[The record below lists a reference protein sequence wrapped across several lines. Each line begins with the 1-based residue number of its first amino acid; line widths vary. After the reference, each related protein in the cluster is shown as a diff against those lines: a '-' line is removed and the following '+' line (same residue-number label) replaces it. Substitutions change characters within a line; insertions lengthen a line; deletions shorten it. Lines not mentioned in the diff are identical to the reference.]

1 MLRKELQKKMQAV
14 AMAAVVTLTTVGAPA
29 TTFAGE
35 LPEEV
40 TAEDFSDAG
49 EAVTEEVTGDDFS
62 DGEAVAEQS
71 SADENGV
78 VEDVPA
84 VQAEE
89 SSEGSTEDEQAKAQA
104 YLKEN
109 FIDGSNKIITSGGT
123 GVTKSEDGLTYNVAL
138 TIPTSGYAIR
148 SMRLKYVNTVYKTGW
163 YIDKDNPYVGYKA
176 PATNGSRSITRP
188 TAEQGPY
195 SFTATLKL
203 FALDTDTT
211 AINDGTATALATQ
224 NFTIVLAP
232 EKRNYTVNIKPV
244 NAKTGEAIEGAT
256 VDIQKDWNSLT
267 PGEDGSYTLVE
278 GSEYTLTVTADGY
291 DKYTQTFIPSASGD
305 MEVKLSPIVYRNTTF
320 AVTGNDGATITDAD
334 ITVKEGWYTTLRPQE
349 DGSYKLQAGKEYK
362 YTITKDGYKE
372 ASGSFTVPDEAGD
385 YTFPVTLE
393 SNINP
398 ADQSAVDAVKKAF
411 DAEFGTLR
419 PVYGTDSNIADM
431 VLAKVKKYNLDVDVS
446 NVKVSLATSEDT
458 DYIGTDGT
466 IHYVKSDL
474 NSMGVYSKSLDCTF
488 KFTCNNASAV
498 SESRRVTVSWDQEYF
513 RGKMQAEAD
522 QLTWDSIKGNNASQE
537 EVTSDLT
544 LPGCMGTSMR
554 NIWST
559 VTWESSDPEVIS
571 IQNPSIDSPIYPR
584 TGKINPKTEDTE
596 VTLTATFKANDTL
609 LNEYIE
615 KADSF
620 GTITKTF
627 EVTVKGSGSQAPTEE
642 ELKAILDKYY
652 TADQLKDF
660 TTQTQLDTAN
670 CTGDI
675 QLPRYTRIKD
685 ENGEYVFNN
694 KEITVTSSDANLMK
708 INGYRAAVD
717 LFAYDKDTTANLIVT
732 FTREGVTA
740 TKEIPITVSVKD
752 INEKLDTE
760 IAMMDYAK
768 AHYFDG
774 IKGDNADVDSIT
786 TNLHAFQEMY
796 LDNEGK
802 AVWVYTADDKTG
814 AGIITDDYFDD
825 PWIMEGQGYNHFKS
839 SNNAVIQ
846 HENLVV
852 NRPESNT
859 QITISSLLSSEKY
872 GQFAKDHP
880 DNAKLQKLYKQE
892 ASVTV
897 TVKGTKA
904 ESEAL
909 KAKIQEANT
918 LLESITEG
926 TEAGQYPEGTKKA
939 LTEAIAAAQAVSDN
953 AEATEAQQ
961 TEAITALTEAMKDCQ
976 DSRIPQ
982 SADVTVI
989 AATEANTSGKTQ
1001 ALTVKA
1007 TDAALYGYTKPE
1019 SVQAEVTVLDA
1030 LADLHAA
1037 MYGDAFKAAPE
1048 DYLVVSEQGWINKVF
1063 GVTTASVGFFVNNK
1077 MPISADTGYGS
1088 TCNEAVLQSGDIL
1101 NVVLYHDTTGWSDKY
1116 LYFDGIASD
1125 IMAKKDFTLNVK
1137 GFTAAWGDESV
1148 AQKDI
1153 TVELR
1158 DSEGKAAATGT
1169 TDENG
1174 NVTLNVPAE
1183 GTYTAVITKTP
1194 YEYYIPVDAQI
1205 VAKAH
1210 EHSYTTWKKV
1220 SDATVFAPEKQESTC
1235 DFCGEKT
1242 TKDGGKKLDPTV
1254 KLSKTTVAL
1263 TLKQSETVKVSGLA
1277 KGDSVKGWTSS
1288 DKSIATVDK
1297 NGKITATTKEGKATI
1312 TVTLASGKK
1321 AQIAVTVK
1329 ETKHV
1334 YTKWTKVSS
1343 ATVFAPEKRQSTCNL
1358 CGRKITREFGTKL
1371 TPTVKLTKTTLT
1383 LKTKQS
1389 VTVKASGLARG
1400 DSVKKWTSS
1409 NKSIATVDKN
1419 GKITA
1424 TAKEGKAT
1432 ITVTLASGKTAK
1444 VAVTVKL
1451 IRTTKL
1457 TNVPKTLSITAGK
1470 KYTLKPVVT
1479 PSNSQE
1485 KVTYKS
1491 SNTKIATVSSQGAVT
1506 AVKAGSATITVQS
1519 GKQKATVKVTVK
1531 KAPALKSIKNVPG
1544 SKTIANGKTYTL
1556 KPQLYP
1562 SGAIAK
1568 ITYTTSNKNVATVD
1582 SKGKITAKKKGT
1594 AVITVKAG
1602 KFTAKC
1608 KVTVK

>member
-35 LPEEV
+35 LPGEL
-40 TAEDFSDAG
+40 TAEAFSDNG
-49 EAVTEEVTGDDFS
+49 EAVTEEVTEDDFS
-62 DGEAVAEQS
+62 DGETAAGQS
-71 SADENGV
+71 SAGENEV
-78 VEDVPA
+78 VDVPA
-84 VQAEE
+84 AQAEE

-195 SFTATLKL
+195 TFTATLKL

-224 NFTIVLAP
+224 DFTIVLAP
-232 EKRNYTVNIKPV
+232 EKKNYTVNIKPV

-256 VDIQKDWNSLT
+256 VDIQKDWSSLT
-267 PGEDGSYTLVE
+267 PADDGSYTLVE

-291 DKYTQTFIPSASGD
+291 DKYTQTILPSASGD
-305 MEVKLSPIVYRNTTF
+305 IEVKLSPIVYRNTTF

-385 YTFPVTLE
+385 YTFPVTLQ
-393 SNINP
+393 SNIDP
-398 ADQSAVDAVKKAF
+398 ADQAAVDAVKKAF

-419 PVYGTDSNIADM
+419 PIYGTDSNIADM

-559 VTWESSDPEVIS
+559 VTWESSDPDVIS

-596 VTLTATFKANDTL
+596 VTLTATFKANDIL

-627 EVTVKGSGSQAPTEE
+627 KVTVKGSGSQEPTEE

-717 LFAYDKDTTANLIVT
+717 LFTYDKDTTANLIVT

-752 INEKLDTE
+752 INEKLDAE

-774 IKGDNADVDSIT
+774 IKGDNADADSIT

-802 AVWVYTADDKTG
+802 AVWVYNADDKTG
-814 AGIITDDYFDD
+814 AGIITDDYFDN

-872 GQFAKDHP
+872 GQFAKDHL

-904 ESEAL
+904 EGEAL

-926 TEAGQYPEGTKKA
+926 TEAGQYPEGTKDA
-939 LTEAIAAAQAVSDN
+939 LSEAIKAAQAVSDN

-961 TEAITALTEAMKDCQ
+961 TEAITALAKAMKDCQ

-989 AATEANTSGKTQ
+989 AGTEANTAGKTQ

-1007 TDAALYGYTKPE
+1007 TDAALYGYVKPE
-1019 SVQAEVTVLDA
+1019 KVQAEVTVLDA

-1048 DYLVVSEQGWINKVF
+1048 DYLVVNESGWISKAF
-1063 GVTTASVGFFVNNK
+1063 GVTTANVSFFVNNK
-1077 MPISADTGYGS
+1077 MPLGDSGYGS
-1088 TCNEAVLQSGDIL
+1088 MCNEAVLNSGDVL
-1101 NVVLYHDTTGWSDKY
+1101 NVFFYNDTAGYSDEY
-1116 LYFDGIASD
+1116 LYFDSIACD
-1125 IMAKKDFTLNVK
+1125 IMAKKDFILNVK
-1137 GFTAAWGDESV
+1137 GFKAAWGEEAS

-1158 DSEGKAAATGT
+1158 DSEGKTVATGT

-1174 NVTLNVPAE
+1174 NVTLNAPAE
-1183 GTYTAVITKTP
+1183 GTYTAAIVKTP
-1194 YEYYIPVDAQI
+1194 YEYYIPVDAKV

-1220 SDATVFAPEKQESTC
+1220 SSATVFAPEKQESTC

-1242 TKDGGKKLDPTV
+1242 TKTVGEKLTPTV
-1254 KLSKTTVAL
+1254 KLTATKLALKT
-1263 TLKQSETVKVSGLA
+1263 KQSVTVRATGLA
-1277 KGDSVKGWTSS
+1277 KGDYVKSWTSS
-1288 DKSIATVDK
+1288 KKSVATVDK
-1297 NGKITATTKEGKATI
+1297 NGKITATSKEGT
-1312 TVTLASGKK
+1312 
-1321 AQIAVTVK
+1321 AV
-1329 ETKHV
+1329 
-1334 YTKWTKVSS
+1334 
-1343 ATVFAPEKRQSTCNL
+1343 
-1358 CGRKITREFGTKL
+1358 
-1371 TPTVKLTKTTLT
+1371 
-1383 LKTKQS
+1383 
-1389 VTVKASGLARG
+1389 
-1400 DSVKKWTSS
+1400 
-1409 NKSIATVDKN
+1409 
-1419 GKITA
+1419 
-1424 TAKEGKAT
+1424 

-1444 VAVTVKL
+1444 VTVTVKM

-1457 TNVPKTLSITAGK
+1457 TKVPKTLSLTTGK

-1491 SNTKIATVSSQGAVT
+1491 SNTKIATVSSTGVIT
-1506 AVKAGSATITVQS
+1506 AKKVGKVTITVQS
-1519 GKQKATVKVTVK
+1519 GKQKATVTLTVK
-1531 KAPALKSIKNVPG
+1531 KAPALKAIKNVPTK
-1544 SKTIANGKTYTL
+1544 KTITKGKTYTL

-1568 ITYTTSNKNVATVD
+1568 ITYTSSNKSVATVD

>member
-35 LPEEV
+35 LPGEL
-40 TAEDFSDAG
+40 TAEAFSDNG
-49 EAVTEEVTGDDFS
+49 EAVTEEVTEDDFS
-62 DGEAVAEQS
+62 DGETAAGQS
-71 SADENGV
+71 SAGENEV
-78 VEDVPA
+78 VDVPA
-84 VQAEE
+84 AQAEE

-195 SFTATLKL
+195 TFTATLKL

-224 NFTIVLAP
+224 DFTIVLAP
-232 EKRNYTVNIKPV
+232 EKKNYTVNIKPV

-256 VDIQKDWNSLT
+256 VDIQKDWSSLT
-267 PGEDGSYTLVE
+267 PADDGSYTLVE

-291 DKYTQTFIPSASGD
+291 DKYTQTILPSASGD
-305 MEVKLSPIVYRNTTF
+305 IEVKLSPIVYRNTTF

-385 YTFPVTLE
+385 YTFPVTLQ
-393 SNINP
+393 SNIDP
-398 ADQSAVDAVKKAF
+398 ADQAAVDAVKKAF

-419 PVYGTDSNIADM
+419 PIYGTDSNIADM

-559 VTWESSDPEVIS
+559 VTWESSDPDVIS

-596 VTLTATFKANDTL
+596 VTLTATFKANDIL

-627 EVTVKGSGSQAPTEE
+627 KVTVKGSGSQAPTEE

-717 LFAYDKDTTANLIVT
+717 LFTYDKDTTANLIVT

-752 INEKLDTE
+752 INEKLDAE

-774 IKGDNADVDSIT
+774 IKGDNADADSIT

-802 AVWVYTADDKTG
+802 AVWVYNADDKTG

-872 GQFAKDHP
+872 GQFAKDHL
-880 DNAKLQKLYKQE
+880 DNAKLQKLYKQK

-904 ESEAL
+904 EGEAL

-926 TEAGQYPEGTKKA
+926 TEAGQYPEGTKDA
-939 LTEAIAAAQAVSDN
+939 LSEAIKVAQAVSDN

-961 TEAITALTEAMKDCQ
+961 TEAITALAKAMKDCQ

-989 AATEANTSGKTQ
+989 AGTEANTAGKTQ

-1007 TDAALYGYTKPE
+1007 TDAALYGYVKPE
-1019 SVQAEVTVLDA
+1019 KVQAEVTVLDA

-1048 DYLVVSEQGWINKVF
+1048 DYLVVNESGLISKAF
-1063 GVTTASVGFFVNNK
+1063 GVTTANVSFFVNNK
-1077 MPISADTGYGS
+1077 MPLGDSGYGS
-1088 TCNEAVLQSGDIL
+1088 MCNEAVLNSGDVL
-1101 NVVLYHDTTGWSDKY
+1101 NVFFYNDTAGYSDEY
-1116 LYFDGIASD
+1116 LYFDSIACD
-1125 IMAKKDFTLNVK
+1125 IMAKKDFILNVK
-1137 GFTAAWGDESV
+1137 GFKAAWGEEAS

-1158 DSEGKAAATGT
+1158 DSEGKTVATGT

-1174 NVTLNVPAE
+1174 NVTLNAPAE
-1183 GTYTAVITKTP
+1183 GTYTAAIVKTP
-1194 YEYYIPVDAQI
+1194 YEYYIPVDAKV

-1220 SDATVFAPEKQESTC
+1220 SSATVFAPEKQESTC

-1242 TKDGGKKLDPTV
+1242 TKTVGEKLTPTV
-1254 KLSKTTVAL
+1254 KLTATKLALKT
-1263 TLKQSETVKVSGLA
+1263 KQSVTVKATGLA
-1277 KGDSVKGWTSS
+1277 KGDYVKSWTSS
-1288 DKSIATVDK
+1288 KKSVATVDK
-1297 NGKITATTKEGKATI
+1297 NGKITATSKEGTAVI
-1312 TVTLASGKK
+1312 TVTLASK
-1321 AQIAVTVK
+1321 
-1329 ETKHV
+1329 
-1334 YTKWTKVSS
+1334 
-1343 ATVFAPEKRQSTCNL
+1343 
-1358 CGRKITREFGTKL
+1358 
-1371 TPTVKLTKTTLT
+1371 
-1383 LKTKQS
+1383 
-1389 VTVKASGLARG
+1389 
-1400 DSVKKWTSS
+1400 
-1409 NKSIATVDKN
+1409 
-1419 GKITA
+1419 
-1424 TAKEGKAT
+1424 
-1432 ITVTLASGKTAK
+1432 KTAK
-1444 VAVTVKL
+1444 VTVTVKM

-1457 TNVPKTLSITAGK
+1457 TKVPKTLSLTTGK

-1491 SNTKIATVSSQGAVT
+1491 SNTKIATVSSTGVIT
-1506 AVKAGSATITVQS
+1506 AKKVGKVTITVQS
-1519 GKQKATVKVTVK
+1519 GKQKATVTLTVK
-1531 KAPALKSIKNVPG
+1531 KAPALKAIKNVPTK
-1544 SKTIANGKTYTL
+1544 KTITKGKTYTL

-1568 ITYTTSNKNVATVD
+1568 ITYTTSNKSIATVD

>member
-35 LPEEV
+35 LPGEL
-40 TAEDFSDAG
+40 TAEAFSDNG
-49 EAVTEEVTGDDFS
+49 EAVTEEVTEDDFS
-62 DGEAVAEQS
+62 DGETAAGQS
-71 SADENGV
+71 SAGENEV
-78 VEDVPA
+78 VDVPA
-84 VQAEE
+84 AQAEE

-195 SFTATLKL
+195 TFTATLKL

-224 NFTIVLAP
+224 DFTIVLAP
-232 EKRNYTVNIKPV
+232 EKKNYTVNIKPV

-256 VDIQKDWNSLT
+256 VDIQKDWSSLT
-267 PGEDGSYTLVE
+267 PADDGSYTLVE

-291 DKYTQTFIPSASGD
+291 DKYTQTILPSASGD
-305 MEVKLSPIVYRNTTF
+305 IEVKLSPIVYRNTTF

-385 YTFPVTLE
+385 YTFPVTLQ
-393 SNINP
+393 SNIDP
-398 ADQSAVDAVKKAF
+398 ADQAAVDAVKKAF

-559 VTWESSDPEVIS
+559 VTWESSDPDVIS

-596 VTLTATFKANDTL
+596 VTLTATFKANDIL

-627 EVTVKGSGSQAPTEE
+627 KVTVKGSGSQAPTEE

-717 LFAYDKDTTANLIVT
+717 LFTYDKDTTANLIVT

-752 INEKLDTE
+752 INEKLDAE

-774 IKGDNADVDSIT
+774 IKGDNADADSIT

-802 AVWVYTADDKTG
+802 AVWVYNADDKTG
-814 AGIITDDYFDD
+814 AGIITDDYFDN

-872 GQFAKDHP
+872 GQFAKDHL

-904 ESEAL
+904 EGEAL

-926 TEAGQYPEGTKKA
+926 TEAGQYPEGTKDA
-939 LTEAIAAAQAVSDN
+939 LSEAIKAAQAVSDN

-961 TEAITALTEAMKDCQ
+961 TEAITALAKAMKDCQ

-989 AATEANTSGKTQ
+989 AGTEANTAGKTQ
-1001 ALTVKA
+1001 ALIVKA
-1007 TDAALYGYTKPE
+1007 TDAALYGYVKPE
-1019 SVQAEVTVLDA
+1019 KVQAEVTVLDA

-1048 DYLVVSEQGWINKVF
+1048 DYLVVNESGWISKAF
-1063 GVTTASVGFFVNNK
+1063 GVTTANVSFFVNNK
-1077 MPISADTGYGS
+1077 MPLGDSGYGS
-1088 TCNEAVLQSGDIL
+1088 MCNEAVLNSGDVL
-1101 NVVLYHDTTGWSDKY
+1101 NVFFYNDTAGYSDEY
-1116 LYFDGIASD
+1116 LYFDSIACD
-1125 IMAKKDFTLNVK
+1125 IMAKKDFILNVK
-1137 GFTAAWGDESV
+1137 GFKAAWGEEAS

-1158 DSEGKAAATGT
+1158 DSEGKTVATGT

-1174 NVTLNVPAE
+1174 NVTLNAPAE
-1183 GTYTAVITKTP
+1183 GTYTAAIVKTP
-1194 YEYYIPVDAQI
+1194 YEYYIPVDAKV

-1220 SDATVFAPEKQESTC
+1220 SSATVFAPEKQESTC

-1242 TKDGGKKLDPTV
+1242 TKTVGEKLTPTV
-1254 KLSKTTVAL
+1254 KLTATKLALKT
-1263 TLKQSETVKVSGLA
+1263 KQSVTVRATGLA
-1277 KGDSVKGWTSS
+1277 KGDYVKSWTSS
-1288 DKSIATVDK
+1288 KKSVATVDK
-1297 NGKITATTKEGKATI
+1297 NGKITATSKEGTAVI
-1312 TVTLASGKK
+1312 TVTLAS
-1321 AQIAVTVK
+1321 
-1329 ETKHV
+1329 
-1334 YTKWTKVSS
+1334 
-1343 ATVFAPEKRQSTCNL
+1343 R
-1358 CGRKITREFGTKL
+1358 
-1371 TPTVKLTKTTLT
+1371 
-1383 LKTKQS
+1383 
-1389 VTVKASGLARG
+1389 
-1400 DSVKKWTSS
+1400 
-1409 NKSIATVDKN
+1409 
-1419 GKITA
+1419 
-1424 TAKEGKAT
+1424 
-1432 ITVTLASGKTAK
+1432 KTAK
-1444 VAVTVKL
+1444 VTVTVKM

-1457 TNVPKTLSITAGK
+1457 TKVPKTLSLTTGK

-1491 SNTKIATVSSQGAVT
+1491 SNTKIATVSSTGVIT
-1506 AVKAGSATITVQS
+1506 AKKVGKVTITVQS
-1519 GKQKATVKVTVK
+1519 GKQKATVTLTVK
-1531 KAPALKSIKNVPG
+1531 KAPALKAIKNVPTK
-1544 SKTIANGKTYTL
+1544 KTITKGKTYTL

-1568 ITYTTSNKNVATVD
+1568 ITYTTSNKSIATVD

>member
-35 LPEEV
+35 LPGEL
-40 TAEDFSDAG
+40 TAEAFSDNG
-49 EAVTEEVTGDDFS
+49 EAVTEEVTEDDFS
-62 DGEAVAEQS
+62 DGETAAGQS
-71 SADENGV
+71 SAGENEV
-78 VEDVPA
+78 VDVPA
-84 VQAEE
+84 AQAEE

-195 SFTATLKL
+195 TFTATLKL

-224 NFTIVLAP
+224 DFTIVLAP
-232 EKRNYTVNIKPV
+232 EKKNYTVNIKPV

-256 VDIQKDWNSLT
+256 VDIQKDWSSLT
-267 PGEDGSYTLVE
+267 PADDGSYTLVE

-291 DKYTQTFIPSASGD
+291 DKYTQTILPSASGD
-305 MEVKLSPIVYRNTTF
+305 IEVKLSPIVYRNTTF

-385 YTFPVTLE
+385 YTFPVTLQ
-393 SNINP
+393 SNIDP
-398 ADQSAVDAVKKAF
+398 ADQAAVDAVKKAF

-419 PVYGTDSNIADM
+419 PIYGTDSNIADM

-559 VTWESSDPEVIS
+559 VTWESSDPDVIS

-596 VTLTATFKANDTL
+596 VTLTATFRANDIL

-627 EVTVKGSGSQAPTEE
+627 KVTVKGSGSQAPTEE

-717 LFAYDKDTTANLIVT
+717 LFTYDKDTTANLIVT

-752 INEKLDTE
+752 INEKLDAE

-774 IKGDNADVDSIT
+774 IKGDNADADSIT

-802 AVWVYTADDKTG
+802 AVWVYNADDKTG

-852 NRPESNT
+852 NRPERNT

-872 GQFAKDHP
+872 GQFAKDHL

-904 ESEAL
+904 EGEAL

-926 TEAGQYPEGTKKA
+926 TEAGQYPEGTKDA
-939 LTEAIAAAQAVSDN
+939 LSEAIKAAQAVSDN

-961 TEAITALTEAMKDCQ
+961 TEAITALAKAMKDCQ

-989 AATEANTSGKTQ
+989 AGTEANTAGKTQ

-1007 TDAALYGYTKPE
+1007 TDAALYGYVKPE
-1019 SVQAEVTVLDA
+1019 KVQAEVTVLDA

-1048 DYLVVSEQGWINKVF
+1048 DYLVVNESGLISKAF
-1063 GVTTASVGFFVNNK
+1063 GVTTANVSFFVNNK
-1077 MPISADTGYGS
+1077 MPLGDSGYGS
-1088 TCNEAVLQSGDIL
+1088 MCNEAVLNSGDVL
-1101 NVVLYHDTTGWSDKY
+1101 NVFFYNDTAGYSDEY
-1116 LYFDGIASD
+1116 LYFDSIACD
-1125 IMAKKDFTLNVK
+1125 IMAKKDFILNVK
-1137 GFTAAWGDESV
+1137 GFKAAWGEEAS

-1158 DSEGKAAATGT
+1158 DSEGKTVATGT

-1174 NVTLNVPAE
+1174 NVTLNAPAE
-1183 GTYTAVITKTP
+1183 GTYTAAIVKTP
-1194 YEYYIPVDAQI
+1194 YEYYIPVDAKV

-1220 SDATVFAPEKQESTC
+1220 SSATVFAPEKQESTC

-1242 TKDGGKKLDPTV
+1242 TKTVGEKLTPTV
-1254 KLSKTTVAL
+1254 KLTATKLALKT
-1263 TLKQSETVKVSGLA
+1263 KQSVTVRATGLA
-1277 KGDSVKGWTSS
+1277 KGDYVKSWTSS
-1288 DKSIATVDK
+1288 KKSVATVDK
-1297 NGKITATTKEGKATI
+1297 NGKITATSKEGTAVI
-1312 TVTLASGKK
+1312 TVTLASK
-1321 AQIAVTVK
+1321 
-1329 ETKHV
+1329 
-1334 YTKWTKVSS
+1334 
-1343 ATVFAPEKRQSTCNL
+1343 
-1358 CGRKITREFGTKL
+1358 
-1371 TPTVKLTKTTLT
+1371 
-1383 LKTKQS
+1383 
-1389 VTVKASGLARG
+1389 
-1400 DSVKKWTSS
+1400 
-1409 NKSIATVDKN
+1409 
-1419 GKITA
+1419 
-1424 TAKEGKAT
+1424 
-1432 ITVTLASGKTAK
+1432 KTAK
-1444 VAVTVKL
+1444 VTVTVKM

-1457 TNVPKTLSITAGK
+1457 TKVPKTLSLTTGK

-1491 SNTKIATVSSQGAVT
+1491 SNTKIATVSSTGVIT
-1506 AVKAGSATITVQS
+1506 AKKVGKVTITVQS
-1519 GKQKATVKVTVK
+1519 GKQKATVTLTVK
-1531 KAPALKSIKNVPG
+1531 KAPALKAIKNVPTK
-1544 SKTIANGKTYTL
+1544 KTITKGKTYTL

-1568 ITYTTSNKNVATVD
+1568 ITYTTSNKSIATVD

>member
-35 LPEEV
+35 LPGEL
-40 TAEDFSDAG
+40 TAEAFSDNG
-49 EAVTEEVTGDDFS
+49 EAVTEEVTEDDFS
-62 DGEAVAEQS
+62 DGETAAGQS
-71 SADENGV
+71 SAGENEV
-78 VEDVPA
+78 VDVPA
-84 VQAEE
+84 AQAEE

-195 SFTATLKL
+195 TFTATLKL

-224 NFTIVLAP
+224 DFTIVLAP
-232 EKRNYTVNIKPV
+232 EKKNYTVNIKPV

-256 VDIQKDWNSLT
+256 VDIQKDWSSLT
-267 PGEDGSYTLVE
+267 PADDGSYTLVE

-291 DKYTQTFIPSASGD
+291 DKYTQTILPSASGD
-305 MEVKLSPIVYRNTTF
+305 IEVKLSPIVYRNTTF

-385 YTFPVTLE
+385 YTFPVTLQ
-393 SNINP
+393 SNIDP
-398 ADQSAVDAVKKAF
+398 ADQAAVDAVKKAF

-419 PVYGTDSNIADM
+419 PIYGTDSNIADM

-498 SESRRVTVSWDQEYF
+498 SESRRDQEYF

-559 VTWESSDPEVIS
+559 VTWESSDPDVIS

-596 VTLTATFKANDTL
+596 VTLTATFRANDIL

-627 EVTVKGSGSQAPTEE
+627 KVTVKGSGSQAPTEE

-717 LFAYDKDTTANLIVT
+717 LFTYDKDTTANLIVT

-752 INEKLDTE
+752 INEKLDAE

-774 IKGDNADVDSIT
+774 IKGDNADADSIT

-802 AVWVYTADDKTG
+802 AVWVYNADDKTG

-872 GQFAKDHP
+872 GQFAKDHL

-904 ESEAL
+904 EGEAL

-926 TEAGQYPEGTKKA
+926 TEAGQYPEGTKDA
-939 LTEAIAAAQAVSDN
+939 LSEAIKAAQAVSDN

-961 TEAITALTEAMKDCQ
+961 TEAITALAKAMKDCQ

-989 AATEANTSGKTQ
+989 AGTEANTAGKTQ

-1007 TDAALYGYTKPE
+1007 TDAALYGYVKPE
-1019 SVQAEVTVLDA
+1019 KVQAEVTVLDA

-1048 DYLVVSEQGWINKVF
+1048 DYLVVNESGLISKAF
-1063 GVTTASVGFFVNNK
+1063 GVTTANVSFFVNNK
-1077 MPISADTGYGS
+1077 MPLGDSGYGS
-1088 TCNEAVLQSGDIL
+1088 MCNEAVLNSGDVL
-1101 NVVLYHDTTGWSDKY
+1101 NVFFYNDTAGYSDEY
-1116 LYFDGIASD
+1116 LYFDSIACD
-1125 IMAKKDFTLNVK
+1125 IMAKKDFILNVK
-1137 GFTAAWGDESV
+1137 GFKAAWGEEAS

-1158 DSEGKAAATGT
+1158 DSEGKTVATGT

-1174 NVTLNVPAE
+1174 NVTLNAPAE
-1183 GTYTAVITKTP
+1183 GTYTAAIVKTP
-1194 YEYYIPVDAQI
+1194 YEYYIPVDAKV

-1220 SDATVFAPEKQESTC
+1220 SSATVFAPEKQESTC

-1242 TKDGGKKLDPTV
+1242 TKTVGEKLTPTV
-1254 KLSKTTVAL
+1254 KLTATKLALKT
-1263 TLKQSETVKVSGLA
+1263 KQSVTVRATGLA
-1277 KGDSVKGWTSS
+1277 KGDYVKSWTSS
-1288 DKSIATVDK
+1288 KKSVATVDK
-1297 NGKITATTKEGKATI
+1297 NGKITATSKEGTAVI
-1312 TVTLASGKK
+1312 TVTLASK
-1321 AQIAVTVK
+1321 
-1329 ETKHV
+1329 
-1334 YTKWTKVSS
+1334 
-1343 ATVFAPEKRQSTCNL
+1343 
-1358 CGRKITREFGTKL
+1358 
-1371 TPTVKLTKTTLT
+1371 
-1383 LKTKQS
+1383 
-1389 VTVKASGLARG
+1389 
-1400 DSVKKWTSS
+1400 
-1409 NKSIATVDKN
+1409 
-1419 GKITA
+1419 
-1424 TAKEGKAT
+1424 
-1432 ITVTLASGKTAK
+1432 KTAK
-1444 VAVTVKL
+1444 VTVTVKM

-1457 TNVPKTLSITAGK
+1457 TKVPKTLSLTTGK

-1491 SNTKIATVSSQGAVT
+1491 SNTKIATVSSTGVIT
-1506 AVKAGSATITVQS
+1506 AKKVGKVTITVQS
-1519 GKQKATVKVTVK
+1519 GKQKATVTLTVK
-1531 KAPALKSIKNVPG
+1531 KAPALKAIKNVPTK
-1544 SKTIANGKTYTL
+1544 KTITKGKTYTL

-1568 ITYTTSNKNVATVD
+1568 ITYTTSNKSIATVD

>member
-1 MLRKELQKKMQAV
+1 
-14 AMAAVVTLTTVGAPA
+14 MAAVVTLTTVGAPA

-35 LPEEV
+35 LPGEL
-40 TAEDFSDAG
+40 TAEAFSDNG
-49 EAVTEEVTGDDFS
+49 EAVTEEVTEDDFS
-62 DGEAVAEQS
+62 DGETAAGQS
-71 SADENGV
+71 SAGENEV
-78 VEDVPA
+78 VDVPA
-84 VQAEE
+84 AQAEE

-195 SFTATLKL
+195 TFTATLKL

-224 NFTIVLAP
+224 DFTIVLAP
-232 EKRNYTVNIKPV
+232 EKKNYTVNIKPV

-256 VDIQKDWNSLT
+256 VDIQKDWSSLT
-267 PGEDGSYTLVE
+267 PADDGSYTLVE

-291 DKYTQTFIPSASGD
+291 DKYTQTILPSASGD
-305 MEVKLSPIVYRNTTF
+305 IEVKLSPIVYRNTTF

-385 YTFPVTLE
+385 YTFPVTLQ
-393 SNINP
+393 SNIDP
-398 ADQSAVDAVKKAF
+398 ADQAAVDAVKKAF

-419 PVYGTDSNIADM
+419 PIYGTDSNIADM

-559 VTWESSDPEVIS
+559 VTWESSDPDVIS

-596 VTLTATFKANDTL
+596 VTLTATFRANDIL

-627 EVTVKGSGSQAPTEE
+627 KVTVKGSGSQAPTEE

-717 LFAYDKDTTANLIVT
+717 LFTYDKDTTANLIVT

-752 INEKLDTE
+752 INEKLDAE

-774 IKGDNADVDSIT
+774 IKGDNADADSIT

-802 AVWVYTADDKTG
+802 AVWVYNADDKTG

-872 GQFAKDHP
+872 GQFAKDHL

-904 ESEAL
+904 EGEAL

-926 TEAGQYPEGTKKA
+926 TEAGQYPEGTKDA
-939 LTEAIAAAQAVSDN
+939 LSEAIKAAQAVSDN

-961 TEAITALTEAMKDCQ
+961 TEAITALAKAMKDCQ

-989 AATEANTSGKTQ
+989 AGTEANTAGKTQ

-1007 TDAALYGYTKPE
+1007 TDAALYGYVKPE
-1019 SVQAEVTVLDA
+1019 KVQAEVTVLDA

-1048 DYLVVSEQGWINKVF
+1048 DYLVVNESGLISKAF
-1063 GVTTASVGFFVNNK
+1063 GVTTANVSFFVNNK
-1077 MPISADTGYGS
+1077 MPLGDSGYGS
-1088 TCNEAVLQSGDIL
+1088 MCNEAVLNSGDVL
-1101 NVVLYHDTTGWSDKY
+1101 NVFFYNDTAGYSDEY
-1116 LYFDGIASD
+1116 LYFDSIACD
-1125 IMAKKDFTLNVK
+1125 IMAKKDFILNVK
-1137 GFTAAWGDESV
+1137 GFKAAWGEEAS

-1158 DSEGKAAATGT
+1158 DSEGKTVATGT

-1174 NVTLNVPAE
+1174 NVTLNAPAE
-1183 GTYTAVITKTP
+1183 GTYTAAIVKTP
-1194 YEYYIPVDAQI
+1194 YEYYIPVDAKV

-1220 SDATVFAPEKQESTC
+1220 SSATVFAPEKQESTC

-1242 TKDGGKKLDPTV
+1242 TKTVGEKLTPTV
-1254 KLSKTTVAL
+1254 KLTATKLALKT
-1263 TLKQSETVKVSGLA
+1263 KQSVTVRATGLA
-1277 KGDSVKGWTSS
+1277 KGDYVKSWTSS
-1288 DKSIATVDK
+1288 KKSVATVDK
-1297 NGKITATTKEGKATI
+1297 NGKITATSKEGTAVI
-1312 TVTLASGKK
+1312 TVTLASK
-1321 AQIAVTVK
+1321 
-1329 ETKHV
+1329 
-1334 YTKWTKVSS
+1334 
-1343 ATVFAPEKRQSTCNL
+1343 
-1358 CGRKITREFGTKL
+1358 
-1371 TPTVKLTKTTLT
+1371 
-1383 LKTKQS
+1383 
-1389 VTVKASGLARG
+1389 
-1400 DSVKKWTSS
+1400 
-1409 NKSIATVDKN
+1409 
-1419 GKITA
+1419 
-1424 TAKEGKAT
+1424 
-1432 ITVTLASGKTAK
+1432 KTAK
-1444 VAVTVKL
+1444 VTVTVKM
-1451 IRTTKL
+1451 IRTTKI
-1457 TNVPKTLSITAGK
+1457 TKVPKTLSLTTGK

-1491 SNTKIATVSSQGAVT
+1491 SNTKIATVSSTGVIT
-1506 AVKAGSATITVQS
+1506 AKKVGKVTITVQS
-1519 GKQKATVKVTVK
+1519 GKQKATVTLTVK
-1531 KAPALKSIKNVPG
+1531 KAPALKAIKNVPTK
-1544 SKTIANGKTYTL
+1544 KTITKGKTYTL

-1568 ITYTTSNKNVATVD
+1568 ITYTSSNKSVATVD

>member
-35 LPEEV
+35 LPGEL
-40 TAEDFSDAG
+40 TAEAFSDNG
-49 EAVTEEVTGDDFS
+49 EAVTEEVTEDDFS
-62 DGEAVAEQS
+62 DGETAAGQS
-71 SADENGV
+71 SAGENEV
-78 VEDVPA
+78 VDVPA
-84 VQAEE
+84 AQAEE

-195 SFTATLKL
+195 TFTATLKL

-224 NFTIVLAP
+224 DFTIVLAP
-232 EKRNYTVNIKPV
+232 EKKNYTVNIKPV

-256 VDIQKDWNSLT
+256 VDIQKDWSSLT
-267 PGEDGSYTLVE
+267 PADDGRYTLVE
-278 GSEYTLTVTADGY
+278 GYEYTLTVTADGY
-291 DKYTQTFIPSASGD
+291 DKYTQTILPSASGD
-305 MEVKLSPIVYRNTTF
+305 IEVKLSPIVYRNTTF

-385 YTFPVTLE
+385 YTFPVTLQ
-393 SNINP
+393 SNIDP
-398 ADQSAVDAVKKAF
+398 ADQAAVDAVKKAF

-419 PVYGTDSNIADM
+419 PIYGTDSNIADM

-559 VTWESSDPEVIS
+559 VTWESSDPDVIS

-596 VTLTATFKANDTL
+596 VTLTATFRANDIL

-627 EVTVKGSGSQAPTEE
+627 KVTVKGSGSQAPTEE

-717 LFAYDKDTTANLIVT
+717 LFTYDKDTTANLIVT

-752 INEKLDTE
+752 INEKLDAE

-774 IKGDNADVDSIT
+774 IKGDNADADSIT

-802 AVWVYTADDKTG
+802 AVWVYNADDKTG

-872 GQFAKDHP
+872 GQFAKDHL

-904 ESEAL
+904 EGEAL

-926 TEAGQYPEGTKKA
+926 TEAGQYPEGTKDA
-939 LTEAIAAAQAVSDN
+939 LSEAIKAAQAVSDN

-961 TEAITALTEAMKDCQ
+961 TEAITALAKAMKDCQ

-989 AATEANTSGKTQ
+989 AGTEANTAGKTQ

-1007 TDAALYGYTKPE
+1007 TDAALYGYVKPE
-1019 SVQAEVTVLDA
+1019 KVQAEVTVLDA

-1048 DYLVVSEQGWINKVF
+1048 DYLVVNESGLISKAF
-1063 GVTTASVGFFVNNK
+1063 GVTTANVSFFVNNK
-1077 MPISADTGYGS
+1077 MPLGDSGYGS
-1088 TCNEAVLQSGDIL
+1088 MCNEAVLNSGDVL
-1101 NVVLYHDTTGWSDKY
+1101 NVFFYNDTAGYSDEY
-1116 LYFDGIASD
+1116 LYFDSIACD
-1125 IMAKKDFTLNVK
+1125 IMAKKDFILNVK
-1137 GFTAAWGDESV
+1137 GFKAAWGEEAS

-1158 DSEGKAAATGT
+1158 DSEGKTVATGT

-1174 NVTLNVPAE
+1174 NVTLNAPAE
-1183 GTYTAVITKTP
+1183 GTYTAAIVKTP
-1194 YEYYIPVDAQI
+1194 YEYYIPVDAKV

-1220 SDATVFAPEKQESTC
+1220 SSATVFAPEKQESTC

-1242 TKDGGKKLDPTV
+1242 TKTVGEKLTPTV
-1254 KLSKTTVAL
+1254 KLTATKLALKT
-1263 TLKQSETVKVSGLA
+1263 KQSVTVRATGLA
-1277 KGDSVKGWTSS
+1277 KGDYVKSWTSS
-1288 DKSIATVDK
+1288 KKSVATVDK
-1297 NGKITATTKEGKATI
+1297 NGKITATSKEGTAVI
-1312 TVTLASGKK
+1312 TVTLASK
-1321 AQIAVTVK
+1321 
-1329 ETKHV
+1329 
-1334 YTKWTKVSS
+1334 
-1343 ATVFAPEKRQSTCNL
+1343 
-1358 CGRKITREFGTKL
+1358 
-1371 TPTVKLTKTTLT
+1371 
-1383 LKTKQS
+1383 
-1389 VTVKASGLARG
+1389 
-1400 DSVKKWTSS
+1400 
-1409 NKSIATVDKN
+1409 
-1419 GKITA
+1419 
-1424 TAKEGKAT
+1424 
-1432 ITVTLASGKTAK
+1432 KTAK
-1444 VAVTVKL
+1444 VTVTVKM

-1457 TNVPKTLSITAGK
+1457 TKVPKTLSLTTGK

-1491 SNTKIATVSSQGAVT
+1491 SNTKIATVSSTGVIT
-1506 AVKAGSATITVQS
+1506 AKKVGKVTITVQS
-1519 GKQKATVKVTVK
+1519 GKQKATVTLTVK
-1531 KAPALKSIKNVPG
+1531 KAPALKAIKNVPTK
-1544 SKTIANGKTYTL
+1544 KTITKGKTYTL

-1568 ITYTTSNKNVATVD
+1568 ITYTSSNKSVATVD

>member
-35 LPEEV
+35 LPGEL
-40 TAEDFSDAG
+40 TAEAFSDNG
-49 EAVTEEVTGDDFS
+49 EAVTEEVTEDDFS
-62 DGEAVAEQS
+62 DGETAAGQS
-71 SADENGV
+71 SAGENEV
-78 VEDVPA
+78 VDVPA
-84 VQAEE
+84 AQAEE

-195 SFTATLKL
+195 TFTATLKL

-224 NFTIVLAP
+224 DFTIVLAP
-232 EKRNYTVNIKPV
+232 EKKNYTVNIKPV

-256 VDIQKDWNSLT
+256 VDIQKDWSSLT
-267 PGEDGSYTLVE
+267 PADDGSYTLVE

-291 DKYTQTFIPSASGD
+291 DKYTQTILPSASGD
-305 MEVKLSPIVYRNTTF
+305 IEVKLSPIVYRNTTF

-385 YTFPVTLE
+385 YTFPVTLQ
-393 SNINP
+393 SNIDP
-398 ADQSAVDAVKKAF
+398 ADQAAVDAVKKAF

-419 PVYGTDSNIADM
+419 PIYGTDSNIADM

-559 VTWESSDPEVIS
+559 VTWESSDPDVIS

-596 VTLTATFKANDTL
+596 VTLTATFKANDIL

-627 EVTVKGSGSQAPTEE
+627 KVTVKGSGSQAPTEE

-717 LFAYDKDTTANLIVT
+717 LFTYDKDTTANLIVT

-752 INEKLDTE
+752 INEKLDAE

-774 IKGDNADVDSIT
+774 IKGDNADADSIT

-802 AVWVYTADDKTG
+802 AVWVYNADDKTG
-814 AGIITDDYFDD
+814 AGIITDDYFDN

-872 GQFAKDHP
+872 GQFAKDHL

-904 ESEAL
+904 EGEAL

-926 TEAGQYPEGTKKA
+926 TEAGQYPEGTKDA
-939 LTEAIAAAQAVSDN
+939 LSEAIKAAQAVSDN

-961 TEAITALTEAMKDCQ
+961 TEAITALAKAMKDCQ

-989 AATEANTSGKTQ
+989 AGTEANTAGKTQ

-1007 TDAALYGYTKPE
+1007 TDAALYGYVKPE
-1019 SVQAEVTVLDA
+1019 KVQAEVTVLDA

-1048 DYLVVSEQGWINKVF
+1048 DYLVVNESGWISKAF
-1063 GVTTASVGFFVNNK
+1063 GVTTANVSFFVNNK
-1077 MPISADTGYGS
+1077 MPLGDSGYGS
-1088 TCNEAVLQSGDIL
+1088 MCNEAVLNSGDVL
-1101 NVVLYHDTTGWSDKY
+1101 NVFFYNDTAGYSDEY
-1116 LYFDGIASD
+1116 LYFDSIACD
-1125 IMAKKDFTLNVK
+1125 IMAKKDFILNVK
-1137 GFTAAWGDESV
+1137 GFKAAWGEEAS

-1158 DSEGKAAATGT
+1158 DSEGKTVATGT

-1174 NVTLNVPAE
+1174 NVTLNAPAE
-1183 GTYTAVITKTP
+1183 GTYTAAIVKTP
-1194 YEYYIPVDAQI
+1194 YEYYIPVDAKV

-1220 SDATVFAPEKQESTC
+1220 SSATVFAPEKQESTC

-1242 TKDGGKKLDPTV
+1242 TKTVGEKLTPTV
-1254 KLSKTTVAL
+1254 KLTATKLALKT
-1263 TLKQSETVKVSGLA
+1263 KQSVTVRATGLA
-1277 KGDSVKGWTSS
+1277 KGDYVKSWISSKKSV
-1288 DKSIATVDK
+1288 ATVDK
-1297 NGKITATTKEGKATI
+1297 NGKITATSKEGT
-1312 TVTLASGKK
+1312 
-1321 AQIAVTVK
+1321 AV
-1329 ETKHV
+1329 
-1334 YTKWTKVSS
+1334 
-1343 ATVFAPEKRQSTCNL
+1343 
-1358 CGRKITREFGTKL
+1358 
-1371 TPTVKLTKTTLT
+1371 
-1383 LKTKQS
+1383 
-1389 VTVKASGLARG
+1389 
-1400 DSVKKWTSS
+1400 
-1409 NKSIATVDKN
+1409 
-1419 GKITA
+1419 
-1424 TAKEGKAT
+1424 

-1444 VAVTVKL
+1444 VTVTVKM

-1457 TNVPKTLSITAGK
+1457 TKVPKTLSLTTGK

-1485 KVTYKS
+1485 KITYKS
-1491 SNTKIATVSSQGAVT
+1491 SNTKIATVSSTGVIT
-1506 AVKAGSATITVQS
+1506 AKKVGKVTITVQS
-1519 GKQKATVKVTVK
+1519 GKQKATVTLTVK
-1531 KAPALKSIKNVPG
+1531 KAPALKAIKNVPTK
-1544 SKTIANGKTYTL
+1544 KTITKGKTYTL

-1568 ITYTTSNKNVATVD
+1568 ITYTTSNKSIATVD

>member
-1 MLRKELQKKMQAV
+1 MT
-14 AMAAVVTLTTVGAPA
+14 AA
-29 TTFAGE
+29 
-35 LPEEV
+35 
-40 TAEDFSDAG
+40 
-49 EAVTEEVTGDDFS
+49 
-62 DGEAVAEQS
+62 
-71 SADENGV
+71 
-78 VEDVPA
+78 
-84 VQAEE
+84 QAEE

-195 SFTATLKL
+195 TFTATLKL

-224 NFTIVLAP
+224 DFTIVLAP
-232 EKRNYTVNIKPV
+232 EKKNYTVNIKPV

-256 VDIQKDWNSLT
+256 VDIQKDWSSLT
-267 PGEDGSYTLVE
+267 PADDGSYTLVE

-291 DKYTQTFIPSASGD
+291 DKYTQTILPSASGD
-305 MEVKLSPIVYRNTTF
+305 IEVKLSPIVYRNTTF

-385 YTFPVTLE
+385 YTFPVTLQ
-393 SNINP
+393 SNIDP
-398 ADQSAVDAVKKAF
+398 ADQAAVDAVKKAF

-419 PVYGTDSNIADM
+419 PIYGTDSNIADM

-559 VTWESSDPEVIS
+559 VTWESSDPDVIS

-596 VTLTATFKANDTL
+596 VTLTATFRANDIL

-627 EVTVKGSGSQAPTEE
+627 KVTVKGSGSQAPTEE

-717 LFAYDKDTTANLIVT
+717 LFTYDKDTTANLIVT

-752 INEKLDTE
+752 INEKLDAE

-774 IKGDNADVDSIT
+774 IKGDNADADSIT

-802 AVWVYTADDKTG
+802 AVWVYNADDKTG

-872 GQFAKDHP
+872 GQFAKDHL

-904 ESEAL
+904 EGEAL

-926 TEAGQYPEGTKKA
+926 TEAGQYPEGTKDA
-939 LTEAIAAAQAVSDN
+939 LSEAIKAAQAVSDN

-961 TEAITALTEAMKDCQ
+961 TEAITALAKAMKDCQ

-989 AATEANTSGKTQ
+989 AGTEANTAGKTQ

-1007 TDAALYGYTKPE
+1007 TDAALYGYVKPE
-1019 SVQAEVTVLDA
+1019 KVQAEVTVLDA

-1048 DYLVVSEQGWINKVF
+1048 DYLVVNESGLISKAF
-1063 GVTTASVGFFVNNK
+1063 GVTTANVSFFVNNK
-1077 MPISADTGYGS
+1077 MPLGDSGYGS
-1088 TCNEAVLQSGDIL
+1088 MCNEAVLNSGDVL
-1101 NVVLYHDTTGWSDKY
+1101 NVFFYNDTAGYSDEY
-1116 LYFDGIASD
+1116 LYFDSIACD
-1125 IMAKKDFTLNVK
+1125 IMAKKDFILNVK
-1137 GFTAAWGDESV
+1137 GFKAAWGEEAS

-1158 DSEGKAAATGT
+1158 DSEGKTVATGT

-1174 NVTLNVPAE
+1174 NVTLNAPAE
-1183 GTYTAVITKTP
+1183 GTYTAAIVKTP
-1194 YEYYIPVDAQI
+1194 YEYYIPVDAKV

-1220 SDATVFAPEKQESTC
+1220 SSATVFAPEKQESTC

-1242 TKDGGKKLDPTV
+1242 TKTVGEKLTPTV
-1254 KLSKTTVAL
+1254 KLTATKLALKT
-1263 TLKQSETVKVSGLA
+1263 KQSVTVRATGLA
-1277 KGDSVKGWTSS
+1277 KGDYVKSWTSS
-1288 DKSIATVDK
+1288 KKSVATVDK
-1297 NGKITATTKEGKATI
+1297 NGKITATSKEGTAVI
-1312 TVTLASGKK
+1312 TVTLASK
-1321 AQIAVTVK
+1321 
-1329 ETKHV
+1329 
-1334 YTKWTKVSS
+1334 
-1343 ATVFAPEKRQSTCNL
+1343 
-1358 CGRKITREFGTKL
+1358 
-1371 TPTVKLTKTTLT
+1371 
-1383 LKTKQS
+1383 
-1389 VTVKASGLARG
+1389 
-1400 DSVKKWTSS
+1400 
-1409 NKSIATVDKN
+1409 
-1419 GKITA
+1419 
-1424 TAKEGKAT
+1424 
-1432 ITVTLASGKTAK
+1432 KTAK
-1444 VAVTVKL
+1444 VTVTVKM

-1457 TNVPKTLSITAGK
+1457 TKVPKTLSLTTGK

-1491 SNTKIATVSSQGAVT
+1491 SNTKIATVSSTGVIT
-1506 AVKAGSATITVQS
+1506 AKKVGKVTITVQS
-1519 GKQKATVKVTVK
+1519 GKQKATVTLTVK
-1531 KAPALKSIKNVPG
+1531 KAPALKAIKNVPTK
-1544 SKTIANGKTYTL
+1544 KTITKGKTYTL

-1568 ITYTTSNKNVATVD
+1568 ITYTSSNKSVATVD

>member
-1 MLRKELQKKMQAV
+1 MAQESVPRKRKRGKKMLRKELQKKMQAV

-35 LPEEV
+35 LPGEL
-40 TAEDFSDAG
+40 TAEAFSDNG
-49 EAVTEEVTGDDFS
+49 EAVTEEVTEDDFS
-62 DGEAVAEQS
+62 DGETAAGQS
-71 SADENGV
+71 SAGENEV
-78 VEDVPA
+78 VDVPA
-84 VQAEE
+84 AQAEE

-195 SFTATLKL
+195 TFTATLKL

-224 NFTIVLAP
+224 DFTIVLAP
-232 EKRNYTVNIKPV
+232 EKKNYTVNIKPV

-256 VDIQKDWNSLT
+256 VDIQKDWSSLT
-267 PGEDGSYTLVE
+267 PADDGSYTLVE

-291 DKYTQTFIPSASGD
+291 DKYTQTILPSASGD
-305 MEVKLSPIVYRNTTF
+305 IEVKLSPIVYRNTTF

-385 YTFPVTLE
+385 YTFPVTLQ
-393 SNINP
+393 SNIDP
-398 ADQSAVDAVKKAF
+398 ADQAAVDAVKKAF

-498 SESRRVTVSWDQEYF
+498 SENRRVTVSWDQEYF

-559 VTWESSDPEVIS
+559 VTWESSDPDVIS

-596 VTLTATFKANDTL
+596 VTLTATFKANDIL

-627 EVTVKGSGSQAPTEE
+627 KVTVKGSGSQAPTEE

-717 LFAYDKDTTANLIVT
+717 LFTYDKDTTANLIVT

-752 INEKLDTE
+752 INEKLDAE

-774 IKGDNADVDSIT
+774 IKGDNADADSIT

-802 AVWVYTADDKTG
+802 AVWVYNADDKTG

-872 GQFAKDHP
+872 GQFAKDHL

-904 ESEAL
+904 EGEAL

-926 TEAGQYPEGTKKA
+926 TEAGQYPEGTKDA
-939 LTEAIAAAQAVSDN
+939 LSEAIKAAQAVSDN

-961 TEAITALTEAMKDCQ
+961 TEAITALAKAMKDCQ

-989 AATEANTSGKTQ
+989 AGTEANTAGKTQ

-1007 TDAALYGYTKPE
+1007 TDAALYGYVKPE
-1019 SVQAEVTVLDA
+1019 KVQAEVTVLDA

-1048 DYLVVSEQGWINKVF
+1048 DYLVVNESGLISKAF
-1063 GVTTASVGFFVNNK
+1063 GVTTANISFFVNNK
-1077 MPISADTGYGS
+1077 MPLGDSGYGS
-1088 TCNEAVLQSGDIL
+1088 MCNEAVLNSGDVL
-1101 NVVLYHDTTGWSDKY
+1101 NVFFYNDTAGYSDEY
-1116 LYFDGIASD
+1116 LYFDSIACD
-1125 IMAKKDFTLNVK
+1125 IMAKKDFILNVK
-1137 GFTAAWGDESV
+1137 GFKAAWGEEAS

-1158 DSEGKAAATGT
+1158 DSEGKTVATGT

-1174 NVTLNVPAE
+1174 NVTLNAPAE
-1183 GTYTAVITKTP
+1183 GTYTAAIVKTP
-1194 YEYYIPVDAQI
+1194 YEYYIPVDAKV

-1220 SDATVFAPEKQESTC
+1220 SSATVFAPEKQESTC

-1242 TKDGGKKLDPTV
+1242 TKTVGEKLTPTV
-1254 KLSKTTVAL
+1254 KLTATKLALKT
-1263 TLKQSETVKVSGLA
+1263 KQSVTVRATGLA
-1277 KGDSVKGWTSS
+1277 KGDYVKSWTSS
-1288 DKSIATVDK
+1288 KKSVATVDK
-1297 NGKITATTKEGKATI
+1297 NGKITATSKEGTAVI
-1312 TVTLASGKK
+1312 TVTLASK
-1321 AQIAVTVK
+1321 
-1329 ETKHV
+1329 
-1334 YTKWTKVSS
+1334 
-1343 ATVFAPEKRQSTCNL
+1343 
-1358 CGRKITREFGTKL
+1358 
-1371 TPTVKLTKTTLT
+1371 
-1383 LKTKQS
+1383 
-1389 VTVKASGLARG
+1389 
-1400 DSVKKWTSS
+1400 
-1409 NKSIATVDKN
+1409 
-1419 GKITA
+1419 
-1424 TAKEGKAT
+1424 
-1432 ITVTLASGKTAK
+1432 KTAK
-1444 VAVTVKL
+1444 VTVTVKM

-1457 TNVPKTLSITAGK
+1457 TKVPKTLSLTTGK

-1491 SNTKIATVSSQGAVT
+1491 SNTKIATVSSTGVIT
-1506 AVKAGSATITVQS
+1506 AKKVGKVTITVQS
-1519 GKQKATVKVTVK
+1519 GKQKATVTLTVK
-1531 KAPALKSIKNVPG
+1531 KAPALKVIKNVPTK
-1544 SKTIANGKTYTL
+1544 KTITKGKTYTL

-1568 ITYTTSNKNVATVD
+1568 ITYTTSNKSIATVD

>member
-1 MLRKELQKKMQAV
+1 
-14 AMAAVVTLTTVGAPA
+14 MAAVVTLTTVGAPA

-35 LPEEV
+35 LPGEL
-40 TAEDFSDAG
+40 TAEAFSDNG
-49 EAVTEEVTGDDFS
+49 EAVTEEVTEDDFS
-62 DGEAVAEQS
+62 DGETAAGQS
-71 SADENGV
+71 SAGENEV
-78 VEDVPA
+78 VDVPA
-84 VQAEE
+84 AQAEE

-195 SFTATLKL
+195 TFTATLKL

-224 NFTIVLAP
+224 DFTIVLAP
-232 EKRNYTVNIKPV
+232 EKKNYTVNIKPV

-256 VDIQKDWNSLT
+256 VDIQKDWSSLT
-267 PGEDGSYTLVE
+267 PADDGSYTLVE

-291 DKYTQTFIPSASGD
+291 DKYTQTILPSASGD
-305 MEVKLSPIVYRNTTF
+305 IEVKLSPIVYRNTTF

-385 YTFPVTLE
+385 YTFPVTLQ
-393 SNINP
+393 SNIDP
-398 ADQSAVDAVKKAF
+398 ADQAAVDAVKKAF

-419 PVYGTDSNIADM
+419 PIYGTDSNIADM

-559 VTWESSDPEVIS
+559 VTWESSDPDVIS

-627 EVTVKGSGSQAPTEE
+627 KVTVKGSGSQAPTEE

-675 QLPRYTRIKD
+675 QLPRYTKIKD

-717 LFAYDKDTTANLIVT
+717 LFTYDKDTTANLIVT

-752 INEKLDTE
+752 INEKLDAE

-774 IKGDNADVDSIT
+774 IKGDNADADSIT

-802 AVWVYTADDKTG
+802 AVWVYNADDKTG

-872 GQFAKDHP
+872 GQFAKDHR
-880 DNAKLQKLYKQE
+880 DNAKLQKLYKQK

-904 ESEAL
+904 EGEAL

-926 TEAGQYPEGTKKA
+926 TEAGQYPEGTKDA
-939 LTEAIAAAQAVSDN
+939 LSEAIKAAQAVSNN

-961 TEAITALTEAMKDCQ
+961 TEAITALAKAMKDCQ

-989 AATEANTSGKTQ
+989 AGTEANTAGKTQ

-1007 TDAALYGYTKPE
+1007 TDAALYGYVKPE
-1019 SVQAEVTVLDA
+1019 KVQAEVTVLDA
-1030 LADLHAA
+1030 LADLHAE

-1048 DYLVVSEQGWINKVF
+1048 DYLVVNESGWISKAF
-1063 GVTTASVGFFVNNK
+1063 GVTTANVSFFVNNK
-1077 MPISADTGYGS
+1077 MPLGDSGYGS
-1088 TCNEAVLQSGDIL
+1088 MCNEAVLNSGDVL
-1101 NVVLYHDTTGWSDKY
+1101 NVFFYNDTAGYSDEY
-1116 LYFDGIASD
+1116 LYFDSIACD
-1125 IMAKKDFTLNVK
+1125 IMAKKDFILNVK
-1137 GFTAAWGDESV
+1137 GFKAAWGEEAS

-1158 DSEGKAAATGT
+1158 DSEGKTVATGT

-1174 NVTLNVPAE
+1174 NVTLNAPAE
-1183 GTYTAVITKTP
+1183 GTYTAAIVKTP
-1194 YEYYIPVDAQI
+1194 YEYYIPVDAKV

-1220 SDATVFAPEKQESTC
+1220 SSATVFAPEKQESTC

-1242 TKDGGKKLDPTV
+1242 TKTVGEKLTPTV
-1254 KLSKTTVAL
+1254 KLTATKLALKT
-1263 TLKQSETVKVSGLA
+1263 KQSVTVRATGLA
-1277 KGDSVKGWTSS
+1277 KGDYVKSWISSKKSV
-1288 DKSIATVDK
+1288 ATVDK
-1297 NGKITATTKEGKATI
+1297 NGKITATSKEGT
-1312 TVTLASGKK
+1312 
-1321 AQIAVTVK
+1321 AV
-1329 ETKHV
+1329 
-1334 YTKWTKVSS
+1334 
-1343 ATVFAPEKRQSTCNL
+1343 
-1358 CGRKITREFGTKL
+1358 
-1371 TPTVKLTKTTLT
+1371 
-1383 LKTKQS
+1383 
-1389 VTVKASGLARG
+1389 
-1400 DSVKKWTSS
+1400 
-1409 NKSIATVDKN
+1409 
-1419 GKITA
+1419 
-1424 TAKEGKAT
+1424 

-1444 VAVTVKL
+1444 VTVTVKM

-1457 TNVPKTLSITAGK
+1457 TKVPKTLSLTTGK

-1491 SNTKIATVSSQGAVT
+1491 SNTKIATVSSTGVIT
-1506 AVKAGSATITVQS
+1506 AKKVGKVTITVQS
-1519 GKQKATVKVTVK
+1519 GKQKATVTLTVK
-1531 KAPALKSIKNVPG
+1531 KAPALKAIKNVPTK
-1544 SKTIANGKTYTL
+1544 KTITKGKTYTL

-1568 ITYTTSNKNVATVD
+1568 ITYTTSNKSIATVD

>member
-1 MLRKELQKKMQAV
+1 
-14 AMAAVVTLTTVGAPA
+14 MAAVVTLTTVGAPA

-35 LPEEV
+35 LPGEL
-40 TAEDFSDAG
+40 TAEAFSDNG
-49 EAVTEEVTGDDFS
+49 EAVTEEVTEDDFS
-62 DGEAVAEQS
+62 DGETAAGQS
-71 SADENGV
+71 SAGENEV
-78 VEDVPA
+78 VDVPA
-84 VQAEE
+84 AQAEE

-195 SFTATLKL
+195 TFTATLKL

-224 NFTIVLAP
+224 DFTIVLAP
-232 EKRNYTVNIKPV
+232 EKKNYTVNIKPV

-256 VDIQKDWNSLT
+256 VDIQKDWSSLT
-267 PGEDGSYTLVE
+267 PADDGSYTLVE

-291 DKYTQTFIPSASGD
+291 DKYTQTILPSASGD
-305 MEVKLSPIVYRNTTF
+305 IEVKLSPIVYRNTTF

-385 YTFPVTLE
+385 YTFPVTLQ
-393 SNINP
+393 SNIDP
-398 ADQSAVDAVKKAF
+398 ADQAAVDAVKKAF

-559 VTWESSDPEVIS
+559 VTWESSDPDVIS

-596 VTLTATFKANDTL
+596 VTLTATFKANDIL

-627 EVTVKGSGSQAPTEE
+627 KVTVKGSGSQAPTEE

-717 LFAYDKDTTANLIVT
+717 LFTYDKDTTANLIVT

-752 INEKLDTE
+752 INEKLDAE

-774 IKGDNADVDSIT
+774 IKGDNADADSIT

-802 AVWVYTADDKTG
+802 AVWVYNADDKTG

-872 GQFAKDHP
+872 GQFAKDHL

-904 ESEAL
+904 EGEAL

-926 TEAGQYPEGTKKA
+926 TEAGQYPEGTKDA
-939 LTEAIAAAQAVSDN
+939 LSEAIKAAQAVSDN

-961 TEAITALTEAMKDCQ
+961 TEAITALAKAMKDCQ

-989 AATEANTSGKTQ
+989 AGTEANTAGKTQ

-1007 TDAALYGYTKPE
+1007 TDAALYGYVKPE
-1019 SVQAEVTVLDA
+1019 KVQAEVTVLDA

-1048 DYLVVSEQGWINKVF
+1048 DYLVVNESGLISKAF
-1063 GVTTASVGFFVNNK
+1063 GVTTANISFFVNNK
-1077 MPISADTGYGS
+1077 MPLGDSGYGS
-1088 TCNEAVLQSGDIL
+1088 MCNEAVLNSGDVL
-1101 NVVLYHDTTGWSDKY
+1101 NVFFYNDTAGYSDEY
-1116 LYFDGIASD
+1116 LYFDSIACD
-1125 IMAKKDFTLNVK
+1125 IMAKKDFILNVK
-1137 GFTAAWGDESV
+1137 GFKAAWGEEAS

-1158 DSEGKAAATGT
+1158 DSEGKTVATGT

-1174 NVTLNVPAE
+1174 NVTLNAPAE
-1183 GTYTAVITKTP
+1183 GTYTAAIVKTP
-1194 YEYYIPVDAQI
+1194 YEYYIPVDAKV

-1220 SDATVFAPEKQESTC
+1220 SSATVFAPEKQESTC

-1242 TKDGGKKLDPTV
+1242 TKTVGEKLTPTV
-1254 KLSKTTVAL
+1254 KLTATKLALKT
-1263 TLKQSETVKVSGLA
+1263 KQSVTVRATGLA
-1277 KGDSVKGWTSS
+1277 KGDYVKSWTSS
-1288 DKSIATVDK
+1288 KKSVATVDK
-1297 NGKITATTKEGKATI
+1297 NGKITATSKEGTAVI
-1312 TVTLASGKK
+1312 TVTLASK
-1321 AQIAVTVK
+1321 
-1329 ETKHV
+1329 
-1334 YTKWTKVSS
+1334 
-1343 ATVFAPEKRQSTCNL
+1343 
-1358 CGRKITREFGTKL
+1358 
-1371 TPTVKLTKTTLT
+1371 
-1383 LKTKQS
+1383 
-1389 VTVKASGLARG
+1389 
-1400 DSVKKWTSS
+1400 
-1409 NKSIATVDKN
+1409 
-1419 GKITA
+1419 
-1424 TAKEGKAT
+1424 
-1432 ITVTLASGKTAK
+1432 KTAK
-1444 VAVTVKL
+1444 VTVTVKM

-1457 TNVPKTLSITAGK
+1457 TKVPKTLSLTTGK

-1491 SNTKIATVSSQGAVT
+1491 SNTKIATVSSTGVIT
-1506 AVKAGSATITVQS
+1506 AKKVGKVTITVQS
-1519 GKQKATVKVTVK
+1519 GKQKATVTLTVK
-1531 KAPALKSIKNVPG
+1531 KAPALKVIKNVPTK
-1544 SKTIANGKTYTL
+1544 KTITKGKTYTL

-1568 ITYTTSNKNVATVD
+1568 ITYTTSNKSIATVD

>member
-35 LPEEV
+35 LPGEL
-40 TAEDFSDAG
+40 TAEAFSDNG
-49 EAVTEEVTGDDFS
+49 EAVTEEVTEDDFS
-62 DGEAVAEQS
+62 DGETAAGQS
-71 SADENGV
+71 SAGENEV
-78 VEDVPA
+78 VDVPA
-84 VQAEE
+84 AQAEE

-195 SFTATLKL
+195 TFTATLKL

-224 NFTIVLAP
+224 DFTIVLAP
-232 EKRNYTVNIKPV
+232 EKKNYTVNIKPV

-256 VDIQKDWNSLT
+256 VDIQKDWSSLT
-267 PGEDGSYTLVE
+267 PADDGSYTLVE

-291 DKYTQTFIPSASGD
+291 DKYTQTILPSASGD
-305 MEVKLSPIVYRNTTF
+305 IEVKLSPIVYRNTTF

-385 YTFPVTLE
+385 YTFPVTLQ
-393 SNINP
+393 SNIDP
-398 ADQSAVDAVKKAF
+398 ADQAAVDAVKKAF

-559 VTWESSDPEVIS
+559 VTWESSDPDVIS

-596 VTLTATFKANDTL
+596 VTLTATFKANDIL

-627 EVTVKGSGSQAPTEE
+627 KVTVKGSGSQAPTEE

-717 LFAYDKDTTANLIVT
+717 LFTYDKDTTANLIVT

-752 INEKLDTE
+752 INEKLDAE

-774 IKGDNADVDSIT
+774 IKGDNADADSIT

-802 AVWVYTADDKTG
+802 AVWVYNADDKTG
-814 AGIITDDYFDD
+814 AGIITDDYFDN

-872 GQFAKDHP
+872 GQFAKDHL

-904 ESEAL
+904 EGEAL

-926 TEAGQYPEGTKKA
+926 TEAGQYPEGTKDA
-939 LTEAIAAAQAVSDN
+939 LSEAIKAAQAVSDN

-961 TEAITALTEAMKDCQ
+961 TEAITALAKAMKDCQ

-989 AATEANTSGKTQ
+989 AGTEANTAGKTQ

-1007 TDAALYGYTKPE
+1007 TDAALYGYVKPE
-1019 SVQAEVTVLDA
+1019 KVQAEVTVLDA

-1048 DYLVVSEQGWINKVF
+1048 DYLVVNESGWISKAF
-1063 GVTTASVGFFVNNK
+1063 GVTTANVSFFVNNK
-1077 MPISADTGYGS
+1077 MPLGDSGYGS
-1088 TCNEAVLQSGDIL
+1088 MCNEAVLNSGDVL
-1101 NVVLYHDTTGWSDKY
+1101 NVFFYNDTAGYSDEY
-1116 LYFDGIASD
+1116 LYFDSIACD
-1125 IMAKKDFTLNVK
+1125 IMAKKDFILNVK
-1137 GFTAAWGDESV
+1137 GFKAAWGEEAS
-1148 AQKDI
+1148 AQNDI

-1158 DSEGKAAATGT
+1158 DSEGKTVATGT

-1174 NVTLNVPAE
+1174 NVTLNAPAE
-1183 GTYTAVITKTP
+1183 GTYTAAIVKTP
-1194 YEYYIPVDAQI
+1194 YEYYIPVDAKV

-1220 SDATVFAPEKQESTC
+1220 SSATVFAPEKQESTC

-1242 TKDGGKKLDPTV
+1242 TKTVGEKLTPTV
-1254 KLSKTTVAL
+1254 KLTATKLALKT
-1263 TLKQSETVKVSGLA
+1263 KQSVTVRATGLA
-1277 KGDSVKGWTSS
+1277 KGDYVKSWTSS
-1288 DKSIATVDK
+1288 KKSVATVDK
-1297 NGKITATTKEGKATI
+1297 NGKITATSKEGTAVI
-1312 TVTLASGKK
+1312 TVTLASK
-1321 AQIAVTVK
+1321 
-1329 ETKHV
+1329 
-1334 YTKWTKVSS
+1334 
-1343 ATVFAPEKRQSTCNL
+1343 
-1358 CGRKITREFGTKL
+1358 
-1371 TPTVKLTKTTLT
+1371 
-1383 LKTKQS
+1383 
-1389 VTVKASGLARG
+1389 
-1400 DSVKKWTSS
+1400 
-1409 NKSIATVDKN
+1409 
-1419 GKITA
+1419 
-1424 TAKEGKAT
+1424 
-1432 ITVTLASGKTAK
+1432 KTAK
-1444 VAVTVKL
+1444 VTVTVKM

-1457 TNVPKTLSITAGK
+1457 TKVPKTLSLTTGK

-1491 SNTKIATVSSQGAVT
+1491 SNTKIATVSSTGVIT
-1506 AVKAGSATITVQS
+1506 AKKVGKVTITVQS
-1519 GKQKATVKVTVK
+1519 GKQKATVTLTVK
-1531 KAPALKSIKNVPG
+1531 KAPALKVIKNVPTK
-1544 SKTIANGKTYTL
+1544 KTITKGKTYTL

-1568 ITYTTSNKNVATVD
+1568 ITYTTSNKSIATVD

>member
-35 LPEEV
+35 LPGEL
-40 TAEDFSDAG
+40 TAEAFSDNG
-49 EAVTEEVTGDDFS
+49 EAVTEEVTEDDFS
-62 DGEAVAEQS
+62 DGETAAGQS
-71 SADENGV
+71 SAGENEV
-78 VEDVPA
+78 VDVPA
-84 VQAEE
+84 AQAEE

-163 YIDKDNPYVGYKA
+163 YIGKDNPYVGYKA

-195 SFTATLKL
+195 TFTATLKL

-224 NFTIVLAP
+224 DFTIVLAP
-232 EKRNYTVNIKPV
+232 EKKNYTVNIKPV

-256 VDIQKDWNSLT
+256 VDIQKDWSSLT
-267 PGEDGSYTLVE
+267 PADDGSYTLVE

-291 DKYTQTFIPSASGD
+291 DKYTQTILPSASGD
-305 MEVKLSPIVYRNTTF
+305 IEVKLSPIVYRNTTF

-385 YTFPVTLE
+385 YTFPVTLQ
-393 SNINP
+393 SNIDP
-398 ADQSAVDAVKKAF
+398 ADQAAVDAVKKAF

-419 PVYGTDSNIADM
+419 PIYGTDSNIADM

-559 VTWESSDPEVIS
+559 VTWESSDPDVIS

-596 VTLTATFKANDTL
+596 VTLTATFRANDIL

-627 EVTVKGSGSQAPTEE
+627 KVTVKGSGSQAPTEE

-717 LFAYDKDTTANLIVT
+717 LFTYDKDTTANLIVT

-752 INEKLDTE
+752 INEKLDAE

-774 IKGDNADVDSIT
+774 IKGDNADADSIT

-802 AVWVYTADDKTG
+802 AVWVYNADDKTG

-872 GQFAKDHP
+872 GQFAKDHL

-904 ESEAL
+904 EGEAL

-926 TEAGQYPEGTKKA
+926 TEAGQYPEGTKDA
-939 LTEAIAAAQAVSDN
+939 LSEAIKAAQAVSDN

-961 TEAITALTEAMKDCQ
+961 TEAITALAKAMKDCQ

-989 AATEANTSGKTQ
+989 AGTEANTAGKTQ

-1007 TDAALYGYTKPE
+1007 TDAALYGYVKPE
-1019 SVQAEVTVLDA
+1019 KVQAEVTVLDA

-1048 DYLVVSEQGWINKVF
+1048 DYLVVNESGLISKAF
-1063 GVTTASVGFFVNNK
+1063 GVTTANVSFFVNNK
-1077 MPISADTGYGS
+1077 MPLGDSGYGS
-1088 TCNEAVLQSGDIL
+1088 MCNEAVLNSGDVL
-1101 NVVLYHDTTGWSDKY
+1101 NVFFYNDTAGYSDEY
-1116 LYFDGIASD
+1116 LYFDSIACD
-1125 IMAKKDFTLNVK
+1125 IMAKKDFILNVK
-1137 GFTAAWGDESV
+1137 GFKAAWGEEAS

-1158 DSEGKAAATGT
+1158 DSEGKTVATGT

-1174 NVTLNVPAE
+1174 NVTLNAPAE
-1183 GTYTAVITKTP
+1183 GTYTAAIVKTP
-1194 YEYYIPVDAQI
+1194 YEYYIPVDAKV

-1220 SDATVFAPEKQESTC
+1220 SSATVFAPEKQESTC

-1242 TKDGGKKLDPTV
+1242 TKTVGEKLTPTV
-1254 KLSKTTVAL
+1254 KLTATKLALKT
-1263 TLKQSETVKVSGLA
+1263 KQSVTVRATGLA
-1277 KGDSVKGWTSS
+1277 KGDYVKSWTSS
-1288 DKSIATVDK
+1288 KKSVATVDK
-1297 NGKITATTKEGKATI
+1297 NGKITATSKEGTAVI
-1312 TVTLASGKK
+1312 TVTLASK
-1321 AQIAVTVK
+1321 
-1329 ETKHV
+1329 
-1334 YTKWTKVSS
+1334 
-1343 ATVFAPEKRQSTCNL
+1343 
-1358 CGRKITREFGTKL
+1358 
-1371 TPTVKLTKTTLT
+1371 
-1383 LKTKQS
+1383 
-1389 VTVKASGLARG
+1389 
-1400 DSVKKWTSS
+1400 
-1409 NKSIATVDKN
+1409 
-1419 GKITA
+1419 
-1424 TAKEGKAT
+1424 
-1432 ITVTLASGKTAK
+1432 KTAK
-1444 VAVTVKL
+1444 VTVTVKM

-1457 TNVPKTLSITAGK
+1457 TKVPKTLSLTTGK

-1491 SNTKIATVSSQGAVT
+1491 SNTKIATVSSTGVIT
-1506 AVKAGSATITVQS
+1506 AKKVGKVTITVQS
-1519 GKQKATVKVTVK
+1519 GKQKATVTLTVK
-1531 KAPALKSIKNVPG
+1531 KAPALKAIKNVPTK
-1544 SKTIANGKTYTL
+1544 KTITKGKTYTL

-1568 ITYTTSNKNVATVD
+1568 ITYTSSNKSVATVD

>member
-35 LPEEV
+35 LPGEL
-40 TAEDFSDAG
+40 TAEAFSDNG
-49 EAVTEEVTGDDFS
+49 EAVTEEVTEDDFS
-62 DGEAVAEQS
+62 DGETAAGQS
-71 SADENGV
+71 SAGENEV
-78 VEDVPA
+78 VDVPA
-84 VQAEE
+84 AQAEE

-195 SFTATLKL
+195 TFTATLKL

-224 NFTIVLAP
+224 DFTIVLAP
-232 EKRNYTVNIKPV
+232 EKKNYTVNIKPV

-256 VDIQKDWNSLT
+256 VDIQKDWSSLT
-267 PGEDGSYTLVE
+267 PADDGSYTLVE

-291 DKYTQTFIPSASGD
+291 DKYTQTILPSASGD
-305 MEVKLSPIVYRNTTF
+305 IEVKLSPIVYRNTTF

-385 YTFPVTLE
+385 YTFPVTLQ
-393 SNINP
+393 SNIDP
-398 ADQSAVDAVKKAF
+398 ADQAAVDAVKKAF

-431 VLAKVKKYNLDVDVS
+431 ILAKVKKYNLDVDVS

-559 VTWESSDPEVIS
+559 VTWESSDPDVIS

-584 TGKINPKTEDTE
+584 TGKISPKTEDTE
-596 VTLTATFKANDTL
+596 VTLTATFKANDIL

-627 EVTVKGSGSQAPTEE
+627 KVTVKGSGSQAPTEE

-717 LFAYDKDTTANLIVT
+717 LFTYDKDTTANLIVT

-752 INEKLDTE
+752 INEKLDAE

-774 IKGDNADVDSIT
+774 IKGDNADADSIT

-802 AVWVYTADDKTG
+802 AVWVYNADDKTG
-814 AGIITDDYFDD
+814 AGIITDDYFDN

-872 GQFAKDHP
+872 GQFAKDHL

-904 ESEAL
+904 EGEAL

-926 TEAGQYPEGTKKA
+926 TEAGQYPEGTKDA
-939 LTEAIAAAQAVSDN
+939 LSEAIKAAQAVSDN

-961 TEAITALTEAMKDCQ
+961 TEAITALAKAMKDCQ

-989 AATEANTSGKTQ
+989 AGTEANTAGKTQ

-1007 TDAALYGYTKPE
+1007 TDAALYGYVKPE
-1019 SVQAEVTVLDA
+1019 KVQAEVTVLDA

-1048 DYLVVSEQGWINKVF
+1048 DYLVVNESGWISKAF
-1063 GVTTASVGFFVNNK
+1063 GVTTANVSFFVNNK
-1077 MPISADTGYGS
+1077 MPLGDSGYGS
-1088 TCNEAVLQSGDIL
+1088 MGNEAVLNSGDVL
-1101 NVVLYHDTTGWSDKY
+1101 NVFFYNDTAGYSDEY
-1116 LYFDGIASD
+1116 LYFDSIACD
-1125 IMAKKDFTLNVK
+1125 IMAKKDFILNVK
-1137 GFTAAWGDESV
+1137 GFKAAWGEEAS

-1158 DSEGKAAATGT
+1158 DSEGKTVATGT

-1174 NVTLNVPAE
+1174 NVTLNAPAE
-1183 GTYTAVITKTP
+1183 GTYTAAIVKTP
-1194 YEYYIPVDAQI
+1194 YEYYIPVDAKV

-1220 SDATVFAPEKQESTC
+1220 SSATVFAPEKQESTC

-1242 TKDGGKKLDPTV
+1242 TKTVGKKLTPTV
-1254 KLSKTTVAL
+1254 KLTATKLALKT
-1263 TLKQSETVKVSGLA
+1263 KQSVTVRATGLA
-1277 KGDSVKGWTSS
+1277 KGDYVKSWTSS
-1288 DKSIATVDK
+1288 KKSVATVDK
-1297 NGKITATTKEGKATI
+1297 NGKITATSKEGT
-1312 TVTLASGKK
+1312 
-1321 AQIAVTVK
+1321 AV
-1329 ETKHV
+1329 
-1334 YTKWTKVSS
+1334 
-1343 ATVFAPEKRQSTCNL
+1343 
-1358 CGRKITREFGTKL
+1358 
-1371 TPTVKLTKTTLT
+1371 
-1383 LKTKQS
+1383 
-1389 VTVKASGLARG
+1389 
-1400 DSVKKWTSS
+1400 
-1409 NKSIATVDKN
+1409 
-1419 GKITA
+1419 
-1424 TAKEGKAT
+1424 

-1444 VAVTVKL
+1444 VTVTVKM

-1457 TNVPKTLSITAGK
+1457 TKVPKTLSLTTGK

-1491 SNTKIATVSSQGAVT
+1491 SNTKIATVSSTGVIT
-1506 AVKAGSATITVQS
+1506 AKKVGKVTITVQS
-1519 GKQKATVKVTVK
+1519 GKQKATVTLTVK
-1531 KAPALKSIKNVPG
+1531 KAPALKAIKNVPTK
-1544 SKTIANGKTYTL
+1544 KTITKGKTYTL

-1568 ITYTTSNKNVATVD
+1568 ITYTTSNKSIATVD

>member
-35 LPEEV
+35 LPGEL
-40 TAEDFSDAG
+40 TAEAFSDNG
-49 EAVTEEVTGDDFS
+49 EAVTEEVTEDDFS
-62 DGEAVAEQS
+62 DGETAAGQS
-71 SADENGV
+71 SAGENEV
-78 VEDVPA
+78 VDVPA
-84 VQAEE
+84 AQAEE

-195 SFTATLKL
+195 TFTATLKL

-224 NFTIVLAP
+224 DFTIVLAP
-232 EKRNYTVNIKPV
+232 EKKNYTVNIKPV

-256 VDIQKDWNSLT
+256 VDIQKDWSSLT
-267 PGEDGSYTLVE
+267 PADDGSYTLVE

-291 DKYTQTFIPSASGD
+291 DKYTQTILPSASGD
-305 MEVKLSPIVYRNTTF
+305 IEVKLSPIVYRNTTF

-385 YTFPVTLE
+385 YTFPVTLQ
-393 SNINP
+393 SNIDP
-398 ADQSAVDAVKKAF
+398 ADQAAVDAVKKAF

-419 PVYGTDSNIADM
+419 PIYGTDSNIADM

-559 VTWESSDPEVIS
+559 VTWESSDPDVIS

-596 VTLTATFKANDTL
+596 VTLTATFRANDIL

-627 EVTVKGSGSQAPTEE
+627 KVTVKGSGSQAPTEE

-717 LFAYDKDTTANLIVT
+717 LFTYDKDTTANLIVT

-752 INEKLDTE
+752 INEKLDAE

-774 IKGDNADVDSIT
+774 IKGDNADADSIT

-802 AVWVYTADDKTG
+802 AVWVYNADDKTG

-872 GQFAKDHP
+872 GQFAKDHL

-904 ESEAL
+904 EGEAL

-926 TEAGQYPEGTKKA
+926 TEAGQYPEGTKDA
-939 LTEAIAAAQAVSDN
+939 LSEAIKAAQAVSDN

-961 TEAITALTEAMKDCQ
+961 TEAITALAKAMKDCQ
-976 DSRIPQ
+976 DYRIPQ

-989 AATEANTSGKTQ
+989 AGTEANTAGKTQ

-1007 TDAALYGYTKPE
+1007 TDAALYGYVKPE
-1019 SVQAEVTVLDA
+1019 KVQAEVTVLDA

-1048 DYLVVSEQGWINKVF
+1048 DYLVVNESGLISKAF
-1063 GVTTASVGFFVNNK
+1063 GVTTANVSFFVNNK
-1077 MPISADTGYGS
+1077 MPLGDSGYGS
-1088 TCNEAVLQSGDIL
+1088 MCNEAVLNSGDVL
-1101 NVVLYHDTTGWSDKY
+1101 NVFFYNDTAGYSDEY
-1116 LYFDGIASD
+1116 LYFDSIACD
-1125 IMAKKDFTLNVK
+1125 IMAKKDFILNVK
-1137 GFTAAWGDESV
+1137 GFKAAWGEEAS

-1158 DSEGKAAATGT
+1158 DSEGKTVATGT

-1174 NVTLNVPAE
+1174 NVTLNAPAE
-1183 GTYTAVITKTP
+1183 GTYTAAIVKTP
-1194 YEYYIPVDAQI
+1194 YEYYIPVDAKV

-1220 SDATVFAPEKQESTC
+1220 SSATVFAPEKQESTC

-1242 TKDGGKKLDPTV
+1242 TKTVGEKLTPTV
-1254 KLSKTTVAL
+1254 KLTATKLALKT
-1263 TLKQSETVKVSGLA
+1263 KQSVTVRATGLA
-1277 KGDSVKGWTSS
+1277 KGDYVKSWTSS
-1288 DKSIATVDK
+1288 KKSVATVDK
-1297 NGKITATTKEGKATI
+1297 NGKITATSKEGTAVI
-1312 TVTLASGKK
+1312 TVTLASK
-1321 AQIAVTVK
+1321 
-1329 ETKHV
+1329 
-1334 YTKWTKVSS
+1334 
-1343 ATVFAPEKRQSTCNL
+1343 
-1358 CGRKITREFGTKL
+1358 
-1371 TPTVKLTKTTLT
+1371 
-1383 LKTKQS
+1383 
-1389 VTVKASGLARG
+1389 
-1400 DSVKKWTSS
+1400 
-1409 NKSIATVDKN
+1409 
-1419 GKITA
+1419 
-1424 TAKEGKAT
+1424 
-1432 ITVTLASGKTAK
+1432 KTAK
-1444 VAVTVKL
+1444 VTVTVKM

-1457 TNVPKTLSITAGK
+1457 TKVPKTLSLTTGK

-1491 SNTKIATVSSQGAVT
+1491 SNTKIATVSSTGVIT
-1506 AVKAGSATITVQS
+1506 AKKVGKVTITVQS
-1519 GKQKATVKVTVK
+1519 GKQKATVTLTVK
-1531 KAPALKSIKNVPG
+1531 KAPALKAIKNVPTK
-1544 SKTIANGKTYTL
+1544 KTITKGKTYTL

-1568 ITYTTSNKNVATVD
+1568 ITYTSSNKSVATVD

>member
-35 LPEEV
+35 LPGEL
-40 TAEDFSDAG
+40 TAEAFSDNG
-49 EAVTEEVTGDDFS
+49 EAVTEEVTEDDFS
-62 DGEAVAEQS
+62 DGETAAGQS
-71 SADENGV
+71 SAGENEV
-78 VEDVPA
+78 VDVPA
-84 VQAEE
+84 AQAEE

-195 SFTATLKL
+195 TFTATLKL

-224 NFTIVLAP
+224 DFTIVLAP
-232 EKRNYTVNIKPV
+232 EKKNYTVNIKPV

-256 VDIQKDWNSLT
+256 VDIQKDWSSLT
-267 PGEDGSYTLVE
+267 PADDGSYTLVE

-291 DKYTQTFIPSASGD
+291 DKYTQTILPSASGD
-305 MEVKLSPIVYRNTTF
+305 IEVKLSPIVYRNTTF

-385 YTFPVTLE
+385 YTFPVTLQ
-393 SNINP
+393 SNIDP
-398 ADQSAVDAVKKAF
+398 ADQAAVDAVKKAF

-559 VTWESSDPEVIS
+559 VTWESSDPDVIS

-596 VTLTATFKANDTL
+596 VTLTATFRANDIL

-627 EVTVKGSGSQAPTEE
+627 KVTVKGSGSQAPTEE

-717 LFAYDKDTTANLIVT
+717 LFTYDKDTTANLIVT

-752 INEKLDTE
+752 INEKLDAE

-774 IKGDNADVDSIT
+774 IKGDNADADSIT

-802 AVWVYTADDKTG
+802 AVWVYNADDKTG
-814 AGIITDDYFDD
+814 AGIITDDYFDN

-872 GQFAKDHP
+872 GQFAKDHL

-904 ESEAL
+904 EGEAL

-926 TEAGQYPEGTKKA
+926 TEAGQYPEGTKDA
-939 LTEAIAAAQAVSDN
+939 LSEAIKAAQAVSDN

-961 TEAITALTEAMKDCQ
+961 TEAITALAKAMKDCQ

-989 AATEANTSGKTQ
+989 AGTEANTAGKTQ

-1007 TDAALYGYTKPE
+1007 TDAALYGYVKPE
-1019 SVQAEVTVLDA
+1019 KVQAEVTVLDA

-1048 DYLVVSEQGWINKVF
+1048 DYLVVNESGWISKAF
-1063 GVTTASVGFFVNNK
+1063 GVTTANVSFFVNNK
-1077 MPISADTGYGS
+1077 MPLGDSGYGS
-1088 TCNEAVLQSGDIL
+1088 MCNEAVLNSGDVL
-1101 NVVLYHDTTGWSDKY
+1101 NVFFYNGTAGYSDEY
-1116 LYFDGIASD
+1116 LYFDSIACD
-1125 IMAKKDFTLNVK
+1125 IMAKKDFILNVK
-1137 GFTAAWGDESV
+1137 GFKAAWGEEAS

-1158 DSEGKAAATGT
+1158 DSEGKTVATGT

-1174 NVTLNVPAE
+1174 NVTLNAPAE
-1183 GTYTAVITKTP
+1183 GTYTAAIVKTP
-1194 YEYYIPVDAQI
+1194 YEYYIPVDAKV

-1220 SDATVFAPEKQESTC
+1220 SSATVFAPEKQESTC

-1242 TKDGGKKLDPTV
+1242 TKTVGKKLTPTV
-1254 KLSKTTVAL
+1254 KLTATKLALKT
-1263 TLKQSETVKVSGLA
+1263 KQSVTVRATGLA
-1277 KGDSVKGWTSS
+1277 KGDYVKSWTSS
-1288 DKSIATVDK
+1288 KKSVATVDK
-1297 NGKITATTKEGKATI
+1297 NGKITATSKEGT
-1312 TVTLASGKK
+1312 
-1321 AQIAVTVK
+1321 AV
-1329 ETKHV
+1329 
-1334 YTKWTKVSS
+1334 
-1343 ATVFAPEKRQSTCNL
+1343 
-1358 CGRKITREFGTKL
+1358 
-1371 TPTVKLTKTTLT
+1371 
-1383 LKTKQS
+1383 
-1389 VTVKASGLARG
+1389 
-1400 DSVKKWTSS
+1400 
-1409 NKSIATVDKN
+1409 
-1419 GKITA
+1419 
-1424 TAKEGKAT
+1424 

-1444 VAVTVKL
+1444 VTVTVKM

-1457 TNVPKTLSITAGK
+1457 TKVPKTLSLTTGK

-1491 SNTKIATVSSQGAVT
+1491 SNTKIATVSSTGVIT
-1506 AVKAGSATITVQS
+1506 AKKVGKVTITVQS
-1519 GKQKATVKVTVK
+1519 GKQKATVTLTVK
-1531 KAPALKSIKNVPG
+1531 KAPALKAIKNVPPK
-1544 SKTIANGKTYTL
+1544 KTITKGKTYTL

-1568 ITYTTSNKNVATVD
+1568 ITYTTSNKSIATVD

>member
-35 LPEEV
+35 LPGEL
-40 TAEDFSDAG
+40 TAEAFSDNG
-49 EAVTEEVTGDDFS
+49 EAVTEEVTEDDFS
-62 DGEAVAEQS
+62 DGETAAGQS
-71 SADENGV
+71 SAGENEV
-78 VEDVPA
+78 VDVPA
-84 VQAEE
+84 AQAEE

-195 SFTATLKL
+195 TFTATLKL

-224 NFTIVLAP
+224 DFTIVLAP
-232 EKRNYTVNIKPV
+232 EKKNYTVNIKPV

-256 VDIQKDWNSLT
+256 VDIQKDWSSLT
-267 PGEDGSYTLVE
+267 PADDGSYTLVE

-291 DKYTQTFIPSASGD
+291 DKYTQTILPSASGD
-305 MEVKLSPIVYRNTTF
+305 IEVKLSPIVYRNTTF

-385 YTFPVTLE
+385 YTFPVTLQ
-393 SNINP
+393 SNIDP
-398 ADQSAVDAVKKAF
+398 ADQAAVDAVKKAF

-559 VTWESSDPEVIS
+559 VTWESSDPDVIS

-596 VTLTATFKANDTL
+596 VTLTATFKANDIL

-620 GTITKTF
+620 GTIKKTF
-627 EVTVKGSGSQAPTEE
+627 KVTVKGSGSQAPTEE

-717 LFAYDKDTTANLIVT
+717 LFTYDKDTTANLIVT

-752 INEKLDTE
+752 INEKLDAE

-774 IKGDNADVDSIT
+774 IKGDNADADSIT

-802 AVWVYTADDKTG
+802 AVWVYNADDKTG

-872 GQFAKDHP
+872 GQFAKDHL

-904 ESEAL
+904 EGEAL

-926 TEAGQYPEGTKKA
+926 TEAGQYPEGTKDA
-939 LTEAIAAAQAVSDN
+939 LSEAIKAAQAVSDN

-961 TEAITALTEAMKDCQ
+961 TEAITALAKAMKDCQ

-989 AATEANTSGKTQ
+989 AGTEANTAGKTQ

-1007 TDAALYGYTKPE
+1007 TDAALYGYVKPE
-1019 SVQAEVTVLDA
+1019 KVQAEVTVLDA

-1048 DYLVVSEQGWINKVF
+1048 DYLVVNESGLISKAF
-1063 GVTTASVGFFVNNK
+1063 GVTTANVSFFVNNK
-1077 MPISADTGYGS
+1077 MPLGDSGYGS
-1088 TCNEAVLQSGDIL
+1088 MCNEAVLNSGDVL
-1101 NVVLYHDTTGWSDKY
+1101 NVFFYNDTAGYSDEY
-1116 LYFDGIASD
+1116 LYFDSIACD
-1125 IMAKKDFTLNVK
+1125 IMAKKDFILNVK
-1137 GFTAAWGDESV
+1137 GFKAAWGEEAS

-1158 DSEGKAAATGT
+1158 DSEGKTVATGT

-1174 NVTLNVPAE
+1174 NVTLNAPAE
-1183 GTYTAVITKTP
+1183 GTYTAAIVKTP
-1194 YEYYIPVDAQI
+1194 YEYYIPVDAKV

-1220 SDATVFAPEKQESTC
+1220 SSATVFAPEKQESTC

-1242 TKDGGKKLDPTV
+1242 TKTVGEKLTPTV
-1254 KLSKTTVAL
+1254 KLTATKLALKT
-1263 TLKQSETVKVSGLA
+1263 KQSVTVRATGLA
-1277 KGDSVKGWTSS
+1277 KGDYVKSWTSS
-1288 DKSIATVDK
+1288 KKSVATVDK
-1297 NGKITATTKEGKATI
+1297 NGKITATSKEGTAVI
-1312 TVTLASGKK
+1312 TVTLASK
-1321 AQIAVTVK
+1321 
-1329 ETKHV
+1329 
-1334 YTKWTKVSS
+1334 
-1343 ATVFAPEKRQSTCNL
+1343 
-1358 CGRKITREFGTKL
+1358 
-1371 TPTVKLTKTTLT
+1371 
-1383 LKTKQS
+1383 
-1389 VTVKASGLARG
+1389 
-1400 DSVKKWTSS
+1400 
-1409 NKSIATVDKN
+1409 
-1419 GKITA
+1419 
-1424 TAKEGKAT
+1424 
-1432 ITVTLASGKTAK
+1432 KTAK
-1444 VAVTVKL
+1444 VTVTVKM

-1457 TNVPKTLSITAGK
+1457 TKVPKTLSLTTGK

-1491 SNTKIATVSSQGAVT
+1491 SNTKIATVSSTGVIT
-1506 AVKAGSATITVQS
+1506 AKKVGKVTITVQS
-1519 GKQKATVKVTVK
+1519 GKQKATVTLTVK
-1531 KAPALKSIKNVPG
+1531 KAPALKAIKNVPTK
-1544 SKTIANGKTYTL
+1544 KTITKGKTYTL

-1568 ITYTTSNKNVATVD
+1568 ITYTTSNKSIATVD

>member
-35 LPEEV
+35 LPGEL
-40 TAEDFSDAG
+40 TAEAFSDNG
-49 EAVTEEVTGDDFS
+49 EAVTEEVTEDDFS
-62 DGEAVAEQS
+62 DGETAAGQS
-71 SADENGV
+71 SAGENEV
-78 VEDVPA
+78 VDVPA
-84 VQAEE
+84 AQAEE

-195 SFTATLKL
+195 TFTATLKL

-224 NFTIVLAP
+224 DFTIVLAP
-232 EKRNYTVNIKPV
+232 EKKNYTVNIKPV

-256 VDIQKDWNSLT
+256 VDIQKDWSSLT
-267 PGEDGSYTLVE
+267 PADDGSYALVE

-291 DKYTQTFIPSASGD
+291 DKYTQTILPSASGD
-305 MEVKLSPIVYRNTTF
+305 IEVKLSPIVYRNTTF

-385 YTFPVTLE
+385 YTFPVTLQ
-393 SNINP
+393 SNIDP
-398 ADQSAVDAVKKAF
+398 ADQAAVDAVKKAF

-559 VTWESSDPEVIS
+559 VTWESSDPDVIS

-596 VTLTATFKANDTL
+596 VTLTATFKANDIL

-620 GTITKTF
+620 GTIKKTF
-627 EVTVKGSGSQAPTEE
+627 KVTVKGSGSQAPTEE

-717 LFAYDKDTTANLIVT
+717 LFTYDKDTTANLIVT

-752 INEKLDTE
+752 INEKLDAE

-774 IKGDNADVDSIT
+774 IKGDNADADSIT

-802 AVWVYTADDKTG
+802 AVWVYNADDKTG

-872 GQFAKDHP
+872 GQFAKDHR

-904 ESEAL
+904 EGEAL

-926 TEAGQYPEGTKKA
+926 TEAGQYPEGTKDA
-939 LTEAIAAAQAVSDN
+939 LSEAIKAAQAVSDN

-961 TEAITALTEAMKDCQ
+961 TEAITALAKAMKDCQ

-989 AATEANTSGKTQ
+989 AGTEANTAGKTQ

-1007 TDAALYGYTKPE
+1007 TDAALYGYVKPE
-1019 SVQAEVTVLDA
+1019 KVQAEVTVLDA

-1048 DYLVVSEQGWINKVF
+1048 DYLVVNESGLISKAF
-1063 GVTTASVGFFVNNK
+1063 GVTTANVSFFVNNK
-1077 MPISADTGYGS
+1077 MPLGDSGYGS
-1088 TCNEAVLQSGDIL
+1088 MCNEAVLNSGDVL
-1101 NVVLYHDTTGWSDKY
+1101 NVFFYNDTAGYSDEY
-1116 LYFDGIASD
+1116 LYFDSIACD
-1125 IMAKKDFTLNVK
+1125 IMAKKDFILNVK
-1137 GFTAAWGDESV
+1137 GFKAAWGEEAS

-1158 DSEGKAAATGT
+1158 DSEGKTVATGT

-1174 NVTLNVPAE
+1174 NVTLNAPAE
-1183 GTYTAVITKTP
+1183 GTYTAAIVKTP
-1194 YEYYIPVDAQI
+1194 YEYYIPVDAKV

-1220 SDATVFAPEKQESTC
+1220 SSATVFAPEKQESTC

-1242 TKDGGKKLDPTV
+1242 TKTVGEKLTPTV
-1254 KLSKTTVAL
+1254 KLTATKLALKT
-1263 TLKQSETVKVSGLA
+1263 KQSVTVRATGLA
-1277 KGDSVKGWTSS
+1277 KGDYVKSWTSS
-1288 DKSIATVDK
+1288 KKSVATVDK
-1297 NGKITATTKEGKATI
+1297 NGKITATSKEGTAVI
-1312 TVTLASGKK
+1312 TVTLASK
-1321 AQIAVTVK
+1321 
-1329 ETKHV
+1329 
-1334 YTKWTKVSS
+1334 
-1343 ATVFAPEKRQSTCNL
+1343 
-1358 CGRKITREFGTKL
+1358 
-1371 TPTVKLTKTTLT
+1371 
-1383 LKTKQS
+1383 
-1389 VTVKASGLARG
+1389 
-1400 DSVKKWTSS
+1400 
-1409 NKSIATVDKN
+1409 
-1419 GKITA
+1419 
-1424 TAKEGKAT
+1424 
-1432 ITVTLASGKTAK
+1432 KTAK
-1444 VAVTVKL
+1444 VTVTVKM

-1457 TNVPKTLSITAGK
+1457 TKVPKTLSLTTGK

-1491 SNTKIATVSSQGAVT
+1491 SNTKIATVSSTGVIT
-1506 AVKAGSATITVQS
+1506 AKKVGKVTITVQS
-1519 GKQKATVKVTVK
+1519 GKQKATVTLTVK
-1531 KAPALKSIKNVPG
+1531 KAPALKAIKNVPTK
-1544 SKTIANGKTYTL
+1544 KTITKGKTYTL

-1568 ITYTTSNKNVATVD
+1568 ITYTTSNKSIATVD

>member
-35 LPEEV
+35 LPGEL
-40 TAEDFSDAG
+40 TAEAFSDNG
-49 EAVTEEVTGDDFS
+49 EAVTEEVTEDDFS
-62 DGEAVAEQS
+62 DGETAAGQS
-71 SADENGV
+71 SAGENEV
-78 VEDVPA
+78 VDVPA
-84 VQAEE
+84 AQAEE

-195 SFTATLKL
+195 TFTATLKL

-224 NFTIVLAP
+224 DFTIVLAP
-232 EKRNYTVNIKPV
+232 EKKNYTVNIKPV

-256 VDIQKDWNSLT
+256 VDIQKDWSSLT
-267 PGEDGSYTLVE
+267 PADDGSYTLVE

-291 DKYTQTFIPSASGD
+291 DKYTQTILPSASGD
-305 MEVKLSPIVYRNTTF
+305 IEVKLSPIVYRNTTF

-385 YTFPVTLE
+385 YTFPVTLQ
-393 SNINP
+393 SNIDP
-398 ADQSAVDAVKKAF
+398 ADQAAVDAVKKAF

-559 VTWESSDPEVIS
+559 VTWESSDPDVIS

-584 TGKINPKTEDTE
+584 TGKISPKTEDTE
-596 VTLTATFKANDTL
+596 VTLTATFRANDIL

-627 EVTVKGSGSQAPTEE
+627 KVTVKGSGSQAPTEE

-717 LFAYDKDTTANLIVT
+717 LFTYDKDTTANLIVT

-752 INEKLDTE
+752 INEKLDAE
-760 IAMMDYAK
+760 IAMMDYAN

-774 IKGDNADVDSIT
+774 IKGDNADADSIT

-802 AVWVYTADDKTG
+802 AVWVYNADDKTG

-846 HENLVV
+846 NENLVV

-872 GQFAKDHP
+872 GQFAKDHL

-904 ESEAL
+904 EGEAL

-926 TEAGQYPEGTKKA
+926 TEAGQYPEGTKDA
-939 LTEAIAAAQAVSDN
+939 LSEAIKAAQAVSDN

-961 TEAITALTEAMKDCQ
+961 TEAITALAKAMKDCQ

-989 AATEANTSGKTQ
+989 AGTEANTAGKTQ

-1007 TDAALYGYTKPE
+1007 TDAALYGYVKPE
-1019 SVQAEVTVLDA
+1019 KVQAEVTVLDA

-1048 DYLVVSEQGWINKVF
+1048 DYLVVNESGLISKAF
-1063 GVTTASVGFFVNNK
+1063 GVTTANVSFFVNNK
-1077 MPISADTGYGS
+1077 MPLGDSGYGS
-1088 TCNEAVLQSGDIL
+1088 MCNEAVLNSGDVL
-1101 NVVLYHDTTGWSDKY
+1101 NVFFYNDTAGYSDEY
-1116 LYFDGIASD
+1116 LYFDSIACD
-1125 IMAKKDFTLNVK
+1125 IMAKKDFILNVK
-1137 GFTAAWGDESV
+1137 GFKAAWGEEAS

-1158 DSEGKAAATGT
+1158 DSEGKTVATGT

-1174 NVTLNVPAE
+1174 NVTLNAPAE
-1183 GTYTAVITKTP
+1183 GTYTAAIVKTP
-1194 YEYYIPVDAQI
+1194 YEYYIPVDAKV

-1220 SDATVFAPEKQESTC
+1220 SSATVFAPEKQESTC

-1242 TKDGGKKLDPTV
+1242 TKTVGEKLTPTV
-1254 KLSKTTVAL
+1254 KLTATKLALKT
-1263 TLKQSETVKVSGLA
+1263 KQSVTVRATGLA
-1277 KGDSVKGWTSS
+1277 KGDYVKSWTSS
-1288 DKSIATVDK
+1288 KKSVATVDK
-1297 NGKITATTKEGKATI
+1297 NGKITATSKEGTAVI
-1312 TVTLASGKK
+1312 TVTLASK
-1321 AQIAVTVK
+1321 
-1329 ETKHV
+1329 
-1334 YTKWTKVSS
+1334 
-1343 ATVFAPEKRQSTCNL
+1343 
-1358 CGRKITREFGTKL
+1358 
-1371 TPTVKLTKTTLT
+1371 
-1383 LKTKQS
+1383 
-1389 VTVKASGLARG
+1389 
-1400 DSVKKWTSS
+1400 
-1409 NKSIATVDKN
+1409 
-1419 GKITA
+1419 
-1424 TAKEGKAT
+1424 
-1432 ITVTLASGKTAK
+1432 KTAK
-1444 VAVTVKL
+1444 VTVTVKM

-1457 TNVPKTLSITAGK
+1457 TKVPKTLSLTTGK

-1491 SNTKIATVSSQGAVT
+1491 SNTKIATVSSTGVIT
-1506 AVKAGSATITVQS
+1506 AKKVGKVTITVQS
-1519 GKQKATVKVTVK
+1519 GKQKATVTLTVK
-1531 KAPALKSIKNVPG
+1531 KAPALKAIKNVPTK
-1544 SKTIANGKTYTL
+1544 KTITKGKTYTL

-1568 ITYTTSNKNVATVD
+1568 ITYTTSNKSIATVD

>member
-35 LPEEV
+35 LPGEL
-40 TAEDFSDAG
+40 TAEAFSDNG
-49 EAVTEEVTGDDFS
+49 EAVTEEVTEDDFS
-62 DGEAVAEQS
+62 DGETAAGQS
-71 SADENGV
+71 SAGENEV
-78 VEDVPA
+78 VDVPA
-84 VQAEE
+84 AQAEE

-195 SFTATLKL
+195 TFTATLKL

-224 NFTIVLAP
+224 DFTIVLAP
-232 EKRNYTVNIKPV
+232 EKKNYTVNIKPV

-256 VDIQKDWNSLT
+256 VDIQKDWSSLT
-267 PGEDGSYTLVE
+267 PADDGSYTLVE

-291 DKYTQTFIPSASGD
+291 DKYTQTILPSASGD
-305 MEVKLSPIVYRNTTF
+305 IEVKLSPIVYRNTTF

-385 YTFPVTLE
+385 YTFPVTLQ
-393 SNINP
+393 SNIDP
-398 ADQSAVDAVKKAF
+398 ADQAAVDAVKKAF

-419 PVYGTDSNIADM
+419 PIYGTDSNIADM

-559 VTWESSDPEVIS
+559 VTWESSDPDVIS

-596 VTLTATFKANDTL
+596 VTLTATFRANDIL

-627 EVTVKGSGSQAPTEE
+627 KVTVKGSGSQAPTEE

-717 LFAYDKDTTANLIVT
+717 LFTYDKDTTANLIVT

-752 INEKLDTE
+752 INEKLDAE

-774 IKGDNADVDSIT
+774 IKGDNADADSIT

-802 AVWVYTADDKTG
+802 AVWVYNADDKTG

-872 GQFAKDHP
+872 GQFAKDHL

-904 ESEAL
+904 EGEAL

-926 TEAGQYPEGTKKA
+926 TEAGQYPEGTKDA
-939 LTEAIAAAQAVSDN
+939 LSEAIKAAQAVSDN

-961 TEAITALTEAMKDCQ
+961 TEAITALAKAMKDCQ

-989 AATEANTSGKTQ
+989 AGTEANTAGKTQ

-1007 TDAALYGYTKPE
+1007 TDAALYGYVKPE
-1019 SVQAEVTVLDA
+1019 KVQAEVTVLDA

-1048 DYLVVSEQGWINKVF
+1048 DYLVVNESGWISKAF
-1063 GVTTASVGFFVNNK
+1063 GVTTANVSFFVNNK
-1077 MPISADTGYGS
+1077 MPLGDSGYGS
-1088 TCNEAVLQSGDIL
+1088 MCNEAVLNSGDVL
-1101 NVVLYHDTTGWSDKY
+1101 NVFFYNDTAGYSDEY
-1116 LYFDGIASD
+1116 LYFDSIACD
-1125 IMAKKDFTLNVK
+1125 IMAKKDFILNVK
-1137 GFTAAWGDESV
+1137 GFKAAWGEEAS

-1158 DSEGKAAATGT
+1158 DSEGKTVATGT

-1174 NVTLNVPAE
+1174 NVTLNAPAE
-1183 GTYTAVITKTP
+1183 GTYTAAIVKTP
-1194 YEYYIPVDAQI
+1194 YEYYIPVDAKV

-1220 SDATVFAPEKQESTC
+1220 SSATVFAPEKQESTC

-1242 TKDGGKKLDPTV
+1242 TKTVGEKLTPTV
-1254 KLSKTTVAL
+1254 KLTATKLALKT
-1263 TLKQSETVKVSGLA
+1263 KQSVTVRATGLA
-1277 KGDSVKGWTSS
+1277 KGDYVKSWTSS
-1288 DKSIATVDK
+1288 KKSVATVDK
-1297 NGKITATTKEGKATI
+1297 NGKITATSKEGTAVI
-1312 TVTLASGKK
+1312 TVTLASK
-1321 AQIAVTVK
+1321 
-1329 ETKHV
+1329 
-1334 YTKWTKVSS
+1334 
-1343 ATVFAPEKRQSTCNL
+1343 
-1358 CGRKITREFGTKL
+1358 
-1371 TPTVKLTKTTLT
+1371 
-1383 LKTKQS
+1383 
-1389 VTVKASGLARG
+1389 
-1400 DSVKKWTSS
+1400 
-1409 NKSIATVDKN
+1409 
-1419 GKITA
+1419 
-1424 TAKEGKAT
+1424 
-1432 ITVTLASGKTAK
+1432 KTAK
-1444 VAVTVKL
+1444 VTVTVKM

-1457 TNVPKTLSITAGK
+1457 TKVPKTLSLTTGK

-1491 SNTKIATVSSQGAVT
+1491 SNTKIATVSSTGV
-1506 AVKAGSATITVQS
+1506 
-1519 GKQKATVKVTVK
+1519 
-1531 KAPALKSIKNVPG
+1531 
-1544 SKTIANGKTYTL
+1544 
-1556 KPQLYP
+1556 
-1562 SGAIAK
+1562 
-1568 ITYTTSNKNVATVD
+1568 
-1582 SKGKITAKKKGT
+1582 ITAKKVGKVT
-1594 AVITVKAG
+1594 ITV
-1602 KFTAKC
+1602 
-1608 KVTVK
+1608 

>member
-35 LPEEV
+35 LPGEL
-40 TAEDFSDAG
+40 TAEAFSDNG
-49 EAVTEEVTGDDFS
+49 EAVTEEVTEDDFS
-62 DGEAVAEQS
+62 DGETAAGQS
-71 SADENGV
+71 SAGENEV
-78 VEDVPA
+78 VDVPA
-84 VQAEE
+84 AQAEE

-195 SFTATLKL
+195 TFTATLKL

-224 NFTIVLAP
+224 DFTIVLAP
-232 EKRNYTVNIKPV
+232 EKKNYTVNIKPV

-256 VDIQKDWNSLT
+256 VDIQKDWSSLT
-267 PGEDGSYTLVE
+267 PADDGSYTLVE

-291 DKYTQTFIPSASGD
+291 DKYTQTILPSASGD
-305 MEVKLSPIVYRNTTF
+305 IEVKLSPIVYRNTTF

-385 YTFPVTLE
+385 YTFPVTLQ
-393 SNINP
+393 SNIDP
-398 ADQSAVDAVKKAF
+398 ADQAAVDAVKKAF

-419 PVYGTDSNIADM
+419 PIYGTDSNIADM

-559 VTWESSDPEVIS
+559 VTWESSDPDVIS

-596 VTLTATFKANDTL
+596 VTLTATFRANDIL

-627 EVTVKGSGSQAPTEE
+627 KVTVKGSGSQAPTEE

-675 QLPRYTRIKD
+675 QLPRYTRIRD

-717 LFAYDKDTTANLIVT
+717 LFTYDKDTTANLIVT

-752 INEKLDTE
+752 INEKLDAE

-774 IKGDNADVDSIT
+774 IKGDNADADSIT

-802 AVWVYTADDKTG
+802 AVWVYNADDKTG

-872 GQFAKDHP
+872 GQFAKDHL

-904 ESEAL
+904 EGEAL

-926 TEAGQYPEGTKKA
+926 TEAGQYPEGTKDA
-939 LTEAIAAAQAVSDN
+939 LSEAIKAAQAVSDN

-961 TEAITALTEAMKDCQ
+961 TEAITALAKAMKDCQ

-989 AATEANTSGKTQ
+989 AGTEANTAGKTQ

-1007 TDAALYGYTKPE
+1007 TDAALYGYVKPE
-1019 SVQAEVTVLDA
+1019 KVQAEVTVLDA

-1048 DYLVVSEQGWINKVF
+1048 DYLVVNESGLISKAF
-1063 GVTTASVGFFVNNK
+1063 GVTTANVSFFVNNK
-1077 MPISADTGYGS
+1077 MPLGDSGYGS
-1088 TCNEAVLQSGDIL
+1088 MCNEAVLNSGDVL
-1101 NVVLYHDTTGWSDKY
+1101 NVFFYNDTAGYSDEY
-1116 LYFDGIASD
+1116 LYFDSIACD
-1125 IMAKKDFTLNVK
+1125 IMAKKDFILNVK
-1137 GFTAAWGDESV
+1137 GFKAAWGEEAS

-1158 DSEGKAAATGT
+1158 DSEGKTVATGT

-1174 NVTLNVPAE
+1174 NVTLNAPAE
-1183 GTYTAVITKTP
+1183 GTYTAAIVKTP
-1194 YEYYIPVDAQI
+1194 YEYYIPVDAKV

-1220 SDATVFAPEKQESTC
+1220 SSATVFAPEKQESTC

-1242 TKDGGKKLDPTV
+1242 TKTVGEKLTPTV
-1254 KLSKTTVAL
+1254 KLTATKLALKT
-1263 TLKQSETVKVSGLA
+1263 KQSVTVRATGLA
-1277 KGDSVKGWTSS
+1277 KGDYVKSWTSS
-1288 DKSIATVDK
+1288 KKSVATVDK
-1297 NGKITATTKEGKATI
+1297 NGKITATSKEGTAVI
-1312 TVTLASGKK
+1312 TVTLASK
-1321 AQIAVTVK
+1321 
-1329 ETKHV
+1329 
-1334 YTKWTKVSS
+1334 
-1343 ATVFAPEKRQSTCNL
+1343 
-1358 CGRKITREFGTKL
+1358 
-1371 TPTVKLTKTTLT
+1371 
-1383 LKTKQS
+1383 
-1389 VTVKASGLARG
+1389 
-1400 DSVKKWTSS
+1400 
-1409 NKSIATVDKN
+1409 
-1419 GKITA
+1419 
-1424 TAKEGKAT
+1424 
-1432 ITVTLASGKTAK
+1432 KTAK
-1444 VAVTVKL
+1444 VTVTVKM

-1457 TNVPKTLSITAGK
+1457 TKVPKTLSLTTGK

-1491 SNTKIATVSSQGAVT
+1491 SNTKIATVSSTGVIT
-1506 AVKAGSATITVQS
+1506 AKKVGKVTITVQS
-1519 GKQKATVKVTVK
+1519 GKQKATVTLTVK
-1531 KAPALKSIKNVPG
+1531 KAPALKAIKNVPTK
-1544 SKTIANGKTYTL
+1544 KTITKGKTYTL

-1568 ITYTTSNKNVATVD
+1568 ITYTTSNKSIATVD

>member
-35 LPEEV
+35 LPGEL
-40 TAEDFSDAG
+40 TAEAFSDNG
-49 EAVTEEVTGDDFS
+49 EAVTEEVTEDDFS
-62 DGEAVAEQS
+62 DGETAAGQS
-71 SADENGV
+71 SAGENEV
-78 VEDVPA
+78 VDVPA
-84 VQAEE
+84 AQAEE

-195 SFTATLKL
+195 TFTATLKL

-224 NFTIVLAP
+224 DFTIVLAP
-232 EKRNYTVNIKPV
+232 EKKNYTVNIKPV

-256 VDIQKDWNSLT
+256 VDIQKDWSSLT
-267 PGEDGSYTLVE
+267 PADDGSYTLVE

-291 DKYTQTFIPSASGD
+291 DKYTQTILPSASGD
-305 MEVKLSPIVYRNTTF
+305 IEVKLSPIVYRNTTF

-385 YTFPVTLE
+385 YTFPVTLQ
-393 SNINP
+393 SNIDP
-398 ADQSAVDAVKKAF
+398 ADHAAVDAVKKAF

-419 PVYGTDSNIADM
+419 PIYGTDSNIADM

-559 VTWESSDPEVIS
+559 VTWESSDPDVIS

-596 VTLTATFKANDTL
+596 VTLTATFKANDIL

-627 EVTVKGSGSQAPTEE
+627 KVTVKGSGSQAPTEE

-717 LFAYDKDTTANLIVT
+717 LFTYDKDTTANLIVT

-752 INEKLDTE
+752 INEKLDAE

-774 IKGDNADVDSIT
+774 IKGDNADADSIT

-802 AVWVYTADDKTG
+802 AVWVYNADDKTG
-814 AGIITDDYFDD
+814 AGIITDDYFDN

-872 GQFAKDHP
+872 GQFAKDHL

-904 ESEAL
+904 EGEAL

-926 TEAGQYPEGTKKA
+926 TEAGQYPEGTKDA
-939 LTEAIAAAQAVSDN
+939 LSEAIKAAQAVSDN

-961 TEAITALTEAMKDCQ
+961 TEAITALAKAMKDCQ

-989 AATEANTSGKTQ
+989 AGTEANTAGKTQ

-1007 TDAALYGYTKPE
+1007 TDAALYGYVKPE
-1019 SVQAEVTVLDA
+1019 KVQAEVTVLDA

-1048 DYLVVSEQGWINKVF
+1048 DYLVVNESGWISKAF
-1063 GVTTASVGFFVNNK
+1063 GVTTANVSFFVNNK
-1077 MPISADTGYGS
+1077 MPLGDSGYGS
-1088 TCNEAVLQSGDIL
+1088 MCNEAVLNSGDVL
-1101 NVVLYHDTTGWSDKY
+1101 NVFFYNDTAGYSDEY
-1116 LYFDGIASD
+1116 LYFDSIACD
-1125 IMAKKDFTLNVK
+1125 IMAKKDFILNVK
-1137 GFTAAWGDESV
+1137 GFKAAWGEEAS

-1158 DSEGKAAATGT
+1158 DSEGKTVATGT

-1174 NVTLNVPAE
+1174 NVTLNAPAE
-1183 GTYTAVITKTP
+1183 GTYTAAIVKTP
-1194 YEYYIPVDAQI
+1194 YEYYIPVDAKV

-1220 SDATVFAPEKQESTC
+1220 SSATVFAPEKQESTC

-1242 TKDGGKKLDPTV
+1242 TKTVGEKLTPTV
-1254 KLSKTTVAL
+1254 KLTATKLALKT
-1263 TLKQSETVKVSGLA
+1263 KQSVTVRATGLA
-1277 KGDSVKGWTSS
+1277 KGDYVKSWTSS
-1288 DKSIATVDK
+1288 KKSVATVDK
-1297 NGKITATTKEGKATI
+1297 NGKITATSKEGT
-1312 TVTLASGKK
+1312 
-1321 AQIAVTVK
+1321 AV
-1329 ETKHV
+1329 
-1334 YTKWTKVSS
+1334 
-1343 ATVFAPEKRQSTCNL
+1343 
-1358 CGRKITREFGTKL
+1358 
-1371 TPTVKLTKTTLT
+1371 
-1383 LKTKQS
+1383 
-1389 VTVKASGLARG
+1389 
-1400 DSVKKWTSS
+1400 
-1409 NKSIATVDKN
+1409 
-1419 GKITA
+1419 
-1424 TAKEGKAT
+1424 

-1444 VAVTVKL
+1444 VTVTVKM

-1457 TNVPKTLSITAGK
+1457 TKVPKTLSLTTGK

-1491 SNTKIATVSSQGAVT
+1491 SNTKIATVSSTGVIT
-1506 AVKAGSATITVQS
+1506 AKKVGKVTITVQS
-1519 GKQKATVKVTVK
+1519 GKQKATVTLTVK
-1531 KAPALKSIKNVPG
+1531 KAPALKAIKNVPTK
-1544 SKTIANGKTYTL
+1544 KTITKGKTYTL

-1568 ITYTTSNKNVATVD
+1568 ITYTSSNKSVATVD

>member
-1 MLRKELQKKMQAV
+1 
-14 AMAAVVTLTTVGAPA
+14 MAAVVTLTTVGAPA

-35 LPEEV
+35 LPGEL
-40 TAEDFSDAG
+40 TAEAFSDNG
-49 EAVTEEVTGDDFS
+49 EAVTEEVTEDDFS
-62 DGEAVAEQS
+62 DGETAAGQS
-71 SADENGV
+71 SAGENEV
-78 VEDVPA
+78 VDVPA
-84 VQAEE
+84 AQAEE

-195 SFTATLKL
+195 TFTATLKL

-224 NFTIVLAP
+224 DFTIVLAP
-232 EKRNYTVNIKPV
+232 EKKNYTVNIKPV

-256 VDIQKDWNSLT
+256 VDIQKDWSSLT
-267 PGEDGSYTLVE
+267 PADDGSYTLVE

-291 DKYTQTFIPSASGD
+291 DKYTQTILPSASGD
-305 MEVKLSPIVYRNTTF
+305 IEVKISPIVYRNTTF

-385 YTFPVTLE
+385 YTFPVTLQ
-393 SNINP
+393 SNIDP
-398 ADQSAVDAVKKAF
+398 ADQAAVDAVKKAF

-419 PVYGTDSNIADM
+419 PIYGTDSNIADM

-559 VTWESSDPEVIS
+559 VTWESSDPDVIS

-596 VTLTATFKANDTL
+596 VTLTATFKANDIL

-627 EVTVKGSGSQAPTEE
+627 KVTVKGSGSQAPTEE

-717 LFAYDKDTTANLIVT
+717 LFTYDKDTTANLIVT

-752 INEKLDTE
+752 INEKLDAE

-774 IKGDNADVDSIT
+774 IKGDNADADSIT

-802 AVWVYTADDKTG
+802 AVWVYNADDKTG

-872 GQFAKDHP
+872 GQFAKDHL

-904 ESEAL
+904 EGEAL

-926 TEAGQYPEGTKKA
+926 TEAGQYPEGTKDA
-939 LTEAIAAAQAVSDN
+939 LSEAIKAAQAVSDN

-961 TEAITALTEAMKDCQ
+961 TEAITALAKAMKDCQ

-989 AATEANTSGKTQ
+989 AGTEANTAGKTQ

-1007 TDAALYGYTKPE
+1007 TDAALYGYVKPE
-1019 SVQAEVTVLDA
+1019 KVQAEVTVLDA

-1048 DYLVVSEQGWINKVF
+1048 DYLVVNESGLISKAF
-1063 GVTTASVGFFVNNK
+1063 GVTTANVSFFVNNK
-1077 MPISADTGYGS
+1077 MPLGDSGYGS
-1088 TCNEAVLQSGDIL
+1088 MCNEAVLNSGDVL
-1101 NVVLYHDTTGWSDKY
+1101 NVFFYNDTAGYSDEY
-1116 LYFDGIASD
+1116 LYFDSIACD
-1125 IMAKKDFTLNVK
+1125 IMAKKDFILNVK
-1137 GFTAAWGDESV
+1137 GFKAAWGEEAS

-1158 DSEGKAAATGT
+1158 DSEGKTVATGT

-1174 NVTLNVPAE
+1174 NVTLNAPAE
-1183 GTYTAVITKTP
+1183 GTYTAAIVKTP
-1194 YEYYIPVDAQI
+1194 YEYYIPVDAKV

-1220 SDATVFAPEKQESTC
+1220 SSATVFAPEKQESTC

-1242 TKDGGKKLDPTV
+1242 TKTVGEKLTPTV
-1254 KLSKTTVAL
+1254 KLTATKLALKT
-1263 TLKQSETVKVSGLA
+1263 KQSVTVRATGLA
-1277 KGDSVKGWTSS
+1277 KGDYVKSWTSS
-1288 DKSIATVDK
+1288 KKSVATVDK
-1297 NGKITATTKEGKATI
+1297 NGKITATSKEGTAVI
-1312 TVTLASGKK
+1312 TVTLASK
-1321 AQIAVTVK
+1321 
-1329 ETKHV
+1329 
-1334 YTKWTKVSS
+1334 
-1343 ATVFAPEKRQSTCNL
+1343 
-1358 CGRKITREFGTKL
+1358 
-1371 TPTVKLTKTTLT
+1371 
-1383 LKTKQS
+1383 
-1389 VTVKASGLARG
+1389 
-1400 DSVKKWTSS
+1400 
-1409 NKSIATVDKN
+1409 
-1419 GKITA
+1419 
-1424 TAKEGKAT
+1424 
-1432 ITVTLASGKTAK
+1432 KTAK
-1444 VAVTVKL
+1444 VTVTVKM

-1457 TNVPKTLSITAGK
+1457 TKVPKTLSLTTGK

-1491 SNTKIATVSSQGAVT
+1491 SNTKIATVSSTGVIT
-1506 AVKAGSATITVQS
+1506 AKKVGKVTITVQS
-1519 GKQKATVKVTVK
+1519 GKQKATVTLTVK
-1531 KAPALKSIKNVPG
+1531 KAPALKAIKNVPTK
-1544 SKTIANGKTYTL
+1544 KTITKGKTYTL

-1568 ITYTTSNKNVATVD
+1568 ITYTSSNKSVATVD

>member
-35 LPEEV
+35 LPGEL
-40 TAEDFSDAG
+40 TAEAFSDNG
-49 EAVTEEVTGDDFS
+49 EAVTEEVTEDDFS
-62 DGEAVAEQS
+62 DGETAAEQS
-71 SADENGV
+71 SAGENEV
-78 VEDVPA
+78 VDVPA
-84 VQAEE
+84 AQAEE

-195 SFTATLKL
+195 TFTATLKL

-224 NFTIVLAP
+224 DFTIVLAP
-232 EKRNYTVNIKPV
+232 EKKNYTVNIKPV

-256 VDIQKDWNSLT
+256 VDIQKDWSSLT
-267 PGEDGSYTLVE
+267 PADDGSYTLVE

-291 DKYTQTFIPSASGD
+291 DKYTQTILPSASGD
-305 MEVKLSPIVYRNTTF
+305 IEVKLSPIVYRNTTF

-385 YTFPVTLE
+385 YTFPVTLQ
-393 SNINP
+393 SNIDP
-398 ADQSAVDAVKKAF
+398 ADQAAVDAVKKAF

-559 VTWESSDPEVIS
+559 VTWESSDPDVIS

-596 VTLTATFKANDTL
+596 VTLTATFKANDIL

-620 GTITKTF
+620 GTIKKTF
-627 EVTVKGSGSQAPTEE
+627 KVTVKGSGSQAPTEE

-685 ENGEYVFNN
+685 ENGEDVFNN

-717 LFAYDKDTTANLIVT
+717 LFTYDKDTTANLIVT

-752 INEKLDTE
+752 INEKLDAE

-774 IKGDNADVDSIT
+774 IKGDNADADSIT

-802 AVWVYTADDKTG
+802 AVWVYNVDDKTG
-814 AGIITDDYFDD
+814 AGIITDDYFDN

-872 GQFAKDHP
+872 GQFAKDHL

-904 ESEAL
+904 EGEAL

-926 TEAGQYPEGTKKA
+926 TEAGQYPEGTKDA
-939 LTEAIAAAQAVSDN
+939 LSEAIKAAQAVSDN

-961 TEAITALTEAMKDCQ
+961 TEAITALAKAMKDCQ

-989 AATEANTSGKTQ
+989 AGTEANTAGKTQ

-1007 TDAALYGYTKPE
+1007 TDAALYGYVKPE
-1019 SVQAEVTVLDA
+1019 KVQAEVTVLDA

-1048 DYLVVSEQGWINKVF
+1048 DYLVVNESGWISKAF
-1063 GVTTASVGFFVNNK
+1063 GVTTANVSFFVNNK
-1077 MPISADTGYGS
+1077 MPLGDSGYGS
-1088 TCNEAVLQSGDIL
+1088 MCNEAVLNSGDVL
-1101 NVVLYHDTTGWSDKY
+1101 NVFFYNDTAGYSDEY
-1116 LYFDGIASD
+1116 LYFDSIACD
-1125 IMAKKDFTLNVK
+1125 IMAKKDFILNVK
-1137 GFTAAWGDESV
+1137 GFKAAWGEEAS

-1158 DSEGKAAATGT
+1158 DSEGKTVATGT

-1174 NVTLNVPAE
+1174 NVTLNAPAE
-1183 GTYTAVITKTP
+1183 GTYTAAIVKTP
-1194 YEYYIPVDAQI
+1194 YEYYIPVDAKV

-1220 SDATVFAPEKQESTC
+1220 SSATVFAPEKQESTC

-1242 TKDGGKKLDPTV
+1242 TKTVGEKLTPTV
-1254 KLSKTTVAL
+1254 KLTATKLALKT
-1263 TLKQSETVKVSGLA
+1263 KQSVTVRATGLA
-1277 KGDSVKGWTSS
+1277 KGDYVKSWTSS
-1288 DKSIATVDK
+1288 KKSVATVDK
-1297 NGKITATTKEGKATI
+1297 NGKITATSKEGT
-1312 TVTLASGKK
+1312 
-1321 AQIAVTVK
+1321 AV
-1329 ETKHV
+1329 
-1334 YTKWTKVSS
+1334 
-1343 ATVFAPEKRQSTCNL
+1343 
-1358 CGRKITREFGTKL
+1358 
-1371 TPTVKLTKTTLT
+1371 
-1383 LKTKQS
+1383 
-1389 VTVKASGLARG
+1389 
-1400 DSVKKWTSS
+1400 
-1409 NKSIATVDKN
+1409 
-1419 GKITA
+1419 
-1424 TAKEGKAT
+1424 

-1444 VAVTVKL
+1444 VTVTVKM

-1457 TNVPKTLSITAGK
+1457 TKVPKTLSLTTGK

-1491 SNTKIATVSSQGAVT
+1491 SNTKIATVSSTGVIT
-1506 AVKAGSATITVQS
+1506 AKKVGKVTITVQS
-1519 GKQKATVKVTVK
+1519 GKQKATVTLTVK
-1531 KAPALKSIKNVPG
+1531 KAPALKAIKNVPTK
-1544 SKTIANGKTYTL
+1544 KTITKGKTYTL

-1568 ITYTTSNKNVATVD
+1568 ITYTTSNKSIATVD

>member
-1 MLRKELQKKMQAV
+1 
-14 AMAAVVTLTTVGAPA
+14 MAAVVTLTTVGAPA

-35 LPEEV
+35 LPGEL
-40 TAEDFSDAG
+40 TAEAFSDNG
-49 EAVTEEVTGDDFS
+49 EAVTEEVTEDDFS
-62 DGEAVAEQS
+62 DGETAAGQS
-71 SADENGV
+71 SAGENEV
-78 VEDVPA
+78 VDVPA
-84 VQAEE
+84 AQAEE

-195 SFTATLKL
+195 TFTATLKL

-224 NFTIVLAP
+224 DFTIVLAP
-232 EKRNYTVNIKPV
+232 EKKNYTVNIKPV

-256 VDIQKDWNSLT
+256 VDIQKDWSSLT
-267 PGEDGSYTLVE
+267 PADDGSYTLVE

-291 DKYTQTFIPSASGD
+291 DKYTQTILPSASGD
-305 MEVKLSPIVYRNTTF
+305 IEVKLSPIVYRNTTF

-385 YTFPVTLE
+385 YTFPVTLQ
-393 SNINP
+393 SNIDP
-398 ADQSAVDAVKKAF
+398 ADQAAVDAVKKAF

-419 PVYGTDSNIADM
+419 PIYGTDSNIADM

-559 VTWESSDPEVIS
+559 VTWESSDPDVIS

-596 VTLTATFKANDTL
+596 VTLTATFRANDIL

-627 EVTVKGSGSQAPTEE
+627 KVTVKGSGSQAPTEE

-717 LFAYDKDTTANLIVT
+717 LFTYDKDTTANLIVT

-752 INEKLDTE
+752 INEKLDAE

-774 IKGDNADVDSIT
+774 IKGDNADADSIT

-802 AVWVYTADDKTG
+802 AVWVYNADDKTG

-872 GQFAKDHP
+872 GQFAKDHL

-904 ESEAL
+904 EGEAL

-926 TEAGQYPEGTKKA
+926 TEAGQYPEGTKDA
-939 LTEAIAAAQAVSDN
+939 LSEAIKAAQAVSDN

-961 TEAITALTEAMKDCQ
+961 TEAITALAKAMKDCQ

-989 AATEANTSGKTQ
+989 AGTEANTAGKTQ

-1007 TDAALYGYTKPE
+1007 TDAALYGYVKPE
-1019 SVQAEVTVLDA
+1019 KVQAEVTVLDA

-1048 DYLVVSEQGWINKVF
+1048 DYLVVNESGLISKAF
-1063 GVTTASVGFFVNNK
+1063 GVTTANVSFFVNNK
-1077 MPISADTGYGS
+1077 MPLGDSGYGS
-1088 TCNEAVLQSGDIL
+1088 MCNEAVLNSGDVL
-1101 NVVLYHDTTGWSDKY
+1101 NVFFYNDTAGYSDEY
-1116 LYFDGIASD
+1116 LYFDSIACD
-1125 IMAKKDFTLNVK
+1125 IMAKKDFILNVK
-1137 GFTAAWGDESV
+1137 GFKAAWGEEAS

-1158 DSEGKAAATGT
+1158 DSEGKTVATGT

-1174 NVTLNVPAE
+1174 NVTLNAPAE
-1183 GTYTAVITKTP
+1183 GTYTAAIVKTP
-1194 YEYYIPVDAQI
+1194 YEYYIPVDAKV

-1220 SDATVFAPEKQESTC
+1220 SSATVFAPEKQESTC

-1242 TKDGGKKLDPTV
+1242 TKTVGEKLTPTV
-1254 KLSKTTVAL
+1254 KLTATKLALKT
-1263 TLKQSETVKVSGLA
+1263 KQSVTVRATGLA
-1277 KGDSVKGWTSS
+1277 KGDYVKSWTSS
-1288 DKSIATVDK
+1288 KKSVATVDK
-1297 NGKITATTKEGKATI
+1297 NGKITATSKEGT
-1312 TVTLASGKK
+1312 
-1321 AQIAVTVK
+1321 AV
-1329 ETKHV
+1329 
-1334 YTKWTKVSS
+1334 
-1343 ATVFAPEKRQSTCNL
+1343 
-1358 CGRKITREFGTKL
+1358 
-1371 TPTVKLTKTTLT
+1371 
-1383 LKTKQS
+1383 
-1389 VTVKASGLARG
+1389 
-1400 DSVKKWTSS
+1400 
-1409 NKSIATVDKN
+1409 
-1419 GKITA
+1419 
-1424 TAKEGKAT
+1424 

-1444 VAVTVKL
+1444 VTVTVKM

-1457 TNVPKTLSITAGK
+1457 TKVPKTLSLTTGK

-1491 SNTKIATVSSQGAVT
+1491 SNTKIATVSSTGVIT
-1506 AVKAGSATITVQS
+1506 AKKVGKVTITVQS
-1519 GKQKATVKVTVK
+1519 GKQKATVTLTVK
-1531 KAPALKSIKNVPG
+1531 KAPALKVIKNVPTK
-1544 SKTIANGKTYTL
+1544 KTITKGKTYTL

-1568 ITYTTSNKNVATVD
+1568 ITYTTSNKSIATVD

>member
-35 LPEEV
+35 LPGEL
-40 TAEDFSDAG
+40 TAEAFSDNG
-49 EAVTEEVTGDDFS
+49 EAVTEEVTEDDFS
-62 DGEAVAEQS
+62 DGETAAGQS
-71 SADENGV
+71 SAGENEV
-78 VEDVPA
+78 VDVPA
-84 VQAEE
+84 AQAEE

-176 PATNGSRSITRP
+176 PETNGSRSITRP

-195 SFTATLKL
+195 TFTATLKL

-224 NFTIVLAP
+224 DFTIVLAP
-232 EKRNYTVNIKPV
+232 EKKNYTVNIKPV

-256 VDIQKDWNSLT
+256 VDIQKDWSSLT
-267 PGEDGSYTLVE
+267 PADDGSYTLVE

-291 DKYTQTFIPSASGD
+291 DKYTQTILPSASGD
-305 MEVKLSPIVYRNTTF
+305 IEVKLSPIVYRNTTF

-385 YTFPVTLE
+385 YTFPVTLQ
-393 SNINP
+393 SNIDP
-398 ADQSAVDAVKKAF
+398 ADQAAVDAVKKAF

-559 VTWESSDPEVIS
+559 VTWESSDPDVIS

-596 VTLTATFKANDTL
+596 VTLTATFKANDIL

-627 EVTVKGSGSQAPTEE
+627 KVTVKGSGSQAPTEE

-717 LFAYDKDTTANLIVT
+717 LFTYDKDTTANLIVT

-752 INEKLDTE
+752 INEKLDAE

-774 IKGDNADVDSIT
+774 IKGDNADADSIT

-802 AVWVYTADDKTG
+802 AVWVYNADDKTG

-872 GQFAKDHP
+872 GQFAKDHL

-904 ESEAL
+904 EGEAL

-926 TEAGQYPEGTKKA
+926 TEAGQYPEGTKDA
-939 LTEAIAAAQAVSDN
+939 LSEAIKAAQAVSDN

-961 TEAITALTEAMKDCQ
+961 TEAITALAKAMKDCQ

-989 AATEANTSGKTQ
+989 AGTEANTAGKTQ

-1007 TDAALYGYTKPE
+1007 TDAALYGYVKPE
-1019 SVQAEVTVLDA
+1019 KVQAEVTVLDA

-1048 DYLVVSEQGWINKVF
+1048 DYLVVNESGLISKAF
-1063 GVTTASVGFFVNNK
+1063 GVTTANISFFVNNK
-1077 MPISADTGYGS
+1077 MPLGDSGYGS
-1088 TCNEAVLQSGDIL
+1088 MCNEAVLNSGDVL
-1101 NVVLYHDTTGWSDKY
+1101 NVFFYNDTAGYSDEY
-1116 LYFDGIASD
+1116 LYFDSIACD
-1125 IMAKKDFTLNVK
+1125 IMAKKDFILNVK
-1137 GFTAAWGDESV
+1137 GFKAAWGEEAS

-1158 DSEGKAAATGT
+1158 DSEGKTVATGT

-1174 NVTLNVPAE
+1174 NVTLNAPAE
-1183 GTYTAVITKTP
+1183 GTYTAAIVKTP
-1194 YEYYIPVDAQI
+1194 YEYYIPVDAKV

-1220 SDATVFAPEKQESTC
+1220 SSATVFAPEKQESTC

-1242 TKDGGKKLDPTV
+1242 TKTVGEKLTPTV
-1254 KLSKTTVAL
+1254 KLTATKLALKT
-1263 TLKQSETVKVSGLA
+1263 KQSVTVRATGLA
-1277 KGDSVKGWTSS
+1277 KGDYVKSWTSS
-1288 DKSIATVDK
+1288 KKSVATVDK
-1297 NGKITATTKEGKATI
+1297 NGKITATSKEGTAVI
-1312 TVTLASGKK
+1312 TVTLASK
-1321 AQIAVTVK
+1321 
-1329 ETKHV
+1329 
-1334 YTKWTKVSS
+1334 
-1343 ATVFAPEKRQSTCNL
+1343 
-1358 CGRKITREFGTKL
+1358 
-1371 TPTVKLTKTTLT
+1371 
-1383 LKTKQS
+1383 
-1389 VTVKASGLARG
+1389 
-1400 DSVKKWTSS
+1400 
-1409 NKSIATVDKN
+1409 
-1419 GKITA
+1419 
-1424 TAKEGKAT
+1424 
-1432 ITVTLASGKTAK
+1432 KTAK
-1444 VAVTVKL
+1444 VTVTVKM

-1457 TNVPKTLSITAGK
+1457 TKVPKTLSLTTGK

-1491 SNTKIATVSSQGAVT
+1491 SNTKIATVSSTGVIT
-1506 AVKAGSATITVQS
+1506 AKKVGKVTITVQS
-1519 GKQKATVKVTVK
+1519 GKQKATVTLTVK
-1531 KAPALKSIKNVPG
+1531 KAPALKVIKNVPTK
-1544 SKTIANGKTYTL
+1544 KTITKGKTYTL

-1568 ITYTTSNKNVATVD
+1568 ITYTTSNKSIATVD

>member
-1 MLRKELQKKMQAV
+1 MQAV

-35 LPEEV
+35 LPGEL
-40 TAEDFSDAG
+40 TAEAFSDNG
-49 EAVTEEVTGDDFS
+49 EAVTEEVTEDDFS
-62 DGEAVAEQS
+62 DGETAAGQS
-71 SADENGV
+71 SAGENEV
-78 VEDVPA
+78 VDVPA
-84 VQAEE
+84 AQAEE

-195 SFTATLKL
+195 TFTATLKL

-224 NFTIVLAP
+224 DFTIVLAP
-232 EKRNYTVNIKPV
+232 EKKNYTVNIKPV

-256 VDIQKDWNSLT
+256 VDIQKDWSSLT
-267 PGEDGSYTLVE
+267 PADDGSYTLVE

-291 DKYTQTFIPSASGD
+291 DKYTQTILPSASGD
-305 MEVKLSPIVYRNTTF
+305 IEVKLSPIVYRNTTF

-385 YTFPVTLE
+385 YTFPVTLQ
-393 SNINP
+393 SNIDP
-398 ADQSAVDAVKKAF
+398 ADQAAVDAVKKAF

-419 PVYGTDSNIADM
+419 PIYGTDSNIADM

-559 VTWESSDPEVIS
+559 VTWESSDPDVIS

-596 VTLTATFKANDTL
+596 VTLTATFKANDIL

-627 EVTVKGSGSQAPTEE
+627 KVTVKGSGSQAPTEE

-717 LFAYDKDTTANLIVT
+717 LFTYDKDTTANLIVT

-752 INEKLDTE
+752 INEKLDAE

-774 IKGDNADVDSIT
+774 IKGDNADADSIT

-802 AVWVYTADDKTG
+802 AVWVYNADDKTG

-872 GQFAKDHP
+872 GQFAKDHL

-904 ESEAL
+904 EGEAL

-926 TEAGQYPEGTKKA
+926 TEAGQYPEGTKDA
-939 LTEAIAAAQAVSDN
+939 LSEAIKAAQAVSDN

-961 TEAITALTEAMKDCQ
+961 TEAITALAKAMKDCQ

-989 AATEANTSGKTQ
+989 AGTEANTAGKTQ

-1007 TDAALYGYTKPE
+1007 TDAALYGYVKPE
-1019 SVQAEVTVLDA
+1019 KVQAEVTVLDA

-1048 DYLVVSEQGWINKVF
+1048 DYLVVNESGLISKAF
-1063 GVTTASVGFFVNNK
+1063 GVTTANVSFFVNNK
-1077 MPISADTGYGS
+1077 MPLGDSGYGS
-1088 TCNEAVLQSGDIL
+1088 MCNEAVLNSGDVL
-1101 NVVLYHDTTGWSDKY
+1101 NVFFYNDTAGYSDEY
-1116 LYFDGIASD
+1116 LYFDSIACD
-1125 IMAKKDFTLNVK
+1125 IMAKKDFILNVK
-1137 GFTAAWGDESV
+1137 GFKAAWGEEAS

-1158 DSEGKAAATGT
+1158 DSEGKTVATGT

-1174 NVTLNVPAE
+1174 NVTLNAPAE
-1183 GTYTAVITKTP
+1183 GTYTAAIVKTP
-1194 YEYYIPVDAQI
+1194 YEYYIPVDAKV

-1220 SDATVFAPEKQESTC
+1220 SSATVFAPEKQESTC

-1242 TKDGGKKLDPTV
+1242 TKTVGEKLTPTV
-1254 KLSKTTVAL
+1254 KLTATKLALKT
-1263 TLKQSETVKVSGLA
+1263 KQSVTVRATGLA
-1277 KGDSVKGWTSS
+1277 KGDYVKSWTSS
-1288 DKSIATVDK
+1288 KKSVATVDK
-1297 NGKITATTKEGKATI
+1297 NGKITATSKEGT
-1312 TVTLASGKK
+1312 
-1321 AQIAVTVK
+1321 AV
-1329 ETKHV
+1329 
-1334 YTKWTKVSS
+1334 
-1343 ATVFAPEKRQSTCNL
+1343 
-1358 CGRKITREFGTKL
+1358 
-1371 TPTVKLTKTTLT
+1371 
-1383 LKTKQS
+1383 
-1389 VTVKASGLARG
+1389 
-1400 DSVKKWTSS
+1400 
-1409 NKSIATVDKN
+1409 
-1419 GKITA
+1419 
-1424 TAKEGKAT
+1424 

-1444 VAVTVKL
+1444 VTVTVKM

-1457 TNVPKTLSITAGK
+1457 TKVPKTLSLTTGK

-1491 SNTKIATVSSQGAVT
+1491 SNTKIATVSSTGVIT
-1506 AVKAGSATITVQS
+1506 AKKVGKVTITVQS
-1519 GKQKATVKVTVK
+1519 GKQKATVTLTVK
-1531 KAPALKSIKNVPG
+1531 KAPALKVIKNVPTK
-1544 SKTIANGKTYTL
+1544 KTITKGKTYTL

-1568 ITYTTSNKNVATVD
+1568 ITYTTSNKSIATVD

>member
-35 LPEEV
+35 LPGEL
-40 TAEDFSDAG
+40 TAEAFSDNG
-49 EAVTEEVTGDDFS
+49 EAVTEEVTEDDFS
-62 DGEAVAEQS
+62 DGETAAGQS
-71 SADENGV
+71 SAGENEV
-78 VEDVPA
+78 VDVPA
-84 VQAEE
+84 AQAEE

-195 SFTATLKL
+195 TFTATLKL

-224 NFTIVLAP
+224 DFTIVLAP
-232 EKRNYTVNIKPV
+232 EKKNYTVNIKPV

-256 VDIQKDWNSLT
+256 VDIQKDWSSLT
-267 PGEDGSYTLVE
+267 PADDGSYTLVE

-291 DKYTQTFIPSASGD
+291 DKYTQTILPSASGD
-305 MEVKLSPIVYRNTTF
+305 IEVKLSPIVYRNTTF

-385 YTFPVTLE
+385 YTFPVTLQ
-393 SNINP
+393 SNIDP
-398 ADQSAVDAVKKAF
+398 ADQAAVDAVKKAF

-419 PVYGTDSNIADM
+419 PIYGTDSNIADM

-559 VTWESSDPEVIS
+559 VTWESSDPDVIS

-596 VTLTATFKANDTL
+596 VTLTATFKANDIL

-627 EVTVKGSGSQAPTEE
+627 KVTVKGSGSQAPTEE

-717 LFAYDKDTTANLIVT
+717 LFTYDKDTTANLIVT

-752 INEKLDTE
+752 INEKLDAE

-774 IKGDNADVDSIT
+774 IKGDNADADSIT

-802 AVWVYTADDKTG
+802 AVWVYNADDKTG

-872 GQFAKDHP
+872 GQFAKDHL

-904 ESEAL
+904 EGEAL

-926 TEAGQYPEGTKKA
+926 TEAGQYPEGTKDA
-939 LTEAIAAAQAVSDN
+939 LSEAIKAAQAVSDN

-961 TEAITALTEAMKDCQ
+961 TEAITALAKAMKDCQ

-989 AATEANTSGKTQ
+989 AGTEANTAGKTQ

-1007 TDAALYGYTKPE
+1007 TDAALYGYVKPE
-1019 SVQAEVTVLDA
+1019 KVQAEVTVLDA

-1048 DYLVVSEQGWINKVF
+1048 DYLVVNESGLISKAF
-1063 GVTTASVGFFVNNK
+1063 GVTTANVSFFVNNK
-1077 MPISADTGYGS
+1077 MPLGDSGYGS
-1088 TCNEAVLQSGDIL
+1088 MCNEAVLNSGDVL
-1101 NVVLYHDTTGWSDKY
+1101 NVFFYNDTAGYSDEY
-1116 LYFDGIASD
+1116 LYFDSIACD
-1125 IMAKKDFTLNVK
+1125 IMAKKDFILNVK
-1137 GFTAAWGDESV
+1137 GFKAAWGEEAS

-1158 DSEGKAAATGT
+1158 DSEGKTVATGT

-1174 NVTLNVPAE
+1174 NVTLNAPAE
-1183 GTYTAVITKTP
+1183 GTYTAAIVKTP
-1194 YEYYIPVDAQI
+1194 YEYYIPVDAKV

-1220 SDATVFAPEKQESTC
+1220 SSATVFAPEKQESTC

-1242 TKDGGKKLDPTV
+1242 TKTVGEKLTPTV
-1254 KLSKTTVAL
+1254 KLTATKLALKT
-1263 TLKQSETVKVSGLA
+1263 KQSVTVRATGLA
-1277 KGDSVKGWTSS
+1277 KGDYVKSWTSS
-1288 DKSIATVDK
+1288 KKSVATVDK
-1297 NGKITATTKEGKATI
+1297 NGKITATSKEGIAVI
-1312 TVTLASGKK
+1312 TVTLASK
-1321 AQIAVTVK
+1321 
-1329 ETKHV
+1329 
-1334 YTKWTKVSS
+1334 
-1343 ATVFAPEKRQSTCNL
+1343 
-1358 CGRKITREFGTKL
+1358 
-1371 TPTVKLTKTTLT
+1371 
-1383 LKTKQS
+1383 
-1389 VTVKASGLARG
+1389 
-1400 DSVKKWTSS
+1400 
-1409 NKSIATVDKN
+1409 
-1419 GKITA
+1419 
-1424 TAKEGKAT
+1424 
-1432 ITVTLASGKTAK
+1432 KTAK
-1444 VAVTVKL
+1444 VTVTVKM

-1457 TNVPKTLSITAGK
+1457 TKVPKTLSLTTGK

-1491 SNTKIATVSSQGAVT
+1491 SNTKIATVSSTGVIT
-1506 AVKAGSATITVQS
+1506 AKKVGKVTITVQS
-1519 GKQKATVKVTVK
+1519 GKQKATVTLTVK
-1531 KAPALKSIKNVPG
+1531 KAPALKAIKNVPTK
-1544 SKTIANGKTYTL
+1544 KTITKGKTYTL

-1568 ITYTTSNKNVATVD
+1568 ITYTTSNKSIATVD

>member
-35 LPEEV
+35 LPGEL
-40 TAEDFSDAG
+40 TAEAFSDNG
-49 EAVTEEVTGDDFS
+49 EAVTEEVTEDDFS
-62 DGEAVAEQS
+62 DGETAAGQS
-71 SADENGV
+71 SAGENEV
-78 VEDVPA
+78 VDVPA
-84 VQAEE
+84 AQAEE

-195 SFTATLKL
+195 TFTATLKL

-224 NFTIVLAP
+224 DFTIVLAP
-232 EKRNYTVNIKPV
+232 EKKNYTVNIKPV

-256 VDIQKDWNSLT
+256 VDIQKDWSSLT
-267 PGEDGSYTLVE
+267 PADDGSYTLVE

-291 DKYTQTFIPSASGD
+291 DKYTQTILPSASGD
-305 MEVKLSPIVYRNTTF
+305 IEVKLSPIVYRNTTF

-385 YTFPVTLE
+385 YTFPVTLQ
-393 SNINP
+393 SNIDP
-398 ADQSAVDAVKKAF
+398 ADQAAVDAVKKAF

-419 PVYGTDSNIADM
+419 PIYGTDSNIADM

-559 VTWESSDPEVIS
+559 VTWESSDPDVIS

-596 VTLTATFKANDTL
+596 VTLTATFRANDIL

-627 EVTVKGSGSQAPTEE
+627 KVTVKGSGSQAPTEE

-717 LFAYDKDTTANLIVT
+717 LFTYDKDTTANLIVT

-752 INEKLDTE
+752 INEKLDAE

-774 IKGDNADVDSIT
+774 IKGDNADADSIT

-802 AVWVYTADDKTG
+802 AVWVYNADDKTG

-872 GQFAKDHP
+872 GQFAKDHL

-904 ESEAL
+904 EGEAL

-926 TEAGQYPEGTKKA
+926 TEAGQYPEGTKDA
-939 LTEAIAAAQAVSDN
+939 LSEAIKAAQAVSDN

-961 TEAITALTEAMKDCQ
+961 TEAITALAKAMKDCQ

-989 AATEANTSGKTQ
+989 AGTEANTAGKTQ

-1007 TDAALYGYTKPE
+1007 TDAALYGYVKPE
-1019 SVQAEVTVLDA
+1019 KVQAEVTVLDA

-1048 DYLVVSEQGWINKVF
+1048 DYLVVNESGLISKAF
-1063 GVTTASVGFFVNNK
+1063 GVTTANVSFFVNNK
-1077 MPISADTGYGS
+1077 MPLGDSGYGS
-1088 TCNEAVLQSGDIL
+1088 MCNEAVLNSGDVL
-1101 NVVLYHDTTGWSDKY
+1101 NVFFYNDTAGYSDEY
-1116 LYFDGIASD
+1116 LYFDSIACD
-1125 IMAKKDFTLNVK
+1125 IMAKKDFILNVK
-1137 GFTAAWGDESV
+1137 GFKAAWGEEAS

-1158 DSEGKAAATGT
+1158 DSEGKTVATGT

-1174 NVTLNVPAE
+1174 NVTLNAPAE
-1183 GTYTAVITKTP
+1183 GTYTAAIVKTP
-1194 YEYYIPVDAQI
+1194 YEYYIPVDAKV

-1220 SDATVFAPEKQESTC
+1220 SSATVFAPEKQESTC

-1242 TKDGGKKLDPTV
+1242 TKTVGEKLTPTV
-1254 KLSKTTVAL
+1254 KLTATKLALKT
-1263 TLKQSETVKVSGLA
+1263 KQSVTVRATGLA
-1277 KGDSVKGWTSS
+1277 KGDYVKSWTSS
-1288 DKSIATVDK
+1288 KKSVATVDK
-1297 NGKITATTKEGKATI
+1297 NGKITATSKEETAVI
-1312 TVTLASGKK
+1312 TVTLASK
-1321 AQIAVTVK
+1321 
-1329 ETKHV
+1329 
-1334 YTKWTKVSS
+1334 
-1343 ATVFAPEKRQSTCNL
+1343 
-1358 CGRKITREFGTKL
+1358 
-1371 TPTVKLTKTTLT
+1371 
-1383 LKTKQS
+1383 
-1389 VTVKASGLARG
+1389 
-1400 DSVKKWTSS
+1400 
-1409 NKSIATVDKN
+1409 
-1419 GKITA
+1419 
-1424 TAKEGKAT
+1424 
-1432 ITVTLASGKTAK
+1432 KTAK
-1444 VAVTVKL
+1444 VTVTVKM

-1457 TNVPKTLSITAGK
+1457 TKVPKTLSLTTGK

-1491 SNTKIATVSSQGAVT
+1491 SNTKIATVSSTGVIT
-1506 AVKAGSATITVQS
+1506 AKKVGKVTITVQS
-1519 GKQKATVKVTVK
+1519 GKQKATVTLTVK
-1531 KAPALKSIKNVPG
+1531 KAPALKAIKNVPTK
-1544 SKTIANGKTYTL
+1544 KTITKGKTYTL

-1568 ITYTTSNKNVATVD
+1568 ITYTSSNKSVATVD

>member
-35 LPEEV
+35 LPGEL
-40 TAEDFSDAG
+40 TAEAFSDNG
-49 EAVTEEVTGDDFS
+49 EAVTEEVTEDDFS
-62 DGEAVAEQS
+62 DGETAAGQS
-71 SADENGV
+71 SAGENEV
-78 VEDVPA
+78 VDVPA
-84 VQAEE
+84 AQAEE

-195 SFTATLKL
+195 TFTATLKL

-224 NFTIVLAP
+224 DFTIVLAP
-232 EKRNYTVNIKPV
+232 EKKNYTVNIKPV

-256 VDIQKDWNSLT
+256 VDIQKDWSSLT
-267 PGEDGSYTLVE
+267 PADDGSYTLVE

-291 DKYTQTFIPSASGD
+291 DKYTQTILPSASGD
-305 MEVKLSPIVYRNTTF
+305 IEVKLSPIVYRNTTF

-385 YTFPVTLE
+385 YTFPVTLQ
-393 SNINP
+393 SNIDP
-398 ADQSAVDAVKKAF
+398 ADQAAVDAVKKAF

-498 SESRRVTVSWDQEYF
+498 SENRRVTVSWDQEYF

-559 VTWESSDPEVIS
+559 VTWESSDPDVIS

-596 VTLTATFKANDTL
+596 VTLTATFKANDIL

-627 EVTVKGSGSQAPTEE
+627 KVTVKGSGSQAPTEE

-717 LFAYDKDTTANLIVT
+717 LFTYDKDTTANLIVT

-752 INEKLDTE
+752 INEKLDAE

-774 IKGDNADVDSIT
+774 IKGDNADADSIT

-802 AVWVYTADDKTG
+802 AVWVYNADDKTG

-872 GQFAKDHP
+872 GQFAKDHL

-904 ESEAL
+904 EGEAL

-926 TEAGQYPEGTKKA
+926 TEAGQYPEGTKDA
-939 LTEAIAAAQAVSDN
+939 LSEAIKAAQAVSDN

-961 TEAITALTEAMKDCQ
+961 TEAITALAKAMKDCQ

-989 AATEANTSGKTQ
+989 AGTEANTAGKTQ

-1007 TDAALYGYTKPE
+1007 TDAALYGYVKPE
-1019 SVQAEVTVLDA
+1019 KVQAEVTVLDA

-1048 DYLVVSEQGWINKVF
+1048 DYLVVNESGLISKAF
-1063 GVTTASVGFFVNNK
+1063 GVTTANISFFVNNK
-1077 MPISADTGYGS
+1077 MPLGDSGYGS
-1088 TCNEAVLQSGDIL
+1088 MCNEAVLNSGDVL
-1101 NVVLYHDTTGWSDKY
+1101 NVFFYNDTAGYSDEY
-1116 LYFDGIASD
+1116 LYFDSIACD
-1125 IMAKKDFTLNVK
+1125 IMAKKDFILNVK
-1137 GFTAAWGDESV
+1137 GFKAAWGEEAS

-1158 DSEGKAAATGT
+1158 DSEGKTVATGT
-1169 TDENG
+1169 TDGNG
-1174 NVTLNVPAE
+1174 NVTLNAPAE
-1183 GTYTAVITKTP
+1183 GTYTAAIVKTP
-1194 YEYYIPVDAQI
+1194 YEYYIPVDAKV

-1220 SDATVFAPEKQESTC
+1220 SSATVFAPEKQESTC

-1242 TKDGGKKLDPTV
+1242 TKTVGEKLTPTV
-1254 KLSKTTVAL
+1254 KLTATKLALKT
-1263 TLKQSETVKVSGLA
+1263 KQSVTVRATGLA
-1277 KGDSVKGWTSS
+1277 KGDYVKSWTSS
-1288 DKSIATVDK
+1288 KKSVATVDK
-1297 NGKITATTKEGKATI
+1297 NGKITATSKEGTAVI
-1312 TVTLASGKK
+1312 TVTLASK
-1321 AQIAVTVK
+1321 
-1329 ETKHV
+1329 
-1334 YTKWTKVSS
+1334 
-1343 ATVFAPEKRQSTCNL
+1343 
-1358 CGRKITREFGTKL
+1358 
-1371 TPTVKLTKTTLT
+1371 
-1383 LKTKQS
+1383 
-1389 VTVKASGLARG
+1389 
-1400 DSVKKWTSS
+1400 
-1409 NKSIATVDKN
+1409 
-1419 GKITA
+1419 
-1424 TAKEGKAT
+1424 
-1432 ITVTLASGKTAK
+1432 KTAK
-1444 VAVTVKL
+1444 VTVTVKM

-1457 TNVPKTLSITAGK
+1457 TKVPKTLSLTTGK

-1491 SNTKIATVSSQGAVT
+1491 SNTKIATVSSTGVIT
-1506 AVKAGSATITVQS
+1506 AKKVGKVTITVQS
-1519 GKQKATVKVTVK
+1519 GKQKATVTLTVK
-1531 KAPALKSIKNVPG
+1531 KAPALKVIKNVPTK
-1544 SKTIANGKTYTL
+1544 KTITKGKTYTL

-1568 ITYTTSNKNVATVD
+1568 ITYTTSNKSIATVD

>member
-1 MLRKELQKKMQAV
+1 M
-14 AMAAVVTLTTVGAPA
+14 
-29 TTFAGE
+29 
-35 LPEEV
+35 
-40 TAEDFSDAG
+40 
-49 EAVTEEVTGDDFS
+49 TEEVTEDDFS
-62 DGEAVAEQS
+62 DGETAAGQS
-71 SADENGV
+71 SAGENEV
-78 VEDVPA
+78 VDVPA
-84 VQAEE
+84 AQAEE

-195 SFTATLKL
+195 TFTATLKL

-224 NFTIVLAP
+224 DFTIVLAP
-232 EKRNYTVNIKPV
+232 EKKNYTVNIKPV

-256 VDIQKDWNSLT
+256 VDIQKDWSSLT
-267 PGEDGSYTLVE
+267 PADDGSYTLVE

-291 DKYTQTFIPSASGD
+291 DKYTQTILPSASGD
-305 MEVKLSPIVYRNTTF
+305 IEVKLSPIVYRNTTF

-385 YTFPVTLE
+385 YTFPVTLQ
-393 SNINP
+393 SNIDP
-398 ADQSAVDAVKKAF
+398 ADQAAVDAVKKAF

-419 PVYGTDSNIADM
+419 PIYGTDSNIADM

-559 VTWESSDPEVIS
+559 VTWESSDPDVIS

-596 VTLTATFKANDTL
+596 VTLTATFRANDIL

-627 EVTVKGSGSQAPTEE
+627 KVTVKGSGSQAPTEE

-717 LFAYDKDTTANLIVT
+717 LFTYDKDTTANLIVT

-752 INEKLDTE
+752 INEKLDAE

-774 IKGDNADVDSIT
+774 IKGDNADADSIT

-802 AVWVYTADDKTG
+802 AVWVYNADDKTG

-872 GQFAKDHP
+872 GQFAKDHL

-904 ESEAL
+904 EGEAL

-926 TEAGQYPEGTKKA
+926 TEAGQYPEGTKDA
-939 LTEAIAAAQAVSDN
+939 LSEAIKAAQAVSDN

-961 TEAITALTEAMKDCQ
+961 TEAITALAKAMKDCQ

-989 AATEANTSGKTQ
+989 AGTEANTAGKTQ

-1007 TDAALYGYTKPE
+1007 TDAALYGYVKPE
-1019 SVQAEVTVLDA
+1019 KVQAEVTVLDA

-1048 DYLVVSEQGWINKVF
+1048 DYLVVNESGLISKAF
-1063 GVTTASVGFFVNNK
+1063 GVTTANVSFFVNNK
-1077 MPISADTGYGS
+1077 MPLGDSGYGS
-1088 TCNEAVLQSGDIL
+1088 MCNEAVLNSGDVL
-1101 NVVLYHDTTGWSDKY
+1101 NVFFYNDTAGYSDEY
-1116 LYFDGIASD
+1116 LYFDSIACD
-1125 IMAKKDFTLNVK
+1125 IMAKKDFILNVK
-1137 GFTAAWGDESV
+1137 GFKAAWGEEAS

-1158 DSEGKAAATGT
+1158 DSEGKTVATGT

-1174 NVTLNVPAE
+1174 NVTLNAPAE
-1183 GTYTAVITKTP
+1183 GTYTAAIVKTP
-1194 YEYYIPVDAQI
+1194 YEYYIPVDAKV

-1220 SDATVFAPEKQESTC
+1220 SSATVFAPEKQESTC

-1242 TKDGGKKLDPTV
+1242 TKTVGEKLTPTV
-1254 KLSKTTVAL
+1254 KLTATKLALKT
-1263 TLKQSETVKVSGLA
+1263 KQSVTVRATGLA
-1277 KGDSVKGWTSS
+1277 KGDYVKSWTSS
-1288 DKSIATVDK
+1288 KKSVATVDK
-1297 NGKITATTKEGKATI
+1297 NGKITATSKEGTAVI
-1312 TVTLASGKK
+1312 TVTLASK
-1321 AQIAVTVK
+1321 
-1329 ETKHV
+1329 
-1334 YTKWTKVSS
+1334 
-1343 ATVFAPEKRQSTCNL
+1343 
-1358 CGRKITREFGTKL
+1358 
-1371 TPTVKLTKTTLT
+1371 
-1383 LKTKQS
+1383 
-1389 VTVKASGLARG
+1389 
-1400 DSVKKWTSS
+1400 
-1409 NKSIATVDKN
+1409 
-1419 GKITA
+1419 
-1424 TAKEGKAT
+1424 
-1432 ITVTLASGKTAK
+1432 KTAK
-1444 VAVTVKL
+1444 VTVTVKM

-1457 TNVPKTLSITAGK
+1457 TKVPKTLSLTTGK

-1491 SNTKIATVSSQGAVT
+1491 SNTKIATVSSTGVIT
-1506 AVKAGSATITVQS
+1506 AKKVGKVTITVQS
-1519 GKQKATVKVTVK
+1519 GKQKATVTLTVK
-1531 KAPALKSIKNVPG
+1531 KAPALKAIKNVPTK
-1544 SKTIANGKTYTL
+1544 KTITKGKTYTL

-1568 ITYTTSNKNVATVD
+1568 ITYTSSNKSVATVD

>member
-35 LPEEV
+35 LPGEL
-40 TAEDFSDAG
+40 TAEAFSDNG
-49 EAVTEEVTGDDFS
+49 EAVTEEVTEDDFS
-62 DGEAVAEQS
+62 DGETAAGQS
-71 SADENGV
+71 SAGENEV
-78 VEDVPA
+78 VDVPA
-84 VQAEE
+84 AQAEE

-195 SFTATLKL
+195 TFTATLKL

-224 NFTIVLAP
+224 DFTIVLAP
-232 EKRNYTVNIKPV
+232 EKKNYTVNIKPV

-256 VDIQKDWNSLT
+256 VDIQKDWSSLT
-267 PGEDGSYTLVE
+267 PADDGSYTLVE

-291 DKYTQTFIPSASGD
+291 DKYTQTILPSASGD
-305 MEVKLSPIVYRNTTF
+305 IEVKLSPIVYRNTTF

-385 YTFPVTLE
+385 YTFPVTLQ
-393 SNINP
+393 SNIDP
-398 ADQSAVDAVKKAF
+398 ADQAAVDAVKKAF

-559 VTWESSDPEVIS
+559 VTWESSDPDVIS

-596 VTLTATFKANDTL
+596 VTLTATFKANDIL

-627 EVTVKGSGSQAPTEE
+627 KVTVKGSGSQAPTEE

-717 LFAYDKDTTANLIVT
+717 LFTYDKDTTANLIVT

-752 INEKLDTE
+752 INEKLDAE

-774 IKGDNADVDSIT
+774 IKGDNADADSIT

-802 AVWVYTADDKTG
+802 AVWVYNADDKTG
-814 AGIITDDYFDD
+814 AGIITDDYFDN

-872 GQFAKDHP
+872 GQFAKDHL

-904 ESEAL
+904 EGEAL

-926 TEAGQYPEGTKKA
+926 TEAGQYPEGTKDA
-939 LTEAIAAAQAVSDN
+939 LSEAIKAAQAVSDN

-961 TEAITALTEAMKDCQ
+961 TEAITALAKAMKDCQ

-989 AATEANTSGKTQ
+989 AGTEANTAGKTQ

-1007 TDAALYGYTKPE
+1007 TDAALYGYVKPE
-1019 SVQAEVTVLDA
+1019 KVQAEVTVLDA

-1048 DYLVVSEQGWINKVF
+1048 DYLVVNESGLISKAF
-1063 GVTTASVGFFVNNK
+1063 GVTTANVSFFVNNK
-1077 MPISADTGYGS
+1077 MPLGDSGYGS
-1088 TCNEAVLQSGDIL
+1088 MCNEAVLNSGDVL
-1101 NVVLYHDTTGWSDKY
+1101 NVFFYNDTAGYSDEY
-1116 LYFDGIASD
+1116 LYFDSIACD
-1125 IMAKKDFTLNVK
+1125 IMAKKDFILNVK
-1137 GFTAAWGDESV
+1137 GFKAAWGEEAS

-1158 DSEGKAAATGT
+1158 DSEGKTVATGT

-1174 NVTLNVPAE
+1174 NVTLNAPAE
-1183 GTYTAVITKTP
+1183 GTYTAAIVKTP
-1194 YEYYIPVDAQI
+1194 YEYYIPVDAKV

-1220 SDATVFAPEKQESTC
+1220 SSATVFAPEKQESTC

-1242 TKDGGKKLDPTV
+1242 TKTVGEKLTPTV
-1254 KLSKTTVAL
+1254 KLTATKLALKT
-1263 TLKQSETVKVSGLA
+1263 KQSVTVRATGLA
-1277 KGDSVKGWTSS
+1277 KGDYVKSWTSS
-1288 DKSIATVDK
+1288 KKSVATVDK
-1297 NGKITATTKEGKATI
+1297 NGKITATSKEGTAVI
-1312 TVTLASGKK
+1312 TVTLASK
-1321 AQIAVTVK
+1321 
-1329 ETKHV
+1329 
-1334 YTKWTKVSS
+1334 
-1343 ATVFAPEKRQSTCNL
+1343 
-1358 CGRKITREFGTKL
+1358 
-1371 TPTVKLTKTTLT
+1371 
-1383 LKTKQS
+1383 
-1389 VTVKASGLARG
+1389 
-1400 DSVKKWTSS
+1400 
-1409 NKSIATVDKN
+1409 
-1419 GKITA
+1419 
-1424 TAKEGKAT
+1424 
-1432 ITVTLASGKTAK
+1432 KTAK
-1444 VAVTVKL
+1444 VTVTVKM

-1457 TNVPKTLSITAGK
+1457 TKVPKTLSLTTGK

-1491 SNTKIATVSSQGAVT
+1491 SNTKIATVSSTGVIT
-1506 AVKAGSATITVQS
+1506 AKKVGKVTITVQS
-1519 GKQKATVKVTVK
+1519 GKQKATVTLTVK
-1531 KAPALKSIKNVPG
+1531 KAPALKAIKNVPTK
-1544 SKTIANGKTYTL
+1544 KTITKGKTYTL

-1568 ITYTTSNKNVATVD
+1568 ITYTSSNKSVATVD

>member
-35 LPEEV
+35 LPGEL
-40 TAEDFSDAG
+40 TAEAFSDNG
-49 EAVTEEVTGDDFS
+49 EAVTEEVTEDDFS
-62 DGEAVAEQS
+62 DGETAAGQS
-71 SADENGV
+71 SAGENEV
-78 VEDVPA
+78 VDVPA
-84 VQAEE
+84 AQAEE

-195 SFTATLKL
+195 TFTATLKL

-224 NFTIVLAP
+224 DFTIVLAP
-232 EKRNYTVNIKPV
+232 EKKNYTVNIKPV

-256 VDIQKDWNSLT
+256 VDIQKDWSSLT
-267 PGEDGSYTLVE
+267 PADDGSYTLVE

-291 DKYTQTFIPSASGD
+291 DKYTQTILPSASGD
-305 MEVKLSPIVYRNTTF
+305 IEVKLSPIVYRNTTF

-385 YTFPVTLE
+385 YTFPVTLQ
-393 SNINP
+393 SNIDP
-398 ADQSAVDAVKKAF
+398 ADQAAVDAVKKAF

-419 PVYGTDSNIADM
+419 PIYGTDSNIADM

-559 VTWESSDPEVIS
+559 VTWESSDPDVIS
-571 IQNPSIDSPIYPR
+571 IKNPSIDSPIYPR

-596 VTLTATFKANDTL
+596 VTLTATFRANDIL

-627 EVTVKGSGSQAPTEE
+627 KVTVKGSGSQAPTEE

-717 LFAYDKDTTANLIVT
+717 LFTYDKDTTANLIVT

-752 INEKLDTE
+752 INEKLDAE

-774 IKGDNADVDSIT
+774 IKGDNADADSIT

-802 AVWVYTADDKTG
+802 AVWVYNADDKTG

-872 GQFAKDHP
+872 GQFAKDHL

-904 ESEAL
+904 EGEAL

-926 TEAGQYPEGTKKA
+926 TEAGQYPEGTKDA
-939 LTEAIAAAQAVSDN
+939 LSEAIKAAQAVSDN

-961 TEAITALTEAMKDCQ
+961 TEAITALAKAMKDCQ

-989 AATEANTSGKTQ
+989 AGTEANTAGKTQ

-1007 TDAALYGYTKPE
+1007 TDAALYGYVKPE
-1019 SVQAEVTVLDA
+1019 KVQAEVTVLDA

-1048 DYLVVSEQGWINKVF
+1048 DYLVVNESGLISKAF
-1063 GVTTASVGFFVNNK
+1063 GVTTANVSFFVNNK
-1077 MPISADTGYGS
+1077 MPLGDSGYGS
-1088 TCNEAVLQSGDIL
+1088 MCNEAVLNSGDVL
-1101 NVVLYHDTTGWSDKY
+1101 NVFFYNDTAGYSDEY
-1116 LYFDGIASD
+1116 LYFDSIACD
-1125 IMAKKDFTLNVK
+1125 IMAKKDFILNVK
-1137 GFTAAWGDESV
+1137 GFKAAWGEEAS

-1158 DSEGKAAATGT
+1158 DSEGKTVATGT

-1174 NVTLNVPAE
+1174 NVTLNAPAE
-1183 GTYTAVITKTP
+1183 GTYTAAIVKTP
-1194 YEYYIPVDAQI
+1194 YEYYIPVDAKV

-1220 SDATVFAPEKQESTC
+1220 SSATVFAPEKQESTC

-1242 TKDGGKKLDPTV
+1242 TKTVGEKLTPTV
-1254 KLSKTTVAL
+1254 KLTATKLALKT
-1263 TLKQSETVKVSGLA
+1263 KQSVTVRATGLA
-1277 KGDSVKGWTSS
+1277 KGDYVKSWTSS
-1288 DKSIATVDK
+1288 KKSVATVDK
-1297 NGKITATTKEGKATI
+1297 NGKITATSKEGT
-1312 TVTLASGKK
+1312 
-1321 AQIAVTVK
+1321 AV
-1329 ETKHV
+1329 
-1334 YTKWTKVSS
+1334 
-1343 ATVFAPEKRQSTCNL
+1343 
-1358 CGRKITREFGTKL
+1358 
-1371 TPTVKLTKTTLT
+1371 
-1383 LKTKQS
+1383 
-1389 VTVKASGLARG
+1389 
-1400 DSVKKWTSS
+1400 
-1409 NKSIATVDKN
+1409 
-1419 GKITA
+1419 
-1424 TAKEGKAT
+1424 

-1444 VAVTVKL
+1444 VTVTVKML
-1451 IRTTKL
+1451 RTTKL
-1457 TNVPKTLSITAGK
+1457 TKVPKTLSLTTGK

-1491 SNTKIATVSSQGAVT
+1491 SNTKIATVSSTGVIT
-1506 AVKAGSATITVQS
+1506 AKKVGKVTITVQS
-1519 GKQKATVKVTVK
+1519 GKQKATVTLTVK
-1531 KAPALKSIKNVPG
+1531 KAPALKAIKNVPPK
-1544 SKTIANGKTYTL
+1544 KTITKGKTYTL

-1568 ITYTTSNKNVATVD
+1568 ITYTTSNKSIATVD

>member
-35 LPEEV
+35 LPGEL
-40 TAEDFSDAG
+40 TAEAFSDNG
-49 EAVTEEVTGDDFS
+49 EAVTEEVTEDDFS
-62 DGEAVAEQS
+62 DGETAAGQS
-71 SADENGV
+71 SAGENEV
-78 VEDVPA
+78 VDVPA
-84 VQAEE
+84 AQAEE

-195 SFTATLKL
+195 TFTATLKL

-224 NFTIVLAP
+224 DFTIVLAP
-232 EKRNYTVNIKPV
+232 EKKNYTVNIKPV

-256 VDIQKDWNSLT
+256 VDIQKDWSSLT
-267 PGEDGSYTLVE
+267 PADDGSYTLVE

-291 DKYTQTFIPSASGD
+291 DKYTQTILPSASGD
-305 MEVKLSPIVYRNTTF
+305 IEVKLSPIVYRNTTF

-385 YTFPVTLE
+385 YTFPVTLQ
-393 SNINP
+393 SNIDP
-398 ADQSAVDAVKKAF
+398 ADQAAVDAVKKAF

-419 PVYGTDSNIADM
+419 PIYGTDSNIADM

-559 VTWESSDPEVIS
+559 VTWESSDPDVIS

-596 VTLTATFKANDTL
+596 VTLTATFKANDIL

-627 EVTVKGSGSQAPTEE
+627 KVTVKGSGSQAPTEE

-717 LFAYDKDTTANLIVT
+717 LFTYDKDTTANLIVT

-752 INEKLDTE
+752 INEKLDAE

-774 IKGDNADVDSIT
+774 IKGDNADADSIT

-802 AVWVYTADDKTG
+802 AVWVYNADDKTG
-814 AGIITDDYFDD
+814 AGIITDDYFDN

-872 GQFAKDHP
+872 GQFAKDHL

-904 ESEAL
+904 EGEAL

-926 TEAGQYPEGTKKA
+926 TEAGQYPEGTKDA
-939 LTEAIAAAQAVSDN
+939 LSEAIKAAQAVSDN

-961 TEAITALTEAMKDCQ
+961 TEAITALAKAMKDCQ

-989 AATEANTSGKTQ
+989 AGTEANTAGKTQ

-1007 TDAALYGYTKPE
+1007 TDAALYGYVKPE
-1019 SVQAEVTVLDA
+1019 KVQAEVTVLDA

-1048 DYLVVSEQGWINKVF
+1048 DYLVVNESGRISKAF
-1063 GVTTASVGFFVNNK
+1063 GVTTANVSFFVNNK
-1077 MPISADTGYGS
+1077 MPLGDSGYGS
-1088 TCNEAVLQSGDIL
+1088 MCNEAVLNSGDVL
-1101 NVVLYHDTTGWSDKY
+1101 NVFFYNDTAGYSDEY
-1116 LYFDGIASD
+1116 LYFDSIACD
-1125 IMAKKDFTLNVK
+1125 IMAKKDFILNVK
-1137 GFTAAWGDESV
+1137 GFKAAWGEEAS

-1158 DSEGKAAATGT
+1158 DSEGKTVATGT

-1174 NVTLNVPAE
+1174 NVTLNAPAE
-1183 GTYTAVITKTP
+1183 GTYTAAIVKTP
-1194 YEYYIPVDAQI
+1194 YEYYIPVDAKV

-1220 SDATVFAPEKQESTC
+1220 SSATVFAPEKQESTC

-1242 TKDGGKKLDPTV
+1242 TKTVGEKLTPTV
-1254 KLSKTTVAL
+1254 KLTATKLALKT
-1263 TLKQSETVKVSGLA
+1263 KQSVTVRATGLA
-1277 KGDSVKGWTSS
+1277 KGDYVKRWTSS
-1288 DKSIATVDK
+1288 KKSVATVDK
-1297 NGKITATTKEGKATI
+1297 NGKITATSKEGTAVI
-1312 TVTLASGKK
+1312 TVTLASK
-1321 AQIAVTVK
+1321 
-1329 ETKHV
+1329 
-1334 YTKWTKVSS
+1334 
-1343 ATVFAPEKRQSTCNL
+1343 
-1358 CGRKITREFGTKL
+1358 
-1371 TPTVKLTKTTLT
+1371 
-1383 LKTKQS
+1383 
-1389 VTVKASGLARG
+1389 
-1400 DSVKKWTSS
+1400 
-1409 NKSIATVDKN
+1409 
-1419 GKITA
+1419 
-1424 TAKEGKAT
+1424 
-1432 ITVTLASGKTAK
+1432 KTAK
-1444 VAVTVKL
+1444 VTVTVKM

-1457 TNVPKTLSITAGK
+1457 TKVPKTLSLTTGK

-1485 KVTYKS
+1485 KITYKS
-1491 SNTKIATVSSQGAVT
+1491 SNTKIATVSSTGVIT
-1506 AVKAGSATITVQS
+1506 AKKVGKVTITVQS
-1519 GKQKATVKVTVK
+1519 GKQKATVTLTVK
-1531 KAPALKSIKNVPG
+1531 KAPALKAIKNVPPK
-1544 SKTIANGKTYTL
+1544 KTITKGKTYTL

-1568 ITYTTSNKNVATVD
+1568 ITYTSSNKSVATVD

>member
-35 LPEEV
+35 LPGEL
-40 TAEDFSDAG
+40 TAEAFSDNG
-49 EAVTEEVTGDDFS
+49 EAVTEEVTEDDFS
-62 DGEAVAEQS
+62 DGETAAGQS
-71 SADENGV
+71 SAGENEV
-78 VEDVPA
+78 VDVPA
-84 VQAEE
+84 AQAEE

-195 SFTATLKL
+195 TFTATLKL

-224 NFTIVLAP
+224 DFTIVLAP
-232 EKRNYTVNIKPV
+232 EKKNYTVNIKPV

-256 VDIQKDWNSLT
+256 VDIQKDWSSLT
-267 PGEDGSYTLVE
+267 PADDGSYTLVE

-291 DKYTQTFIPSASGD
+291 DKYTQTILPSASGD
-305 MEVKLSPIVYRNTTF
+305 IEVKLSPIVYRNTTF

-385 YTFPVTLE
+385 YTFPVTLQ
-393 SNINP
+393 SNIDP
-398 ADQSAVDAVKKAF
+398 ADQAAVDAVKKAF

-419 PVYGTDSNIADM
+419 PIYGTDSNIADM

-474 NSMGVYSKSLDCTF
+474 NNMGVYSKSLDCTF

-559 VTWESSDPEVIS
+559 VTWESSDPDVIS

-596 VTLTATFKANDTL
+596 VTLTATFKANDIL

-627 EVTVKGSGSQAPTEE
+627 KVTVKGSGSQAPTEE

-717 LFAYDKDTTANLIVT
+717 LFTYDKDTTANLIVT

-752 INEKLDTE
+752 INEKLDAE

-774 IKGDNADVDSIT
+774 IKGDNADADSIT

-802 AVWVYTADDKTG
+802 AVWVYNADDKTG
-814 AGIITDDYFDD
+814 AGIITDDYFDN

-872 GQFAKDHP
+872 GQFAKDHL

-904 ESEAL
+904 EGEAL

-926 TEAGQYPEGTKKA
+926 TEAGQYPEGTKDA
-939 LTEAIAAAQAVSDN
+939 LSEAIKAAQAVSDN

-961 TEAITALTEAMKDCQ
+961 TEAITALAKAMKDCQ

-989 AATEANTSGKTQ
+989 AGTEANTAGKTQ

-1007 TDAALYGYTKPE
+1007 TDAALYGYVKPE
-1019 SVQAEVTVLDA
+1019 KVQAEVTVLDA

-1048 DYLVVSEQGWINKVF
+1048 DYLVVNESGWISKAF
-1063 GVTTASVGFFVNNK
+1063 GVTTANVSFFVNNK
-1077 MPISADTGYGS
+1077 MPLGDSGYGS
-1088 TCNEAVLQSGDIL
+1088 MCNEAVLNSGDVL
-1101 NVVLYHDTTGWSDKY
+1101 NVFFYNDTAGYSDEY
-1116 LYFDGIASD
+1116 LYFDSIACD
-1125 IMAKKDFTLNVK
+1125 IMAKKDFILNVK
-1137 GFTAAWGDESV
+1137 GFKAAWGEEAS

-1158 DSEGKAAATGT
+1158 DSEGKTVATGT

-1174 NVTLNVPAE
+1174 NVTLNAPAE
-1183 GTYTAVITKTP
+1183 GTYTAAIVKTP
-1194 YEYYIPVDAQI
+1194 YEYYIPVDAKV

-1220 SDATVFAPEKQESTC
+1220 SSATVFAPEKQESTC

-1242 TKDGGKKLDPTV
+1242 TKTVGEKLTPTV
-1254 KLSKTTVAL
+1254 KLTATKLALKT
-1263 TLKQSETVKVSGLA
+1263 KQSVTVRATGLA
-1277 KGDSVKGWTSS
+1277 KGDYVKSWTSS
-1288 DKSIATVDK
+1288 KKSVATVDK
-1297 NGKITATTKEGKATI
+1297 NGKITATSKEGTAVI
-1312 TVTLASGKK
+1312 TVTLASK
-1321 AQIAVTVK
+1321 
-1329 ETKHV
+1329 
-1334 YTKWTKVSS
+1334 
-1343 ATVFAPEKRQSTCNL
+1343 
-1358 CGRKITREFGTKL
+1358 
-1371 TPTVKLTKTTLT
+1371 
-1383 LKTKQS
+1383 
-1389 VTVKASGLARG
+1389 
-1400 DSVKKWTSS
+1400 
-1409 NKSIATVDKN
+1409 
-1419 GKITA
+1419 
-1424 TAKEGKAT
+1424 
-1432 ITVTLASGKTAK
+1432 KTAK
-1444 VAVTVKL
+1444 VTVTVKM

-1457 TNVPKTLSITAGK
+1457 TKVPKTLSLTTGK

-1491 SNTKIATVSSQGAVT
+1491 SNTKIATVSSTGVIT
-1506 AVKAGSATITVQS
+1506 AKKVGKVTITVQS
-1519 GKQKATVKVTVK
+1519 GKQKATVTLTVK
-1531 KAPALKSIKNVPG
+1531 KAPALKAIKNVPTK
-1544 SKTIANGKTYTL
+1544 KTITKGKTYTL

-1568 ITYTTSNKNVATVD
+1568 ITYTSSNKSVATVD

>member
-35 LPEEV
+35 LPGEL
-40 TAEDFSDAG
+40 TAEAFSDNG
-49 EAVTEEVTGDDFS
+49 EAVTEEVTEDDFS
-62 DGEAVAEQS
+62 DGETAAGQS
-71 SADENGV
+71 SAGENEV
-78 VEDVPA
+78 VDVPA
-84 VQAEE
+84 AQAEE

-195 SFTATLKL
+195 TFTATLKL

-224 NFTIVLAP
+224 DFTIVLAS
-232 EKRNYTVNIKPV
+232 EKKNYTVNIKPV

-256 VDIQKDWNSLT
+256 VDIQKDWSSLT
-267 PGEDGSYTLVE
+267 PADDGSYTLVE

-291 DKYTQTFIPSASGD
+291 DKYTQTILPSASGD
-305 MEVKLSPIVYRNTTF
+305 IEVKLSPIVYRNTTF

-385 YTFPVTLE
+385 YTFPVTLQ
-393 SNINP
+393 SNIDP
-398 ADQSAVDAVKKAF
+398 ADQAAVDAVKKAF

-419 PVYGTDSNIADM
+419 PIYGTDSNIADM

-559 VTWESSDPEVIS
+559 VTWESSDPDVIS

-596 VTLTATFKANDTL
+596 VTLTATFRANDIL

-627 EVTVKGSGSQAPTEE
+627 KVTVKGSGSQAPTEE

-717 LFAYDKDTTANLIVT
+717 LFTYDKDTTANLIVT

-752 INEKLDTE
+752 INEKLDAE

-774 IKGDNADVDSIT
+774 IKGDNADADSIT

-802 AVWVYTADDKTG
+802 AVWVYNADDKTG

-872 GQFAKDHP
+872 GQFAKDHL

-904 ESEAL
+904 EGEAL

-926 TEAGQYPEGTKKA
+926 TEAGQYPEGTKDA
-939 LTEAIAAAQAVSDN
+939 LSEAIKAAQAVSDN

-961 TEAITALTEAMKDCQ
+961 TEAITALAKAMKDCQ

-989 AATEANTSGKTQ
+989 AGTEANTAGKTQ

-1007 TDAALYGYTKPE
+1007 TDAALYGYVKPE
-1019 SVQAEVTVLDA
+1019 KVQAEVTVLDA

-1048 DYLVVSEQGWINKVF
+1048 DYLVVNESGLISKAF
-1063 GVTTASVGFFVNNK
+1063 GVTTANVSFFVNNK
-1077 MPISADTGYGS
+1077 MPLGDSGYGS
-1088 TCNEAVLQSGDIL
+1088 MCNEAVLNSGDVL
-1101 NVVLYHDTTGWSDKY
+1101 NVFFYNDTAGYSDEY
-1116 LYFDGIASD
+1116 LYFDSIACD
-1125 IMAKKDFTLNVK
+1125 IMAKKDFILNVK
-1137 GFTAAWGDESV
+1137 GFKAAWGEEAS

-1158 DSEGKAAATGT
+1158 DSEGKTVATGT

-1174 NVTLNVPAE
+1174 NVTLNAPAE
-1183 GTYTAVITKTP
+1183 GTYTAAIVKTP
-1194 YEYYIPVDAQI
+1194 YEYYIPVDAKV

-1220 SDATVFAPEKQESTC
+1220 SSATVFAPEKQESTC

-1242 TKDGGKKLDPTV
+1242 TKTVGEKLTPTV
-1254 KLSKTTVAL
+1254 KLTATKLALKT
-1263 TLKQSETVKVSGLA
+1263 KQSVTVRATGLA
-1277 KGDSVKGWTSS
+1277 KGDYVKSWTSS
-1288 DKSIATVDK
+1288 KKSVATVDK
-1297 NGKITATTKEGKATI
+1297 NGKITATSKEGTAVI
-1312 TVTLASGKK
+1312 TVTLASK
-1321 AQIAVTVK
+1321 
-1329 ETKHV
+1329 
-1334 YTKWTKVSS
+1334 
-1343 ATVFAPEKRQSTCNL
+1343 
-1358 CGRKITREFGTKL
+1358 
-1371 TPTVKLTKTTLT
+1371 
-1383 LKTKQS
+1383 
-1389 VTVKASGLARG
+1389 
-1400 DSVKKWTSS
+1400 
-1409 NKSIATVDKN
+1409 
-1419 GKITA
+1419 
-1424 TAKEGKAT
+1424 
-1432 ITVTLASGKTAK
+1432 KTAK
-1444 VAVTVKL
+1444 VTVTVKM

-1457 TNVPKTLSITAGK
+1457 TKVPKTLSLTTGK

-1491 SNTKIATVSSQGAVT
+1491 SNTKIATVSSTGVIT
-1506 AVKAGSATITVQS
+1506 AKKVGKVTITVQS
-1519 GKQKATVKVTVK
+1519 GKQKATVTLTVK
-1531 KAPALKSIKNVPG
+1531 KAPALKAIKNVPTK
-1544 SKTIANGKTYTL
+1544 KTITKGKTYTL

-1568 ITYTTSNKNVATVD
+1568 ITYTTSNKSIATVD

>member
-35 LPEEV
+35 LPGEL
-40 TAEDFSDAG
+40 TAEAFSDNG
-49 EAVTEEVTGDDFS
+49 EAVTEEVTEDDFS
-62 DGEAVAEQS
+62 DGETAAGQS
-71 SADENGV
+71 SAGENEV
-78 VEDVPA
+78 VDVPA
-84 VQAEE
+84 AQAEE

-195 SFTATLKL
+195 TFTATLKL

-224 NFTIVLAP
+224 DFTIVLAP
-232 EKRNYTVNIKPV
+232 EKKNYTVNIKPV

-256 VDIQKDWNSLT
+256 VDIQKDWSSLT
-267 PGEDGSYTLVE
+267 PADDGSYTLVE

-291 DKYTQTFIPSASGD
+291 DKYTQTILPSASGD
-305 MEVKLSPIVYRNTTF
+305 IEVKLSPIVYRNTTF

-349 DGSYKLQAGKEYK
+349 DGSYKLQAGKKYK

-385 YTFPVTLE
+385 YTFPVTLQ
-393 SNINP
+393 SNIDP
-398 ADQSAVDAVKKAF
+398 ADQAAVDAVKKAF

-419 PVYGTDSNIADM
+419 PIYGTDSNIADM

-559 VTWESSDPEVIS
+559 VTWESSDPDVIS

-596 VTLTATFKANDTL
+596 VTLTATFRANDIL

-627 EVTVKGSGSQAPTEE
+627 KVTVKGSGSQAPTEE

-717 LFAYDKDTTANLIVT
+717 LFTYDKDTTANLIVT

-752 INEKLDTE
+752 INEKLDAE

-774 IKGDNADVDSIT
+774 IKGDNADADSIT

-802 AVWVYTADDKTG
+802 AVWVYNADDKTG

-872 GQFAKDHP
+872 GQFAKDHR

-904 ESEAL
+904 EGEAL

-926 TEAGQYPEGTKKA
+926 TEAGQYPEGTKDA
-939 LTEAIAAAQAVSDN
+939 LSEAIKAAQAVSDN

-961 TEAITALTEAMKDCQ
+961 TEAITALAKAMKDCQ

-989 AATEANTSGKTQ
+989 AGTEANTAGKTQ

-1007 TDAALYGYTKPE
+1007 TDAALYGYVKPE
-1019 SVQAEVTVLDA
+1019 KVQAEVTVLDA

-1048 DYLVVSEQGWINKVF
+1048 DYLVVNESGLISKAF
-1063 GVTTASVGFFVNNK
+1063 GVTTANVSFFVNNK
-1077 MPISADTGYGS
+1077 MPLGDSGYGS
-1088 TCNEAVLQSGDIL
+1088 MCNEAVLNSGDVL
-1101 NVVLYHDTTGWSDKY
+1101 NVFFYNDTAGYSDEY
-1116 LYFDGIASD
+1116 LYFDSIACD
-1125 IMAKKDFTLNVK
+1125 IMAKKDFILNVK
-1137 GFTAAWGDESV
+1137 GFKAAWGEEAS

-1158 DSEGKAAATGT
+1158 DSEGKTVATGT

-1174 NVTLNVPAE
+1174 NVTLNAPAE
-1183 GTYTAVITKTP
+1183 GTYTAAIVKTP
-1194 YEYYIPVDAQI
+1194 YEYYIPVDAKV

-1220 SDATVFAPEKQESTC
+1220 SSATVFAPEKQESTC

-1242 TKDGGKKLDPTV
+1242 TKTVGEKLTPTV
-1254 KLSKTTVAL
+1254 KLTATKLALKT
-1263 TLKQSETVKVSGLA
+1263 KQSVTVRATGLA
-1277 KGDSVKGWTSS
+1277 KGDYVKSWTSS
-1288 DKSIATVDK
+1288 KKSVATVDK
-1297 NGKITATTKEGKATI
+1297 NGKITATSKEGTAVI
-1312 TVTLASGKK
+1312 TVTLASK
-1321 AQIAVTVK
+1321 
-1329 ETKHV
+1329 
-1334 YTKWTKVSS
+1334 
-1343 ATVFAPEKRQSTCNL
+1343 
-1358 CGRKITREFGTKL
+1358 
-1371 TPTVKLTKTTLT
+1371 
-1383 LKTKQS
+1383 
-1389 VTVKASGLARG
+1389 
-1400 DSVKKWTSS
+1400 
-1409 NKSIATVDKN
+1409 
-1419 GKITA
+1419 
-1424 TAKEGKAT
+1424 
-1432 ITVTLASGKTAK
+1432 KTAK
-1444 VAVTVKL
+1444 VTVTVKM

-1457 TNVPKTLSITAGK
+1457 TKVPKTLSLTTGK

-1491 SNTKIATVSSQGAVT
+1491 SNTKIATVSSTGVIT
-1506 AVKAGSATITVQS
+1506 AKKVGKVTITVQS
-1519 GKQKATVKVTVK
+1519 GKQKATVTLTVK
-1531 KAPALKSIKNVPG
+1531 KAPALKAIKNVPTK
-1544 SKTIANGKTYTL
+1544 KTITKGKTYTL

-1568 ITYTTSNKNVATVD
+1568 ITYTTSNKSIATVD

>member
-35 LPEEV
+35 LPGEL
-40 TAEDFSDAG
+40 TAEAFSDNG
-49 EAVTEEVTGDDFS
+49 EAVTEEVTEDDFS
-62 DGEAVAEQS
+62 DGETAAGQS
-71 SADENGV
+71 SAGENEV
-78 VEDVPA
+78 VDVPA
-84 VQAEE
+84 AQAEE

-195 SFTATLKL
+195 TFTATLKL

-224 NFTIVLAP
+224 DFTIVLAP
-232 EKRNYTVNIKPV
+232 EKKNYTVNIKPV

-256 VDIQKDWNSLT
+256 VDIQKDWSSLT
-267 PGEDGSYTLVE
+267 PADDGSYTLVE

-291 DKYTQTFIPSASGD
+291 DKYTQTILPSASGD
-305 MEVKLSPIVYRNTTF
+305 IEVKLSPIVYRNTTF

-385 YTFPVTLE
+385 YTFPVTLQ
-393 SNINP
+393 SNIDP
-398 ADQSAVDAVKKAF
+398 ADQAAVDAVKKAF

-559 VTWESSDPEVIS
+559 VTWESSDPDVIS

-596 VTLTATFKANDTL
+596 VTLTATFKANDIL

-627 EVTVKGSGSQAPTEE
+627 KVTVKGSGSQAPTEE

-717 LFAYDKDTTANLIVT
+717 LFTYDKDTTANLIVT

-752 INEKLDTE
+752 INEKLDAE

-774 IKGDNADVDSIT
+774 IKGDNADADSIT

-802 AVWVYTADDKTG
+802 AVWVYNADDKTG

-839 SNNAVIQ
+839 SNNAVMQ

-872 GQFAKDHP
+872 GQFAKDHL

-904 ESEAL
+904 EGEAL

-926 TEAGQYPEGTKKA
+926 TEAGQYPEGTKDA
-939 LTEAIAAAQAVSDN
+939 LSEAIKAAQAVSDN

-961 TEAITALTEAMKDCQ
+961 TEAITALAKAMKDCQ

-989 AATEANTSGKTQ
+989 AGTEANTAGKTQ

-1007 TDAALYGYTKPE
+1007 TDAALYGYVKPE
-1019 SVQAEVTVLDA
+1019 KVQAEVTVLDA

-1048 DYLVVSEQGWINKVF
+1048 DYLVVNESGLISKAF
-1063 GVTTASVGFFVNNK
+1063 GVTTANISFFVNNK
-1077 MPISADTGYGS
+1077 MPLGDSGYGS
-1088 TCNEAVLQSGDIL
+1088 MCNEAVLNSGDVL
-1101 NVVLYHDTTGWSDKY
+1101 NVFFYNDTAGYSDEY
-1116 LYFDGIASD
+1116 LYFDSIACD
-1125 IMAKKDFTLNVK
+1125 IMAKKDFILNVK
-1137 GFTAAWGDESV
+1137 GFKAAWGEEAS

-1158 DSEGKAAATGT
+1158 DSEGKTVATGT

-1174 NVTLNVPAE
+1174 NVTLNAPAE
-1183 GTYTAVITKTP
+1183 GTYTAAIVKTP
-1194 YEYYIPVDAQI
+1194 YEYYIPVDAKV

-1220 SDATVFAPEKQESTC
+1220 SSATVFAPEKQESTC

-1242 TKDGGKKLDPTV
+1242 TKTVGEKLTPTV
-1254 KLSKTTVAL
+1254 KLTATKLALKT
-1263 TLKQSETVKVSGLA
+1263 KQSVTVRATGLA
-1277 KGDSVKGWTSS
+1277 KGDYVKSWTSS
-1288 DKSIATVDK
+1288 KKSVATVDK
-1297 NGKITATTKEGKATI
+1297 NGKITATSKEGTAVI
-1312 TVTLASGKK
+1312 TVTLASK
-1321 AQIAVTVK
+1321 
-1329 ETKHV
+1329 
-1334 YTKWTKVSS
+1334 
-1343 ATVFAPEKRQSTCNL
+1343 
-1358 CGRKITREFGTKL
+1358 
-1371 TPTVKLTKTTLT
+1371 
-1383 LKTKQS
+1383 
-1389 VTVKASGLARG
+1389 
-1400 DSVKKWTSS
+1400 
-1409 NKSIATVDKN
+1409 
-1419 GKITA
+1419 
-1424 TAKEGKAT
+1424 
-1432 ITVTLASGKTAK
+1432 KTAK
-1444 VAVTVKL
+1444 VTVTVKM

-1457 TNVPKTLSITAGK
+1457 TKVPKTLSLTTGK

-1491 SNTKIATVSSQGAVT
+1491 SNTKIATVSSTGVIT
-1506 AVKAGSATITVQS
+1506 AKKVGKVTITVQS
-1519 GKQKATVKVTVK
+1519 GKQKATVTLTVK
-1531 KAPALKSIKNVPG
+1531 KAPALKVIKNVPTK
-1544 SKTIANGKTYTL
+1544 KTITKGKTYTL

-1568 ITYTTSNKNVATVD
+1568 ITYTTSNKSIATVD

>member
-35 LPEEV
+35 LPGEL
-40 TAEDFSDAG
+40 TAEAFSDNG
-49 EAVTEEVTGDDFS
+49 EAVTEEVTEDDFS
-62 DGEAVAEQS
+62 DGETAAGQS
-71 SADENGV
+71 SAGENEV
-78 VEDVPA
+78 VDVPA
-84 VQAEE
+84 AQAEE

-195 SFTATLKL
+195 TFTATLKL

-224 NFTIVLAP
+224 DFTIVLAP
-232 EKRNYTVNIKPV
+232 EKKNYTVNIKPV

-256 VDIQKDWNSLT
+256 VDIQKDWSSLT
-267 PGEDGSYTLVE
+267 PADDGSYTLVE

-291 DKYTQTFIPSASGD
+291 DKYTQTILPSASGD
-305 MEVKLSPIVYRNTTF
+305 IEVKLSPIVYRNTTF

-385 YTFPVTLE
+385 YTFPVTLQ
-393 SNINP
+393 SNIDP
-398 ADQSAVDAVKKAF
+398 ADQAAVDAVKKAF

-419 PVYGTDSNIADM
+419 PIYGTDSNIADM

-559 VTWESSDPEVIS
+559 VTWKSSDPDVIS

-596 VTLTATFKANDTL
+596 VTLTATFRANDIL

-627 EVTVKGSGSQAPTEE
+627 KVTVKGSGSQAPTEE

-694 KEITVTSSDANLMK
+694 KEITVTSSNANLMK

-717 LFAYDKDTTANLIVT
+717 LFTYDKDTTANLIVT

-752 INEKLDTE
+752 INEKLDAE

-774 IKGDNADVDSIT
+774 IKGDNADADSIT

-802 AVWVYTADDKTG
+802 AVWVYNADDKTG

-872 GQFAKDHP
+872 GQFAKDHL

-904 ESEAL
+904 EGEAL

-926 TEAGQYPEGTKKA
+926 TEAGQYPEGTKDA
-939 LTEAIAAAQAVSDN
+939 LSEAIKAAQAVSDN

-961 TEAITALTEAMKDCQ
+961 TEAITALAKAMKDCQ

-989 AATEANTSGKTQ
+989 AGTEANTAGKTQ

-1007 TDAALYGYTKPE
+1007 TDAALYGYVKPE
-1019 SVQAEVTVLDA
+1019 KVQAEVTVLDA

-1048 DYLVVSEQGWINKVF
+1048 DYLVVNESGLISKAF
-1063 GVTTASVGFFVNNK
+1063 GVTTANVSFFVNNK
-1077 MPISADTGYGS
+1077 MPLGDSGYGS
-1088 TCNEAVLQSGDIL
+1088 MCNEAVLNSGDVL
-1101 NVVLYHDTTGWSDKY
+1101 NVFFYNDTAGYSDEY
-1116 LYFDGIASD
+1116 LYFDSIACD
-1125 IMAKKDFTLNVK
+1125 IMAKKDFILNVK
-1137 GFTAAWGDESV
+1137 GFKAAWGEEAS

-1158 DSEGKAAATGT
+1158 DSEGKTVATGT

-1174 NVTLNVPAE
+1174 NVTLNAPAE
-1183 GTYTAVITKTP
+1183 GTYTAAIVKTP
-1194 YEYYIPVDAQI
+1194 YEYYIPVDAKV

-1220 SDATVFAPEKQESTC
+1220 SSATVFAPEKQESTC

-1242 TKDGGKKLDPTV
+1242 TKTVGEKLTPTV
-1254 KLSKTTVAL
+1254 KLTATKLALKT
-1263 TLKQSETVKVSGLA
+1263 KQSVTVRATGLA
-1277 KGDSVKGWTSS
+1277 KGDYVKSWTSS
-1288 DKSIATVDK
+1288 KKSVATVDK
-1297 NGKITATTKEGKATI
+1297 NGKITATSKEGTAVI
-1312 TVTLASGKK
+1312 TVTLASK
-1321 AQIAVTVK
+1321 
-1329 ETKHV
+1329 
-1334 YTKWTKVSS
+1334 
-1343 ATVFAPEKRQSTCNL
+1343 
-1358 CGRKITREFGTKL
+1358 
-1371 TPTVKLTKTTLT
+1371 
-1383 LKTKQS
+1383 
-1389 VTVKASGLARG
+1389 
-1400 DSVKKWTSS
+1400 
-1409 NKSIATVDKN
+1409 
-1419 GKITA
+1419 
-1424 TAKEGKAT
+1424 
-1432 ITVTLASGKTAK
+1432 KTAK
-1444 VAVTVKL
+1444 VTVTVKM

-1457 TNVPKTLSITAGK
+1457 TKVPKTLSLTTGK

-1491 SNTKIATVSSQGAVT
+1491 SNTKIATVSSTGVIT
-1506 AVKAGSATITVQS
+1506 AKKVGKVTITVQS
-1519 GKQKATVKVTVK
+1519 GKQKATVTLTVK
-1531 KAPALKSIKNVPG
+1531 KAPALKAIKNVPTK
-1544 SKTIANGKTYTL
+1544 KTITKGKTYTL

-1568 ITYTTSNKNVATVD
+1568 ITYTTSNKSIATVD